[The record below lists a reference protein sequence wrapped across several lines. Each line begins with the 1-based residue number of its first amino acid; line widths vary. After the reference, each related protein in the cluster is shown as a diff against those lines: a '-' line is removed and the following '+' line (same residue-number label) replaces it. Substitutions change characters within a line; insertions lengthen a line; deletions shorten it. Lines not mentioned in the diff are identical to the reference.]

1 MKKCTNNRTMSF
13 RRLLSLLL
21 GLVLF
26 MELLPG
32 GLTVVG
38 DASDAVTVTVDGAKT
53 TQVTLPQ
60 SGRVTLEAAS
70 ETGDTDYQW
79 QIQLDGDWVNIYDAT
94 AATLTLTYAMVSPA
108 LEGGSAAVRCAVG
121 GESASDA
128 VRVTVSYDV
137 EADSADLNRQKDEL
151 AQGMSAAAAP
161 RRTQRRS
168 LRSGAPEYINITVN
182 YLDAVTGLP
191 IYTGFSATINGGKP
205 YSQTVLSPT
214 YLGYA
219 PYWNPGDPDTTD
231 PGAATESAQSLTLS
245 VGADYT
251 GETYTVNVYYKAIA
265 VPYAVR
271 YYFQNIHDDMY
282 TENVDYY
289 RQSSDLTGTIIANDD
304 LKLDEDRARGFTKL
318 YHYPEAV
325 AADGSTVFECYYD
338 RNYYQVKLDA
348 NGGYG
353 SEHVYARY
361 GTPFVATTPT
371 RHGYRFAGWDKL
383 GEDGK
388 GDGKADNPLPTT
400 VPAENASYIAL
411 WESADTTYTVVYWL
425 KKPESNSKL
434 TAECTAEDMTYI
446 TSVTVDA
453 KAGDI
458 VNPRN
463 DPDHMGI
470 YSPKLEES
478 TYICDNRDHMADP
491 NKHTDA
497 CKLGSTLRHYV
508 YDGTQMQVEVQGDGS
523 TVINTV
529 YSRREYTLRFYY
541 GCASN
546 DSGTPHYYVVGGSTY
561 NFGNKDEKTHPCP
574 DVSDYNDMTLLE
586 RVKSVWGEVQVPDG
600 EDMSSL
606 ISEEHRAAYKLGTL
620 PEDGSYNS
628 SQRKYY
634 YLEFTA
640 PYGADISDLWP
651 SEVFDNVPLTD
662 AEKVKHTSNG
672 GSSHLDNDG
681 WGNYAYF
688 AGWNGEFNIKYTQ
701 DHSNSTIKC
710 YYPLLDDTLL
720 YDESRISTYGDHSQ
734 VSFLAFFDNG
744 ANVKWSIPRQWI
756 YKLYVEVLPGHEE
769 DAGVVP
775 RTVDGVPRYY
785 MLYDTVFANDDN
797 TTIGHQTDP
806 PLPGFTCMRDK
817 TGGSEP
823 ETNEPLADGR
833 ESYTANFYYNRNSYT
848 LTAQNYDE
856 IIQYNDV
863 LYQADLDRRMYDLLL
878 MPYPKPL
885 EKYAYELGG
894 WYTSPGC
901 FPGSEYVPG
910 STMPAHNVALY
921 AGWKPVQRTVKMF
934 LSLADMREYQA
945 KGDDAQVHYYT
956 QVVDHGSTLGEIA
969 DPTDPSGHEYTFG
982 GWFYEKSGKKV
993 ALTPTDTAV
1002 KEDLL
1007 VYAEWSHLTAQ
1018 PYLIHYV
1025 LKETAD
1031 AEWKALLGHASLFSP
1046 EDGKAYTV
1054 TNGSGESRTYI
1065 YYAGEGGGYHQQIA
1079 ADSRGYANQ
1088 GSTRTFYPK
1097 AGDPYNQLYSGF
1109 NTGHYPTL
1117 ASHSITMEE
1126 DTPSNPTV
1134 NVFTFYYVHAA
1145 TVSYKVEYRYHDT
1158 GELIESESTGTGSV
1172 EKETS
1177 KAVVTERFAVVK
1189 DCVPDAFYKRL
1200 VLAVVRGEDGTYVGS
1215 PDNVVTFYYTKNI
1228 ENAYYAIHYMLQ
1240 NVDAATDVPQSEGS
1254 GTYSNYTESTVYT
1267 EGIGQISA
1275 TISITPQKFSGFTMR
1290 DTAVVRWGN
1299 SSNTVPV
1306 NAGAFSLTVQ
1316 KEGTELYVFYT
1327 RNTQNYVVRYLR
1339 YGSNP
1344 HTTRP
1349 EDELAAS
1356 KTSSGK
1362 YGAVVSEKAA
1372 TIEGYNCVSNL
1383 SQSIVLRPDN
1393 SQNEIIFYYEPLQY
1407 TVEYRVWAYGGGTLN
1422 NTLEVVEG
1430 KNSFKGATPAAKS
1443 GYTFD
1448 GWYQNAECT
1457 IPVREKGTMDD
1468 ATGKLTPKRSEL
1480 LPAPQTNV
1488 FYARFKAVYGN
1499 VTITREATEDESN
1512 GVGTY
1517 VYRLTS
1523 EDNPAYVVEV
1533 TVAKGGSTTVYD
1545 LPCGSYKVEQVNSW
1559 SWRYADGAQTVEI
1572 QQDKPKT
1579 VTFDGAAVKEK
1590 WLTGSSDAVVNR
1602 REA

>member
-38 DASDAVTVTVDGAKT
+38 DASDAVTVTVDGTKT
-53 TQVTLPQ
+53 AQVTLPQ
-60 SGRVTLEAAS
+60 SGRVTMEAAS
-70 ETGDTDYQW
+70 ETGETDYQW

-94 AATLTLTYAMVSPA
+94 AASLTLTYAMVSPA
-108 LEGGSAAVRCAVG
+108 LEKGSAMVRCAVG
-121 GESASDA
+121 GESASDP
-128 VRVTVSYDV
+128 VKVTVSYDV
-137 EADSADLNRQKDEL
+137 EADAAALNRQRDEL
-151 AQGMSAAAAP
+151 TQETSAAAAAP
-161 RRTQRRS
+161 RRTPRRVS
-168 LRSGAPEYINITVN
+168 RGSAPEYINVTVN
-182 YLDAVTGLP
+182 YLDAVTKLP
-191 IYTGFSATINGGKP
+191 IYTGFSATIKSGEP

-219 PYWNPGDPDTTD
+219 PYWSAEKPDTTD
-231 PGAATESAQSLTLS
+231 PGAATESAQSLDLS
-245 VGADYT
+245 VGAGYT
-251 GETYTVNVYYKAIA
+251 EATYTVNVYYKAIA
-265 VPYAVR
+265 VSYAVR

-289 RQSSDLTGTIIANDD
+289 RQDRALTGTIIANEA
-304 LKLDEDRARGFTKL
+304 LGLGEEQTRGFTKL

-383 GEDGK
+383 NEKGE
-388 GDGKADNPLPTT
+388 GDGKVDELPTT

-411 WESADTTYTVVYWL
+411 WKSADTTYTVVYWL
-425 KKPESNSKL
+425 KNAEGTEYDYMGSQKRPAVAGEVVSGDASWLTADSYICGLTEDAGHTHGEGCKPEL
-434 TAECTAEDMTYI
+434 FRH
-446 TSVTVDA
+446 SVYE
-453 KAGDI
+453 KAD
-458 VNPRN
+458 
-463 DPDHMGI
+463 
-470 YSPKLEES
+470 
-478 TYICDNRDHMADP
+478 RDVTI
-491 NKHTDA
+491 K
-497 CKLGSTLRHYV
+497 
-508 YDGTQMQVEVQGDGS
+508 GDGS
-523 TVINTV
+523 TTV
-529 YSRREYTLRFYY
+529 NIYYTRKSYTLRFYY
-541 GCASN
+541 GHAWN
-546 DSGTPHYYVVGGSTY
+546 DSGTPRYYVVGGSTY
-561 NFGNKDEKTHPCP
+561 NFGNKDEKSHPCP
-574 DVSDYNDMTLLE
+574 DVDSYSDMTLLE
-586 RVKSVWGEVQVPDG
+586 RVKGVWGEVQVPDG

-606 ISEEHRAAYKLGTL
+606 ISEEHKAAYTLGTL

-628 SQRKYY
+628 NQHKYY

-640 PYGADISDLWP
+640 PYGADISNLWP
-651 SEVFDNVPLTD
+651 SEVFNKVPLTD
-662 AEKVKHTSNG
+662 AEKDKHTSNG

-710 YYPLLDDTLL
+710 YSPLLDDTLL
-720 YDESRISTYGDHSQ
+720 YDESRISTYGDSAQ

-756 YKLYVEVLPGHEE
+756 YKLYVEVLPGHEKDE
-769 DAGVVP
+769 GVAE
-775 RTVDGVPRYY
+775 RTVDGVTRYY

-797 TTIGHQTDP
+797 DGIEHQTDP
-806 PLPGFTCMRDK
+806 PLPGFTCMRNK
-817 TGGSEP
+817 TGGSER
-823 ETNEPLADGR
+823 EINEPLADGR

-848 LTAQNYDE
+848 LTAHNYDE
-856 IIQYNDV
+856 INTYDNIP
-863 LYQADLDRRMYDLLL
+863 YQDSLDGWMNILLL
-878 MPYPKPL
+878 MKYPETL
-885 EKYAYELGG
+885 EKYAYTLGG

-901 FPGSEYVPG
+901 FPGSKYVSG
-910 STMPAHNVALY
+910 STMPEHDISLY
-921 AGWKPVQRTVKMF
+921 AKWEPKTYTVRLFKNRKYMETYQTTGDKTLVLYERTVNHG
-934 LSLADMREYQA
+934 LAMD
-945 KGDDAQVHYYT
+945 
-956 QVVDHGSTLGEIA
+956 EID
-969 DPTDPSGHEYTFG
+969 DPTDDWSGHGYSFN
-982 GWFYEKSGKKV
+982 GWFYLKNGKKT
-993 ALTPTDTAV
+993 AFTPTDTAV
-1002 KEDLL
+1002 KDDLL
-1007 VYAEWSHLTAQ
+1007 VYADWGSHKAQ

-1031 AEWKALLGHASLFSP
+1031 EEWRALLDEASLYSP
-1046 EDGKAYTV
+1046 QDGKAYTV

-1065 YYAGEGGGYHQQIA
+1065 YYAGEGGGYHRQIA
-1079 ADSRGYANQ
+1079 GDTRGYANQ

-1097 AGDPYNQLYSGF
+1097 AGDPYNQMYSGF
-1109 NTGHYPTL
+1109 NSGYYPTL
-1117 ASHSITMEE
+1117 ASHSITMGEE
-1126 DTPSNPTV
+1126 PNVAAPTV

-1145 TVSYKVEYRYHDT
+1145 EVSYKVEYRYHDT
-1158 GELIESESTGTGSV
+1158 GELIKSESTGTGSV
-1172 EKETS
+1172 AKSTS

-1189 DCVPDAFYKRL
+1189 DYVPDAFYKRL
-1200 VLAVVRGEDGTYVGS
+1200 VLAVVEDGSGGYVGS
-1215 PDNVVTFYYTKNI
+1215 PDNVVTFYYTNNTG
-1228 ENAYYAIHYMLQ
+1228 NAYYAIHYMLQ
-1240 NVDAATDVPQSEGS
+1240 NVDAATDEPQRVGP
-1254 GTYSNYTESTVYT
+1254 GIYSNYTESNVYT
-1267 EGIGQISA
+1267 EGISEIGAYINV
-1275 TISITPQKFSGFTMR
+1275 TPQKFSGFTMR
-1290 DTAVVRWGN
+1290 DTAVVRWGTDDAN
-1299 SSNTVPV
+1299 RREDTLENDTFTFKVRD
-1306 NAGAFSLTVQ
+1306 
-1316 KEGTELYVFYT
+1316 EGTELYVFYT
-1327 RNTQNYVVRYLR
+1327 RNTQSYVVRYLR
-1339 YGSNP
+1339 YGSAP
-1344 HTTRP
+1344 HSTQEGDVLHEPVRGT
-1349 EDELAAS
+1349 
-1356 KTSSGK
+1356 GK
-1362 YGAVVSEKAA
+1362 YGAVVTAA
-1372 TIEGYNCVSNL
+1372 AESIDGYHCVSTV
-1383 SQSIVLRPDN
+1383 SQSIVLRPDD

-1407 TVEYRVWAYGGGTLN
+1407 TVEYRVWAYNGGTLN

-1448 GWYQNAECT
+1448 GWYQDAACT
-1457 IPVREKGTMDD
+1457 IPVGEKGTVDD
-1468 ATGKLTPKRSEL
+1468 ATDKLTPKHSEL

-1523 EDNPAYVVEV
+1523 KDNPAYVVEV
-1533 TVAKGGSTTVYD
+1533 TVPKGGSTTVYD
-1545 LPCGSYKVEQVNSW
+1545 LPCGSYTVEQVNSW
-1559 SWRYADGAQTVEI
+1559 SWRYSDREQTVEI
-1572 QQDKPKT
+1572 EQDKMKT

>member
-53 TQVTLPQ
+53 AQVTLPQ
-60 SGRVTLEAAS
+60 SGRVTMEAAS
-70 ETGDTDYQW
+70 ETGETDYQW
-79 QIQLDGDWVNIYDAT
+79 QIQLDGDWVSIYDAT
-94 AATLTLTYAMVSPA
+94 AASLTLTYAMVSPA
-108 LEGGSAAVRCAVG
+108 LEKGSAMVRCAVG
-121 GESASDA
+121 GESVSDP
-128 VRVTVSYDV
+128 VKVTVSYDV
-137 EADSADLNRQKDEL
+137 EADAAALNRQRDEL
-151 AQGMSAAAAP
+151 TQETSAAAAP
-161 RRTQRRS
+161 RRTPRRAS
-168 LRSGAPEYINITVN
+168 RSSAPEYINVTVN
-182 YLDAVTGLP
+182 YLDAVTKLP
-191 IYTGFSATINGGKP
+191 IYTGFSATIKSGEP

-219 PYWNPGDPDTTD
+219 PYWNPADPATTD
-231 PGAATESAQSLTLS
+231 PGAATVSAQSLALT
-245 VGADYT
+245 VGAGYT

-265 VPYAVR
+265 VSYAVR

-282 TENVDYY
+282 SENVDYY
-289 RQSSDLTGTIIANDD
+289 RQDSALTGTIIANEA
-304 LKLDEDRARGFTKL
+304 LGLGEEQTRGFTKL

-361 GTPFVATTPT
+361 GTPFVATVPT

-383 GEDGK
+383 DENGV
-388 GDGKADNPLPTT
+388 GDGKAETTLPTT
-400 VPAENASYIAL
+400 VPAENASYKAL

-425 KKPESNSKL
+425 KNAEGTEYDYMGSQKRSAVAGEVVSGDASWLTADSYICGLTEGAGHTHNEGCKPEL
-434 TAECTAEDMTYI
+434 FRH
-446 TSVTVDA
+446 SVYE
-453 KAGDI
+453 KADENVTI
-458 VNPRN
+458 
-463 DPDHMGI
+463 
-470 YSPKLEES
+470 K
-478 TYICDNRDHMADP
+478 
-491 NKHTDA
+491 
-497 CKLGSTLRHYV
+497 
-508 YDGTQMQVEVQGDGS
+508 GDGS
-523 TVINTV
+523 TTV
-529 YSRREYTLRFYY
+529 NVYYTRKSYTLRFYY
-541 GCASN
+541 GHAWN
-546 DSGTPHYYVVGGSTY
+546 DKGTPRYYVVGGSTY
-561 NFGNKDEKTHPCP
+561 NFGNKDEKGHPCP
-574 DVSDYNDMTLLE
+574 DVRDYSDMTLLE
-586 RVKSVWGEVQVPDG
+586 KVKGEWGEVQVPDG

-606 ISEEHRAAYKLGTL
+606 ISEEHRAAYTLGTL

-628 SQRKYY
+628 NQHKYY

-651 SEVFDNVPLTD
+651 SEVFDRVPLTE
-662 AEKVKHTSNG
+662 AEKATHTLNG

-756 YKLYVEVLPGHEE
+756 YKLYVEVLPGHETDE
-769 DAGVVP
+769 GVAA
-775 RTVDGVPRYY
+775 RTVDGVTRYY
-785 MLYDTVFANDDN
+785 MLYNTVFANDDN
-797 TTIGHQTDP
+797 KTIKDQTDP

-817 TGGSEP
+817 DGGSKP

-856 IIQYNDV
+856 IYTYDNIP
-863 LYQADLDRRMYDLLL
+863 YQADLDRRMYDLLL
-878 MPYPKPL
+878 MPYPETL
-885 EKYAYELGG
+885 EKYAYTPGG

-901 FPGSEYVPG
+901 FPGSKYVSG
-910 STMPAHNVALY
+910 STMPEHDISLY
-921 AGWKPVQRTVKMF
+921 AKWEPKTYTVRLFKNQKDMETYQTTGEEALVLYERTVNHG
-934 LSLADMREYQA
+934 LAMD
-945 KGDDAQVHYYT
+945 
-956 QVVDHGSTLGEIA
+956 EID
-969 DPTDPSGHEYTFG
+969 DPTDDWSGHGYSFN
-982 GWFYEKSGKKV
+982 GWFYLKNGKKT
-993 ALTPTDTAV
+993 AFTPADTAV

-1007 VYAEWSHLTAQ
+1007 VYADWGSHKAQ

-1031 AEWKALLGHASLFSP
+1031 AEWRKLLDDASLYSP
-1046 EDGKAYTV
+1046 QDGKAYTV
-1054 TNGSGESRTYI
+1054 TDGSGESRTYI
-1065 YYAGEGGGYHQQIA
+1065 YYAGEGGGYHRQIA
-1079 ADSRGYANQ
+1079 GDTRGYANQ

-1097 AGDPYNQLYSGF
+1097 AGDPYNQMYSGF
-1109 NTGHYPTL
+1109 NSGYYPTL
-1117 ASHSITMEE
+1117 ASHSITMGEE
-1126 DTPSNPTV
+1126 PNVAAPTV

-1145 TVSYKVEYRYHDT
+1145 TVSYKVEYRYHGT
-1158 GELIESESTGTGSV
+1158 GELIVSDATGTGFV

-1189 DCVPDAFYKRL
+1189 DYVPDAFYKRL

-1215 PDNVVTFYYTKNI
+1215 PDNVVTFYYTKDDK
-1228 ENAYYAIHYMLQ
+1228 NAFCAVHYMLQ
-1240 NVDAATDVPQSEGS
+1240 NIDAASDEPSLRPD
-1254 GTYSNYTESTVYT
+1254 GTSANYTESTVYT
-1267 EGIGQISA
+1267 EGIGQIGA
-1275 TISITPQKFSGFTMR
+1275 TLSITPQTFGGFTMR
-1290 DTAVVRWGN
+1290 STASVRWGD
-1299 SSNTVPV
+1299 SSDTVQV

-1327 RNTQNYVVRYLR
+1327 RNTQRYVVRYLR
-1339 YGSNP
+1339 YGSDP
-1344 HTTRP
+1344 HSPPQQGDVLHAPVNGT
-1349 EDELAAS
+1349 
-1356 KTSSGK
+1356 GK
-1362 YGAVVSEKAA
+1362 YGAVVTAA
-1372 TIEGYNCVSNL
+1372 AESIDGYHCVSTV
-1383 SQSIVLRPDN
+1383 SQSIVLRPDDR
-1393 SQNEIIFYYEPLQY
+1393 QNEIIFYYEPLQY
-1407 TVEYRVWAYGGGTLN
+1407 TVEYRVWAYNGGTLD
-1422 NTLEVVEG
+1422 NTLEVVVG
-1430 KNSFKGATPAAKS
+1430 DNAFRGSVPTAKS
-1443 GYTFD
+1443 GYTFV
-1448 GWYQNAECT
+1448 GWYQDAECT
-1457 IPVREKGTMDD
+1457 IPVREKGTVDG
-1468 ATGKLTPKRSEL
+1468 ATGKLTPERGKL

-1523 EDNPAYVVEV
+1523 KDNPAYVVEV
-1533 TVAKGGSTTVYD
+1533 TVPKGGSTTVYD
-1545 LPCGSYKVEQVNSW
+1545 LPCGDYTVEQVNSW
-1559 SWRYADGAQTVEI
+1559 SWRYADGAQTVTVENS
-1572 QQDKPKT
+1572 QTKT
-1579 VTFDGAAVKEK
+1579 VTFAGASTKDK
-1590 WLTGSSDAVVNR
+1590 WLTGSSDVVVNR

>member
-13 RRLLSLLL
+13 RRLLALLL

-53 TQVTLPQ
+53 AQVTLPQ
-60 SGRVTLEAAS
+60 SGRVTMEAAS

-94 AATLTLTYAMVSPA
+94 AASLTLTYAMVSPA
-108 LEGGSAAVRCAVG
+108 LEKGSAMVRCAVG
-121 GESASDA
+121 GESVSDP
-128 VRVTVSYDV
+128 VKVTVSYDV
-137 EADSADLNRQKDEL
+137 EADAAALNRQRDEL
-151 AQGMSAAAAP
+151 TQETSAAAAAP
-161 RRTQRRS
+161 RRTPRRVS
-168 LRSGAPEYINITVN
+168 RSSAPEYINVTVN

-191 IYTGFSATINGGKP
+191 IYTGFSATIKSGEP
-205 YSQTVLSPT
+205 YSQKVLSPT

-219 PYWNPGDPDTTD
+219 PYWDPDDPATTD
-231 PGAATESAQSLTLS
+231 PGAATESAQSLALS
-245 VGADYT
+245 VGEDYT

-265 VPYAVR
+265 VSYAVR

-289 RQSSDLTGTIIANDD
+289 RRDSALTGTIIANEA
-304 LKLDEDRARGFTKL
+304 LGLGEEQTRGFTKL

-388 GDGKADNPLPTT
+388 GDGKADALSST

-411 WESADTTYTVVYWL
+411 WKSADTTYTVVYWL
-425 KKPESNSKL
+425 KNAAGTEYDYMGSQKRSAVAGEVVSGDASWLTADSYICGLTEDGGHTHGEGCKPELFRHSEYEK
-434 TAECTAEDMTYI
+434 ADRD
-446 TSVTVDA
+446 VT
-453 KAGDI
+453 I
-458 VNPRN
+458 
-463 DPDHMGI
+463 
-470 YSPKLEES
+470 E
-478 TYICDNRDHMADP
+478 
-491 NKHTDA
+491 
-497 CKLGSTLRHYV
+497 
-508 YDGTQMQVEVQGDGS
+508 GDGS
-523 TVINTV
+523 TTV
-529 YSRREYTLRFYY
+529 NIYYTRKSYTLRFYY
-541 GCASN
+541 AKEYVSAN
-546 DSGTPHYYVVGGSTY
+546 DTVNSPANPSDTPIYYVVGGSTRPFGFYQETGSCARPKKDGKTVNDVESLLY
-561 NFGNKDEKTHPCP
+561 N
-574 DVSDYNDMTLLE
+574 
-586 RVKSVWGEVQVPDG
+586 VKSGDWGVVAALPTIQQPTGTAYTYTLGTYPDG
-600 EDMSSL
+600 
-606 ISEEHRAAYKLGTL
+606 G
-620 PEDGSYNS
+620 GYNAKGD
-628 SQRKYY
+628 RFH
-634 YLEFTA
+634 YLEFTV
-640 PYGADISDLWP
+640 PYGTDLLHLWP
-651 SEVFDNVPLTD
+651 TEEVFGQIQTARSGYN
-662 AEKVKHTSNG
+662 ANKANE
-672 GSSHLDNDG
+672 HLG
-681 WGNYAYF
+681 EGQWGHYAYF
-688 AGWNGEFNIKYTQ
+688 AGWNGEYNVKYTQ
-701 DHSNSTIKC
+701 EKTNSTIKC
-710 YYPLLDDTLL
+710 LYPVLNDDLL
-720 YDESRISTYGDHSQ
+720 YAEKLIGQWGDAST
-734 VSFLAFFDNG
+734 VNFLGFFDNG
-744 ANVKWSIPRQWI
+744 ADVSWSIPRQWI
-756 YKLYVEVLPGHEE
+756 YKLYVEVLPGHETDE
-769 DAGVVP
+769 GVAA
-775 RTVDGVPRYY
+775 RTVDGVTRYY

-797 TTIGHQTDP
+797 TTIEHQTDP

-817 TGGSEP
+817 DGGSEP
-823 ETNEPLADGR
+823 EPNGTLADGR

-910 STMPAHNVALY
+910 STMPEHDISLY
-921 AGWKPVQRTVKMF
+921 AKWEPVTYTVRLFKNRK
-934 LSLADMREYQA
+934 DMETYQTT
-945 KGDDAQVHYYT
+945 GDETLVHYT

-969 DPTDPSGHEYTFG
+969 DPTDPSEHGYTFG
-982 GWFYEKSGKKV
+982 GWFYEKSGKKT
-993 ALTPTDTAV
+993 AFTPTDTAV
-1002 KEDLL
+1002 KDDLL
-1007 VYAEWSHLTAQ
+1007 VYADWGSHKAQ

-1031 AEWKALLGHASLFSP
+1031 EEWRALLDDASLFSP

-1065 YYAGEGGGYHQQIA
+1065 YYAGEDGGYHRQIA
-1079 ADSRGYANQ
+1079 GDTRGYANQ

-1109 NTGHYPTL
+1109 NSGYYPTL
-1117 ASHSITMEE
+1117 ASHSITMGEE
-1126 DTPSNPTV
+1126 PNVAAPTV

-1145 TVSYKVEYRYHDT
+1145 TVSYKVEYRYHGT
-1158 GELIESESTGTGSV
+1158 GELIVSESTGTGFV

-1215 PDNVVTFYYTKNI
+1215 PDNVVTFYYTKDDK
-1228 ENAYYAIHYMLQ
+1228 NAFCAVHYMLQ
-1240 NVDAATDVPQSEGS
+1240 NIDAVSDEPSLRTD
-1254 GTYSNYTESTVYT
+1254 GTYANYTESTVHT
-1267 EGIGQISA
+1267 EGIGEIGA
-1275 TISITPQKFSGFTMR
+1275 TLSITPQTFGGFTMR
-1290 DTAVVRWGN
+1290 STASVRWGDRN
-1299 SSNTVPV
+1299 DTVQV
-1306 NAGAFSLTVQ
+1306 NNAGAFSLTVQ

-1327 RNTQNYVVRYLR
+1327 RNTQSYVVRYLR
-1339 YGSNP
+1339 YGSDP
-1344 HTTRP
+1344 HSTKPGDVLHAPVSGT
-1349 EDELAAS
+1349 
-1356 KTSSGK
+1356 GK
-1362 YGAVVSEKAA
+1362 YGAVVTAA
-1372 TIEGYNCVSNL
+1372 AESIDGYHCVSTV

-1407 TVEYRVWAYGGGTLN
+1407 TVEYRVWAYNGGTLD

-1430 KNSFKGATPAAKS
+1430 NNAFRGSVPTAKS
-1443 GYTFD
+1443 GYTFV
-1448 GWYQNAECT
+1448 GWYQDAACT
-1457 IPVREKGTMDD
+1457 IPVREKGTVDD
-1468 ATGKLTPKRSEL
+1468 ATGQLTPERSEL

-1488 FYARFKAVYGN
+1488 FYARFKAVYGS
-1499 VTITREATEDESN
+1499 VTITRKATEDESN

-1523 EDNPAYVVEV
+1523 KDNPAYVVEV
-1533 TVAKGGSTTVYD
+1533 TVPKGGSTTVYD
-1545 LPCGSYKVEQVNSW
+1545 LPCGSYTVEQVNSW
-1559 SWRYADGAQTVEI
+1559 SWRYADGAQTVTVEDS
-1572 QQDKPKT
+1572 QTKT
-1579 VTFDGAAVKEK
+1579 VTFDRAAVKEK

-1602 REA
+1602 KGD

>member
-53 TQVTLPQ
+53 AQVTLPQ

-70 ETGDTDYQW
+70 ETGETDYQW
-79 QIQLDGDWVNIYDAT
+79 QILLDGAWVSIYDAT
-94 AATLTLTYAMVSPA
+94 AASLTLTYAMVSPA
-108 LEGGSAAVRCAVG
+108 LEKGSAMVRCAVG
-121 GESASDA
+121 GESASDP
-128 VRVTVSYDV
+128 VKVTVSYDV
-137 EADSADLNRQKDEL
+137 EADAAALNRQRDEL
-151 AQGMSAAAAP
+151 TQETSAAAAAP
-161 RRTQRRS
+161 RRTPRRVS
-168 LRSGAPEYINITVN
+168 RSGAPEYINVTVN

-191 IYTGFSATINGGKP
+191 IYTGFSATIKSGEP
-205 YSQTVLSPT
+205 YSQKVLSPT

-219 PYWNPGDPDTTD
+219 PYWSAEKPDTTD
-231 PGAATESAQSLTLS
+231 PDAATESAQSLALS
-245 VGADYT
+245 VGAGYT
-251 GETYTVNVYYKAIA
+251 EATYTVNVYYKAIA

-271 YYFQNIHDDMY
+271 YYFQNINDDMY
-282 TENVDYY
+282 SENVDYY
-289 RQSSDLTGTIIANDD
+289 RRDSALTGTIIANEA
-304 LKLDEDRARGFTKL
+304 LGLGEEQTRGFTKL

-371 RHGYRFAGWDKL
+371 RHGYSFVGWDKL
-383 GEDGK
+383 NEKGE
-388 GDGKADNPLPTT
+388 GDGKTDALPST

-425 KKPESNSKL
+425 QNAEGTEYDYMGSQKRPAVAGEVVSGDASWLTADSYICGLTEGAGHTHNEGCKPEL
-434 TAECTAEDMTYI
+434 FRH
-446 TSVTVDA
+446 SVYE
-453 KAGDI
+453 KAD
-458 VNPRN
+458 
-463 DPDHMGI
+463 
-470 YSPKLEES
+470 
-478 TYICDNRDHMADP
+478 RDVTI
-491 NKHTDA
+491 K
-497 CKLGSTLRHYV
+497 
-508 YDGTQMQVEVQGDGS
+508 GDGS
-523 TVINTV
+523 TTV
-529 YSRREYTLRFYY
+529 NVYYTRKSYTLRFYY
-541 GCASN
+541 GHAWN
-546 DSGTPHYYVVGGSTY
+546 DKGTPRYYVVGGSTY
-561 NFGNKDEKTHPCP
+561 NFGNKDEKGHPCP
-574 DVSDYNDMTLLE
+574 DAGDYSDMTLLE
-586 RVKSVWGEVQVPDG
+586 KVKGEWGEVQVPDG
-600 EDMSSL
+600 KDMRSL
-606 ISEEHRAAYKLGTL
+606 ISEEHKKAYTLGTL
-620 PEDGSYNS
+620 PEDGSYNNN
-628 SQRKYY
+628 QHKYY

-651 SEVFDNVPLTD
+651 SEVFDRVPLTE
-662 AEKVKHTSNG
+662 AEKATHTLNG

-720 YDESRISTYGDHSQ
+720 YDESRISTYGDSAQ

-756 YKLYVEVLPGHEE
+756 YKLYVEVLPGHEKDE
-769 DAGVVP
+769 GVAA
-775 RTVDGVPRYY
+775 RTVDGVTRYY

-797 TTIGHQTDP
+797 TTIEHQTDP
-806 PLPGFTCMRDK
+806 PLPGFTCMRNK
-817 TGGSEP
+817 TGGSER

-848 LTAQNYDE
+848 LTAHNYDE
-856 IIQYNDV
+856 IKTYDNIPYQDSLDGWVDSTRVQYPDT
-863 LYQADLDRRMYDLLL
+863 
-878 MPYPKPL
+878 L
-885 EKYAYELGG
+885 ERDAYTFGG

-910 STMPAHNVALY
+910 STMPEHDISLY
-921 AGWKPVQRTVKMF
+921 AKWEPVTYTVRLFKNREAMETYQTTGNEALVLYERTVNHG
-934 LSLADMREYQA
+934 LALD
-945 KGDDAQVHYYT
+945 
-956 QVVDHGSTLGEIA
+956 EID
-969 DPTDPSGHEYTFG
+969 DPTDDWSGHGYRFN
-982 GWFYEKSGKKV
+982 GWFYLKNGKKT
-993 ALTPTDTAV
+993 AFTPTDTAV
-1002 KEDLL
+1002 KDNLL
-1007 VYAEWSHLTAQ
+1007 VYADWGSHKAQ

-1031 AEWKALLGHASLFSP
+1031 EEWRKLLDEASLYSP
-1046 EDGKAYTV
+1046 QDGKAYTV

-1065 YYAGEGGGYHQQIA
+1065 YYAGEGGGYHRQIA
-1079 ADSRGYANQ
+1079 GDTRGYANQ

-1097 AGDPYNQLYSGF
+1097 AGDPYNQLYSDF
-1109 NTGHYPTL
+1109 NNSGYYPTL
-1117 ASHSITMEE
+1117 ASHSITMGEE
-1126 DTPSNPTV
+1126 PNVAAPTV

-1145 TVSYKVEYRYHDT
+1145 EVSYKVEYRYHGT
-1158 GELIESESTGTGSV
+1158 GELIESESTDTGSV
-1172 EKETS
+1172 AKSTS

-1189 DCVPDAFYKRL
+1189 DYVPDAFYKRL
-1200 VLAVVRGEDGTYVGS
+1200 VLAVVEDGNGGYVGS
-1215 PDNVVTFYYTKNI
+1215 PDNVVTFYYTKNTG
-1228 ENAYYAIHYMLQ
+1228 NAYYAIHYMLQ
-1240 NVDAATDVPQSEGS
+1240 NVDADTDVPQSVEPGI
-1254 GTYSNYTESTVYT
+1254 YSNYTESTVYT
-1267 EGIGQISA
+1267 EGIGEIGA
-1275 TISITPQKFSGFTMR
+1275 TLSITPQTFGGFTMR
-1290 DTAVVRWGN
+1290 STASVRWGGN
-1299 SSNTVPV
+1299 SSGTVQV
-1306 NAGAFSLTVQ
+1306 NDAGAFSLTVQ

-1327 RNTQNYVVRYLR
+1327 RNTQSYVVRYLR
-1339 YGSNP
+1339 YGSDP
-1344 HTTRP
+1344 HSTQPGDVLHVPVNGT
-1349 EDELAAS
+1349 
-1356 KTSSGK
+1356 GK
-1362 YGAVVSEKAA
+1362 YGAVVTA
-1372 TIEGYNCVSNL
+1372 TAESIDGYHCVSTV

-1393 SQNEIIFYYEPLQY
+1393 NQNEIIFYYEPLQY
-1407 TVEYRVWAYGGGTLN
+1407 TVEYRVWAYGGGTLD

-1430 KNSFKGATPAAKS
+1430 KNSFEGTTPAAKS
-1443 GYTFD
+1443 GYTFV
-1448 GWYQNAECT
+1448 GWYLDAACT
-1457 IPVREKGTMDD
+1457 IPVGEKGTVDD

-1499 VTITREATEDESN
+1499 VTIERKATEDESN

-1523 EDNPAYVVEV
+1523 KDNPAYVVEV
-1533 TVAKGGSTTVYD
+1533 TVPAGGSTTVYD
-1545 LPCGSYKVEQVNSW
+1545 LPCGDYTVEQVNSW
-1559 SWRYADGAQTVEI
+1559 SWRYADGAQTVTVKES
-1572 QQDKPKT
+1572 QTET
-1579 VTFDGAAVKEK
+1579 VTFDRAAVKEK

>member
-108 LEGGSAAVRCAVG
+108 LEKGSAMVRCAVG
-121 GESASDA
+121 GESASDP
-128 VRVTVSYDV
+128 VKVTVAYDV
-137 EADSADLNRQKDEL
+137 EADAAALNRQRDEL
-151 AQGMSAAAAP
+151 TQETSAAAAAP
-161 RRTQRRS
+161 RRTPRRAA
-168 LRSGAPEYINITVN
+168 RSSAPEYINVTVN
-182 YLDAVTGLP
+182 YLDAVTRLP
-191 IYTGFSATINGGKP
+191 IYTGFSATIKGGEL
-205 YSQTVLSPT
+205 YSQPVLSPT

-219 PYWNPGDPDTTD
+219 PYWNPDDPATTD
-231 PGAATESAQSLTLS
+231 PNTATVSAQSLDLS
-245 VGADYT
+245 VGAGYT

-265 VPYAVR
+265 VSYAVR

-282 TENVDYY
+282 SENVDYY
-289 RQSSDLTGTIIANDD
+289 RRGSALTGTIIANDD
-304 LKLDEDRARGFTKL
+304 LKLDEVRARGFTKL

-371 RHGYRFAGWDKL
+371 RHGYRFVGWDKL
-383 GEDGK
+383 GEDGM
-388 GDGKADNPLPTT
+388 GDGKVDELPTT

-425 KKPESNSKL
+425 KNAAGTEYDYTGSQKRSAVAGEVVSGDASWLTADSYICGLTGDAGHTHNEGCKPELFRHSQYEKADEN
-434 TAECTAEDMTYI
+434 
-446 TSVTVDA
+446 VT
-453 KAGDI
+453 I
-458 VNPRN
+458 
-463 DPDHMGI
+463 
-470 YSPKLEES
+470 E
-478 TYICDNRDHMADP
+478 
-491 NKHTDA
+491 
-497 CKLGSTLRHYV
+497 
-508 YDGTQMQVEVQGDGS
+508 GDGS
-523 TVINTV
+523 TTV
-529 YSRREYTLRFYY
+529 NIYYTRKSYTLRFYY
-541 GCASN
+541 AKEYVSAN
-546 DSGTPHYYVVGGSTY
+546 DTVNSPANPSDTPVYSVVGGSTRPFGFYQETGACARPQKDGKTVNDVESLLY
-561 NFGNKDEKTHPCP
+561 NVRSGD
-574 DVSDYNDMTLLE
+574 
-586 RVKSVWGEVQVPDG
+586 WGEVAELPTIQQPTGTAYTYTLGTYPDG
-600 EDMSSL
+600 
-606 ISEEHRAAYKLGTL
+606 G
-620 PEDGSYNS
+620 GYNAKGD
-628 SQRKYY
+628 RFH
-634 YLEFTA
+634 YLEFTV
-640 PYGADISDLWP
+640 PYGTDLLHLWP
-651 SEVFDNVPLTD
+651 TEEVFGQIKTARSGYGANK
-662 AEKVKHTSNG
+662 ANE
-672 GSSHLDNDG
+672 HLG
-681 WGNYAYF
+681 EGQWGNYAYF
-688 AGWNGEFNIKYTQ
+688 AGWNGEYNVKYTQ
-701 DHSNSTIKC
+701 EKSNSTIKC
-710 YYPLLDDTLL
+710 LYPVLNDDLL
-720 YDESRISTYGDHSQ
+720 YAEKLIGQWGDAST
-734 VSFLAFFDNG
+734 VNFLGFFDNG
-744 ANVKWSIPRQWI
+744 ANVSWSIPRQWI

-775 RTVDGVPRYY
+775 RTVDGVERYY
-785 MLYDTVFANDDN
+785 TLYDTVFANDDN
-797 TTIGHQTDP
+797 TTIGHQTAP

-817 TGGSEP
+817 DGGSEP

-885 EKYAYELGG
+885 EKYAYKLGG

-910 STMPAHNVALY
+910 STMPEHDISLY
-921 AGWKPVQRTVKMF
+921 AKWEPVTYTVRLFKNRK
-934 LSLADMREYQA
+934 DMETYQTTG
-945 KGDDAQVHYYT
+945 KEELVYHT

-1025 LKETAD
+1025 LKETA
-1031 AEWKALLGHASLFSP
+1031 APEWKKLLDEASLYSP
-1046 EDGKAYTV
+1046 EGGKAYTV

-1065 YYAGEGGGYHQQIA
+1065 YYAGEGGYHRQIA

-1109 NTGHYPTL
+1109 NSGYYPTL

-1134 NVFTFYYVHAA
+1134 NVFTFYYVRAA

-1158 GELIESESTGTGSV
+1158 GELIKSESTGTGSV
-1172 EKETS
+1172 AKSTS
-1177 KAVVTERFAVVK
+1177 KAVITERFAVVK

-1200 VLAVVRGEDGTYVGS
+1200 VLAVVEDGNGGYMGS

-1228 ENAYYAIHYMLQ
+1228 ENAYYAVHYMLQ
-1240 NVDAATDVPQSEGS
+1240 NVDAATDELSLKQD
-1254 GTYSNYTESTVYT
+1254 GTYANYTESTVYT
-1267 EGIGQISA
+1267 EGIGEIGA
-1275 TISITPQKFSGFTMR
+1275 TISITPQKFSGFTMHS
-1290 DTAVVRWGN
+1290 TASVRWGD
-1299 SSNTVPV
+1299 SSDTVQV

-1327 RNTQNYVVRYLR
+1327 RNTQSYVVRYLR
-1339 YGSNP
+1339 YGSDP
-1344 HTTRP
+1344 HSTQPVDVLHEPVSGT
-1349 EDELAAS
+1349 
-1356 KTSSGK
+1356 GK
-1362 YGAVVSEKAA
+1362 YGEVVTAA
-1372 TIEGYNCVSNL
+1372 AEYIDGYNCVSNL

-1443 GYTFD
+1443 GYTFV
-1448 GWYQNAECT
+1448 GWYQDAACT
-1457 IPVREKGTMDD
+1457 IPVGEKGMVDD
-1468 ATGKLTPKRSEL
+1468 ATGKLTPERSEL

-1499 VTITREATEDESN
+1499 VTIERKATEDESN
-1512 GVGTY
+1512 GDGTY

-1523 EDNPAYVVEV
+1523 KDNPAYVVEV
-1533 TVAKGGSTTVYD
+1533 TVPKGGSTTVYD
-1545 LPCGSYKVEQVNSW
+1545 LPCGDYTVEQVNSW
-1559 SWRYADGAQTVEI
+1559 SWRYADGAQTVTVE
-1572 QQDKPKT
+1572 DGKPKT
-1579 VTFDGAAVKEK
+1579 VTFAGAAVKEK

-1602 REA
+1602 MEA

>member
-70 ETGDTDYQW
+70 ETGGADYQW

-108 LEGGSAAVRCAVG
+108 LEKGSAMVRCAAG
-121 GESASDA
+121 GESVSDA
-128 VRVTVSYDV
+128 VKVTVSYDV
-137 EADSADLNRQKDEL
+137 EADSADLNRQRDEL
-151 AQGMSAAAAP
+151 TQETSAAAAAP
-161 RRTQRRS
+161 RRTPRRAS
-168 LRSGAPEYINITVN
+168 RSSAPEYINVTVN

-191 IYTGFSATINGGKP
+191 IYTGFSATIKSGEP

-219 PYWNPGDPDTTD
+219 PYWNPADPATAD
-231 PGAATESAQSLTLS
+231 PGAATESAQSLALT

-271 YYFQNIHDDMY
+271 YYFQNINDDMY

-289 RQSSDLTGTIIANDD
+289 RQDRALTGTIIANEA
-304 LKLDEDRARGFTKL
+304 LGLGEEQTRGFTKL

-383 GEDGK
+383 DENGV
-388 GDGKADNPLPTT
+388 GDGKADTPPST

-411 WESADTTYTVVYWL
+411 WKSADTTYTVVYWL
-425 KKPESNSKL
+425 KNAAGTEYDYMGSEKRSAVAGEVVSGDASWLTADSYICGLTEDAGHTHGEGCKPEL
-434 TAECTAEDMTYI
+434 FRH
-446 TSVTVDA
+446 SVYE
-453 KAGDI
+453 KA
-458 VNPRN
+458 
-463 DPDHMGI
+463 
-470 YSPKLEES
+470 
-478 TYICDNRDHMADP
+478 
-491 NKHTDA
+491 
-497 CKLGSTLRHYV
+497 
-508 YDGTQMQVEVQGDGS
+508 DGNVTIEGDGS
-523 TVINTV
+523 TTV
-529 YSRREYTLRFYY
+529 NIYYTRKSYTLRFYY
-541 GCASN
+541 GHAWN
-546 DSGTPHYYVVGGSTY
+546 DSGTPRYYVVGGSTY
-561 NFGNKDEKTHPCP
+561 NFGNKDEKGHPCP
-574 DVSDYNDMTLLE
+574 DADSYNDMTLLE
-586 RVKSVWGEVQVPDG
+586 KVKGEWGEVQVPAG

-606 ISEEHRAAYKLGTL
+606 ISEEHRAAYTLGTL

-628 SQRKYY
+628 NQHKYY

-651 SEVFDNVPLTD
+651 SEVFNKVPLTD
-662 AEKVKHTSNG
+662 AEKEKHTSNG
-672 GSSHLDNDG
+672 GSDHLDNDG

-720 YDESRISTYGDHSQ
+720 YDESRISTYGDSDR

-744 ANVKWSIPRQWI
+744 ANVRWSIPRQWI
-756 YKLYVEVLPGHEE
+756 YKLYVEVLPGHEKDE
-769 DAGVVP
+769 GVAA
-775 RTVDGVPRYY
+775 RTVDGVTRYY

-797 TTIGHQTDP
+797 KDIEHQTDP
-806 PLPGFTCMRDK
+806 PLPGFTCMRNK
-817 TGGSEP
+817 TGGSER

-848 LTAQNYDE
+848 LTAHNYDQ
-856 IIQYNDV
+856 IIPYNDV
-863 LYQADLDRRMYDLLL
+863 LYQDDLDRRMYDLLL
-878 MPYPKPL
+878 MPYPETL
-885 EKYAYELGG
+885 EKGAYTQGG

-901 FPGSEYVPG
+901 FPGSEYVSG
-910 STMPAHNVALY
+910 STMPEHDISLY
-921 AGWKPVQRTVKMF
+921 AKWEPKTYTVRLFKNREAMETYQTTGDEELVLWKRTVNHG
-934 LSLADMREYQA
+934 LVLDEI
-945 KGDDAQVHYYT
+945 DDPI
-956 QVVDHGSTLGEIA
+956 D
-969 DPTDPSGHEYTFG
+969 DWSGHGYSFN
-982 GWFYEKSGKKV
+982 GWFYLKNGKKT
-993 ALTPTDTAV
+993 AFTPADTAV
-1002 KEDLL
+1002 KDDLL
-1007 VYAEWSHLTAQ
+1007 VYADWGSHKAQ

-1031 AEWKALLGHASLFSP
+1031 AEWKALLDDASLFSP

-1065 YYAGEGGGYHQQIA
+1065 YYAGEGGGYHRQIA

-1097 AGDPYNQLYSGF
+1097 AGDPYNQMYSGF
-1109 NTGHYPTL
+1109 NSGYYPTL

-1134 NVFTFYYVHAA
+1134 NVFTFYYVRAA

-1158 GELIESESTGTGSV
+1158 GELIESDATGTGFV

-1200 VLAVVRGEDGTYVGS
+1200 VLAVVEDGSGGYVGS

-1228 ENAYYAIHYMLQ
+1228 ENAYYAVHYMLQ
-1240 NVDAATDVPQSEGS
+1240 NVDAVTDEPSLQPD
-1254 GTYSNYTESTVYT
+1254 GTYANYTESTVYT
-1267 EGIGQISA
+1267 EGIGVIGA
-1275 TISITPQKFSGFTMR
+1275 PLSITPQEFSGFTMR
-1290 DTAVVRWGN
+1290 STASVRCGG
-1299 SSNTVPV
+1299 SSGTVQV
-1306 NAGAFSLTVQ
+1306 NDAGAFSLTVQ

-1339 YGSNP
+1339 YGSDP

-1356 KTSSGK
+1356 KTGNGK
-1362 YGAVVSEKAA
+1362 YGAVVTAA
-1372 TIEGYNCVSNL
+1372 AESIDGYHCVSTV

-1407 TVEYRVWAYGGGTLN
+1407 TVEYRVWSYGGGTLN
-1422 NTLEVVEG
+1422 NTLEVVVE
-1430 KNSFKGATPAAKS
+1430 KNPFKGATPAAKS

-1457 IPVREKGTMDD
+1457 IPVGEKGTVDD
-1468 ATGKLTPKRSEL
+1468 ATGKLTPERSKL

-1499 VTITREATEDESN
+1499 VTITREAREDESN

-1533 TVAKGGSTTVYD
+1533 TVPKGGSTTVYD
-1545 LPCGSYKVEQVNSW
+1545 LPCGSYTVEQVDSW
-1559 SWRYADGAQTVEI
+1559 SWRYADGAQTVTVEDS
-1572 QQDKPKT
+1572 QTKT
-1579 VTFDGAAVKEK
+1579 VTFDRAAVKEK

>member
-60 SGRVTLEAAS
+60 SGRVTLETAS

-121 GESASDA
+121 GESVSDA

-137 EADSADLNRQKDEL
+137 EADSADLNRQRDEL
-151 AQGMSAAAAP
+151 TQGMSAAAAP
-161 RRTQRRS
+161 RRTPRRVS
-168 LRSGAPEYINITVN
+168 RSSAPEYINVTVN
-182 YLDAVTGLP
+182 YLDAVTKLP
-191 IYTGFSATINGGKP
+191 IYTGFSATIKSGET
-205 YSQTVLSPT
+205 YSQKVLSPT

-219 PYWNPGDPDTTD
+219 PYWNPDDPDTTD
-231 PGAATESAQSLTLS
+231 PGTATVSAQSLALS

-304 LKLDEDRARGFTKL
+304 LKLDENRARGFTKL

-371 RHGYRFAGWDKL
+371 RHGYRFTGWDKL

-388 GDGKADNPLPTT
+388 GDGKADPLPTT

-411 WESADTTYTVVYWL
+411 WVSADTTYTVVYWL
-425 KKPESNSKL
+425 KNAAGTEYDYMGSQKRSAVAGEVVSGDASWLKADSYICGLTEDAGHTHNEGCKPELFRHSQYEKADEN
-434 TAECTAEDMTYI
+434 
-446 TSVTVDA
+446 VT
-453 KAGDI
+453 I
-458 VNPRN
+458 
-463 DPDHMGI
+463 
-470 YSPKLEES
+470 E
-478 TYICDNRDHMADP
+478 
-491 NKHTDA
+491 
-497 CKLGSTLRHYV
+497 
-508 YDGTQMQVEVQGDGS
+508 GDGS
-523 TVINTV
+523 TTV
-529 YSRREYTLRFYY
+529 NIYYTRKSYTLRFYY
-541 GCASN
+541 AKEYVPAN
-546 DSGTPHYYVVGGSTY
+546 DTVNSPANPSDTPVYSVVGGSTRPFGFYQETGACARPQKDGKTVNDVESLLY
-561 NFGNKDEKTHPCP
+561 NVRSGD
-574 DVSDYNDMTLLE
+574 
-586 RVKSVWGEVQVPDG
+586 WGEVAELPTIQQPTGTAYTYTLGTYPDG
-600 EDMSSL
+600 
-606 ISEEHRAAYKLGTL
+606 G
-620 PEDGSYNS
+620 GYNAKGD
-628 SQRKYY
+628 RFH
-634 YLEFTA
+634 YLEFTV
-640 PYGADISDLWP
+640 PYGTDLLHLWP
-651 SEVFDNVPLTD
+651 TEEVFGQIKTARSGYN
-662 AEKVKHTSNG
+662 ANKANE
-672 GSSHLDNDG
+672 HLG
-681 WGNYAYF
+681 EGQWGNYAYF
-688 AGWNGEFNIKYTQ
+688 AGWNGEYNVKYTQ
-701 DHSNSTIKC
+701 EKINSTIKC
-710 YYPLLDDTLL
+710 LYPVLNDDLL
-720 YDESRISTYGDHSQ
+720 YAEKLIGQWGDAST
-734 VSFLAFFDNG
+734 VNFLGFFDNG
-744 ANVKWSIPRQWI
+744 ANVSWSIPRQWI

-769 DAGVVP
+769 DEGVAA
-775 RTVDGVPRYY
+775 RKVDGVTRYY

-797 TTIGHQTDP
+797 KDIEHQTDP

-817 TGGSEP
+817 VGGSEQEP
-823 ETNEPLADGR
+823 NEPLADGR
-833 ESYTANFYYNRNSYT
+833 ESYTANFYYNRNRYT

-910 STMPAHNVALY
+910 STMPEHDISLY
-921 AGWKPVQRTVKMF
+921 AKWEPVTYTVRLFKNRK
-934 LSLADMREYQA
+934 DMETYQTTGNEA
-945 KGDDAQVHYYT
+945 LVYHT

-969 DPTDPSGHEYTFG
+969 DPIDPSGHGYTFG

-1031 AEWKALLGHASLFSP
+1031 AKWKALLGEASLYSP

-1065 YYAGEGGGYHQQIA
+1065 YSGKDGGYHRQIA

-1097 AGDPYNQLYSGF
+1097 AGDPYNQLYSDF
-1109 NTGHYPTL
+1109 NTGYYPTL

-1172 EKETS
+1172 VKSTS

-1189 DCVPDAFYKRL
+1189 DHVPDAFYKRL
-1200 VLAVVRGEDGTYVGS
+1200 VLAVVEDGSGGYVGS

-1254 GTYSNYTESTVYT
+1254 GIYSNYTESNVYT
-1267 EGIGQISA
+1267 EGIGEIGA
-1275 TISITPQKFSGFTMR
+1275 DINVTPQKFSGFTMR
-1290 DTAVVRWGN
+1290 STASVRWGDR
-1299 SSNTVPV
+1299 SDTVQV
-1306 NAGAFSLTVQ
+1306 NDAGAFSLTVQ

-1339 YGSNP
+1339 YGSDPNSAQEGDVLHAP
-1344 HTTRP
+1344 VNG
-1349 EDELAAS
+1349 
-1356 KTSSGK
+1356 KGK
-1362 YGAVVSEKAA
+1362 YGAVVTAA
-1372 TIEGYNCVSNL
+1372 AESIDGYHCVSAV

-1422 NTLEVVEG
+1422 KTLEVVEE
-1430 KNSFKGATPAAKS
+1430 KNPFEGATPAAKS
-1443 GYTFD
+1443 GYTFV
-1448 GWYQNAECT
+1448 GWYQDAECT
-1457 IPVREKGTMDD
+1457 IPVGEKGKVDTD
-1468 ATGKLTPKRSEL
+1468 TKKLMPERSEL

-1499 VTITREATEDESN
+1499 VTITRKATEDESN

-1523 EDNPAYVVEV
+1523 KDNPAYVVEV
-1533 TVAKGGSTTVYD
+1533 TVPKGGSTTVYD
-1545 LPCGSYKVEQVNSW
+1545 LPCGSYTVEQVDSW
-1559 SWRYADGAQTVEI
+1559 SWRYSDREQTVEI
-1572 QQDKPKT
+1572 EKDETKT
-1579 VTFDGAAVKEK
+1579 VTFDRSAVKEK

>member
-13 RRLLSLLL
+13 RRLLALLL

-53 TQVTLPQ
+53 AQVTLPQ
-60 SGRVTLEAAS
+60 SGRVTMEAAS

-79 QIQLDGDWVNIYDAT
+79 QILLDGAWVSIYDAT
-94 AATLTLTYAMVSPA
+94 AASLTLTYAMVSPA
-108 LEGGSAAVRCAVG
+108 LEKGSAMVRCAVG
-121 GESASDA
+121 GESASDP
-128 VRVTVSYDV
+128 VKVTISYDV
-137 EADSADLNRQKDEL
+137 EADAAALNRQRDEL
-151 AQGMSAAAAP
+151 TQETSAAAAAP
-161 RRTQRRS
+161 RRTPRRVS
-168 LRSGAPEYINITVN
+168 RSGAPEYINVTVN
-182 YLDAVTGLP
+182 YLDAVTRLP
-191 IYTGFSATINGGKP
+191 IYTGFSATIKSGKP
-205 YSQTVLSPT
+205 YSQKVLSPT

-219 PYWNPGDPDTTD
+219 PYWNPTDPATTD
-231 PGAATESAQSLTLS
+231 PNTATESAQSLALS
-245 VGADYT
+245 VGAGYT

-265 VPYAVR
+265 VSYAVR

-282 TENVDYY
+282 TENVDLYS
-289 RQSSDLTGTIIANDD
+289 RGSALTGTIIANEA
-304 LKLDEDRARGFTKL
+304 LGLDEKQTRGFTKL

-371 RHGYRFAGWDKL
+371 RHGYSFVGWDKL
-383 GEDGK
+383 NEKGE
-388 GDGKADNPLPTT
+388 GDGKVDELPTT

-425 KKPESNSKL
+425 KNAAGTEYDYMGSQKRSAVAGEVVSGDASWLTADSYICGLTEDAGHTHGEGCKPEL
-434 TAECTAEDMTYI
+434 FRH
-446 TSVTVDA
+446 SVYE
-453 KAGDI
+453 KA
-458 VNPRN
+458 
-463 DPDHMGI
+463 
-470 YSPKLEES
+470 
-478 TYICDNRDHMADP
+478 
-491 NKHTDA
+491 
-497 CKLGSTLRHYV
+497 
-508 YDGTQMQVEVQGDGS
+508 DGNVTIKGDGS
-523 TVINTV
+523 TTV
-529 YSRREYTLRFYY
+529 NLYYTRKSYTLRFYY
-541 GCASN
+541 GHAWN
-546 DSGTPHYYVVGGSTY
+546 DKGTPRYYVVGGSTY
-561 NFGNKDEKTHPCP
+561 NFGNKDEKSHPCP
-574 DVSDYNDMTLLE
+574 DVDSYSDMTLLE
-586 RVKSVWGEVQVPDG
+586 RVKGVWGEVQVPDG
-600 EDMSSL
+600 EDMRSL

-620 PEDGSYNS
+620 PEDGSYNN
-628 SQRKYY
+628 QHKYY

-651 SEVFDNVPLTD
+651 SEVFDRVPLTE
-662 AEKVKHTSNG
+662 AEKATHTLNG
-672 GSSHLDNDG
+672 GASHLDNDG

-720 YDESRISTYGDHSQ
+720 YDESRISTYGDSAQ

-769 DAGVVP
+769 DEGVAA
-775 RTVDGVPRYY
+775 RTVDGVERYY
-785 MLYDTVFANDDN
+785 MLYNTVFANDDN
-797 TTIGHQTDP
+797 TTIEHQTDP

-817 TGGSEP
+817 VGGSLQE
-823 ETNEPLADGR
+823 ENGTLADGR

-856 IIQYNDV
+856 INTYDNIP
-863 LYQADLDRRMYDLLL
+863 YQDSLDDWMNILLL
-878 MPYPKPL
+878 MPYPKTL
-885 EKYAYELGG
+885 EEHAYKPGG

-901 FPGSEYVPG
+901 FPGSEYVSG
-910 STMPAHNVALY
+910 STMPEHDISLY
-921 AGWKPVQRTVKMF
+921 AKWEPVTYTVRLFKNREAMETYQRT
-934 LSLADMREYQA
+934 
-945 KGDDAQVHYYT
+945 GDKTLVLYERT
-956 QVVDHGSTLGEIA
+956 VDHGSTLGEIA
-969 DPTDPSGHEYTFG
+969 DPTDPSEHGYTFG
-982 GWFYEKSGKKV
+982 GWFYEKSGKKT
-993 ALTPTDTAV
+993 AFTPTDTAV
-1002 KEDLL
+1002 KDDLL
-1007 VYAEWSHLTAQ
+1007 VYADWGSHKAQ

-1031 AEWKALLGHASLFSP
+1031 AEWKVLLNDASLFSP
-1046 EDGKAYTV
+1046 QDGKAYTV

-1065 YYAGEGGGYHQQIA
+1065 YYAGEGGGYHRQIA
-1079 ADSRGYANQ
+1079 GDTRGYANQ

-1097 AGDPYNQLYSGF
+1097 AGDPYNQMYSDF
-1109 NTGHYPTL
+1109 NSGYYPTL
-1117 ASHSITMEE
+1117 ASHSITMGEE
-1126 DTPSNPTV
+1126 PNVAAPTV

-1145 TVSYKVEYRYHDT
+1145 EVSYKVEYRYHGT
-1158 GELIESESTGTGSV
+1158 GELIASTTADGTGQV
-1172 EKETS
+1172 TKYTG

-1215 PDNVVTFYYTKNI
+1215 PDNVVTFYYTKDDK
-1228 ENAYYAIHYMLQ
+1228 NAFCAVHYMLQ
-1240 NVDAATDVPQSEGS
+1240 NIDAASDEPSLRPD
-1254 GTYSNYTESTVYT
+1254 GTYANYTESTVHT
-1267 EGIGQISA
+1267 EGIGEIGA
-1275 TISITPQKFSGFTMR
+1275 TLSITPQTFGGFTMR
-1290 DTAVVRWGN
+1290 STASVRWGD
-1299 SSNTVPV
+1299 SSGTVQV

-1327 RNTQNYVVRYLR
+1327 RNTQRYVVRYLR
-1339 YGSNP
+1339 YGSDP
-1344 HTTRP
+1344 HSTQQGDVLHAPVSGT
-1349 EDELAAS
+1349 
-1356 KTSSGK
+1356 GK
-1362 YGAVVSEKAA
+1362 YGAVVTAA
-1372 TIEGYNCVSNL
+1372 AESIDGYHCVSTV

-1393 SQNEIIFYYEPLQY
+1393 RQNEIIFYYEPLQY
-1407 TVEYRVWAYGGGTLN
+1407 TVEYRVWAYNGGTLN

-1430 KNSFKGATPAAKS
+1430 DNAFRGSVPTAKS
-1443 GYTFD
+1443 GYTFV
-1448 GWYQNAECT
+1448 GWYQDAECT
-1457 IPVREKGTMDD
+1457 IPVREKGTVDD
-1468 ATGKLTPKRSEL
+1468 ATGKLTPERSEL

-1499 VTITREATEDESN
+1499 VTIERKATEDESN

-1523 EDNPAYVVEV
+1523 KDNPAYVVEV
-1533 TVAKGGSTTVYD
+1533 TVPKGGSTTVYD
-1545 LPCGSYKVEQVNSW
+1545 LPCGSYKVEQVISW
-1559 SWRYADGAQTVEI
+1559 SWRYSDREQTVEI
-1572 QQDKPKT
+1572 EKDETKT
-1579 VTFDGAAVKEK
+1579 VTFDGAAVKKK

-1602 REA
+1602 KGD

>member
-121 GESASDA
+121 GESVSDA

-137 EADSADLNRQKDEL
+137 EADSADLNRQKEAL

-161 RRTQRRS
+161 RRTQRQS
-168 LRSGAPEYINITVN
+168 PRSGTPEYINVTVN
-182 YLDAVTGLP
+182 YLDAVTSLP
-191 IYTGFSATINGGKP
+191 IYTGFSATIKGGEL
-205 YSQTVLSPT
+205 YSQKVLSPT

-219 PYWNPGDPDTTD
+219 PYWNPDDPDTTD
-231 PGAATESAQSLTLS
+231 PGTAKESAQSLDLS
-245 VGADYT
+245 VGENYT

-271 YYFQNIHDDMY
+271 YYFQNINDDMY

-289 RQSSDLTGTIIANDD
+289 RRGSALTGTIIANDD
-304 LKLDEDRARGFTKL
+304 LKLDEVRARGFTKL

-383 GEDGK
+383 NEKGE
-388 GDGKADNPLPTT
+388 GDGKADALPST

-425 KKPESNSKL
+425 KNAAGTEYDYMGSQKRSAVAGEVVSGDASWLTADSNICGLTEDGGHTHNKDCKPELFRHSQYEKADEN
-434 TAECTAEDMTYI
+434 
-446 TSVTVDA
+446 VT
-453 KAGDI
+453 I
-458 VNPRN
+458 
-463 DPDHMGI
+463 
-470 YSPKLEES
+470 E
-478 TYICDNRDHMADP
+478 
-491 NKHTDA
+491 
-497 CKLGSTLRHYV
+497 
-508 YDGTQMQVEVQGDGS
+508 GDGS
-523 TVINTV
+523 TTV
-529 YSRREYTLRFYY
+529 NIYYTRKSYTLRFYY
-541 GCASN
+541 AKEYVSAKDTVN
-546 DSGTPHYYVVGGSTY
+546 SPANPSDTPVYSVVGGSTRPFGFYQETGVCVRPQKDGKTVNDVESLLY
-561 NFGNKDEKTHPCP
+561 NVQSGDWGKVAELPTIQQPTGTA
-574 DVSDYNDMTLLE
+574 YTYTL
-586 RVKSVWGEVQVPDG
+586 GTYPDG
-600 EDMSSL
+600 
-606 ISEEHRAAYKLGTL
+606 G
-620 PEDGSYNS
+620 GYNAKGD
-628 SQRKYY
+628 RFH
-634 YLEFTA
+634 YLEFTV
-640 PYGADISDLWP
+640 PYGTDLLHLWP
-651 SEVFDNVPLTD
+651 SEVFNKVPLTD

-688 AGWNGEFNIKYTQ
+688 AGWNGEYNVKYTQ
-701 DHSNSTIKC
+701 EKINSTIKC
-710 YYPLLDDTLL
+710 LYPVLNDDLL
-720 YDESRISTYGDHSQ
+720 YAEKLIGQWGDAST
-734 VSFLAFFDNG
+734 VNFLGFFDNG
-744 ANVKWSIPRQWI
+744 ANVSWSIPRQWI

-775 RTVDGVPRYY
+775 RTVDGVERYY

-797 TTIGHQTDP
+797 TTIEHQTDP

-833 ESYTANFYYNRNSYT
+833 ESYTANFYYNRNRYT

-901 FPGSEYVPG
+901 FPGSKYVPG
-910 STMPAHNVALY
+910 STMPEHDISLY
-921 AGWKPVQRTVKMF
+921 AKWEPVTYTVRLFKNRK
-934 LSLADMREYQA
+934 DMETYQTT
-945 KGDDAQVHYYT
+945 GDETLVHYT

-1031 AEWKALLGHASLFSP
+1031 AEWKALLDEASLYSP

-1065 YYAGEGGGYHQQIA
+1065 YYAGEDGGYHRQIA

-1158 GELIESESTGTGSV
+1158 GELIESDATGGTGVV

-1189 DCVPDAFYKRL
+1189 DYVPDAFYKRL
-1200 VLAVVRGEDGTYVGS
+1200 VLAVVEDGNGGYMGS
-1215 PDNVVTFYYTKNI
+1215 PDNVVTFYYTKNTK
-1228 ENAYYAIHYMLQ
+1228 NTYYAIHYMLQ
-1240 NVDAATDVPQSEGS
+1240 NVDAATDEPSLQPD
-1254 GTYSNYTESTVYT
+1254 GTYANYTESTVYT
-1267 EGIGQISA
+1267 EGIGEIGA
-1275 TISITPQKFSGFTMR
+1275 PLSITPQEFSGFTMR
-1290 DTAVVRWGN
+1290 DTAVVRWGTDDAN
-1299 SSNTVPV
+1299 RREDTLENGTFTFKVRD
-1306 NAGAFSLTVQ
+1306 
-1316 KEGTELYVFYT
+1316 EGTELYVFYT

-1339 YGSNP
+1339 YGSDP
-1344 HTTRP
+1344 HSTKPGDVLHAPVSGT
-1349 EDELAAS
+1349 
-1356 KTSSGK
+1356 GK
-1362 YGAVVSEKAA
+1362 YGAVVTAA
-1372 TIEGYNCVSNL
+1372 AESIDGYNCVSNL
-1383 SQSIVLRPDN
+1383 SQSIVLRPDDK
-1393 SQNEIIFYYEPLQY
+1393 QNYIIFYYEPLQY

-1457 IPVREKGTMDD
+1457 IPVGEKGTMD

-1499 VTITREATEDESN
+1499 VTIIREAREDESN
-1512 GVGTY
+1512 GDGTY

-1523 EDNPAYVVEV
+1523 KDNPAYVVEV
-1533 TVAKGGSTTVYD
+1533 TVPKGGSTTVYD
-1545 LPCGSYKVEQVNSW
+1545 LPCGSYTVEQVKSW
-1559 SWRYADGAQTVEI
+1559 SWRYADGAQTVTVEES
-1572 QQDKPKT
+1572 QTET
-1579 VTFDGAAVKEK
+1579 VTFDRAAVKEK

>member
-53 TQVTLPQ
+53 AQVTLPQ
-60 SGRVTLEAAS
+60 SGRVTMEAAS

-108 LEGGSAAVRCAVG
+108 LEKGSAMVRCAVG
-121 GESASDA
+121 GESTSDA
-128 VRVTVSYDV
+128 VKVTVSYDV
-137 EADSADLNRQKDEL
+137 EADAAALNRQRDEL
-151 AQGMSAAAAP
+151 TQETSAAAAP
-161 RRTQRRS
+161 RRTPRRVS
-168 LRSGAPEYINITVN
+168 RSSAPEYINVTVN

-191 IYTGFSATINGGKP
+191 IYTGFSATIKSGKP
-205 YSQTVLSPT
+205 YSQKVLSPT

-219 PYWNPGDPDTTD
+219 PYWSAEKPDTTD
-231 PGAATESAQSLTLS
+231 PDAATESAQSLALS

-265 VPYAVR
+265 VSYAVR

-282 TENVDYY
+282 SENVDYY
-289 RQSSDLTGTIIANDD
+289 RRGSALTGTIIANDD
-304 LKLDEDRARGFTKL
+304 LKLDEVRARGFTKL

-383 GEDGK
+383 GENGV
-388 GDGKADNPLPTT
+388 GDGKTDALPST

-425 KKPESNSKL
+425 KKPESNSKP

-446 TSVTVDA
+446 ANVTVDA

-458 VNPRN
+458 VNPRS
-463 DPDHMGI
+463 DPDQTGI

-491 NKHTDA
+491 SQHTDA

-508 YDGTQMQVEVQGDGS
+508 YESTQMQVEVQGDGS

-541 GCASN
+541 GHAWN
-546 DSGTPHYYVVGGSTY
+546 DNGTPRYYVVGGSTY
-561 NFGNKDEKTHPCP
+561 NFGNIAHQCP

-586 RVKSVWGEVQVPDG
+586 RVKDVWGEVQVPDG
-600 EDMSSL
+600 KDMSSL
-606 ISEEHRAAYKLGTL
+606 ISEEHKAAYTLGTL
-620 PEDGSYNS
+620 PENGSYNN
-628 SQRKYY
+628 QHKYY

-651 SEVFDNVPLTD
+651 SEVFDRVPLTE
-662 AEKVKHTSNG
+662 AEKATHTLNG

-744 ANVKWSIPRQWI
+744 ANVKWSIPIAWHYELYLPTLDNKETEGSVLKNGVYYTL
-756 YKLYVEVLPGHEE
+756 YKTVE
-769 DAGVVP
+769 
-775 RTVDGVPRYY
+775 
-785 MLYDTVFANDDN
+785 ANDNNYD
-797 TTIGHQTDP
+797 IGQQTCP
-806 PLPGFTCMRDK
+806 PLPGFTAPASKDGTKIVHEEGM
-817 TGGSEP
+817 S
-823 ETNEPLADGR
+823 DGR
-833 ESYTANFYYNRNSYT
+833 PSI
-848 LTAQNYDE
+848 TAQYYYTRNEYKLTLQNHNQIE
-856 IIQYNDV
+856 TKTL
-863 LYQADLDRRMYDLLL
+863 LYGDDLDGWVDSTHVQ
-878 MPYPKPL
+878 YPDTL
-885 EKYAYELGG
+885 ERDAYTFSG
-894 WYTSPGC
+894 WYTSSGHYE
-901 FPGSEYVPG
+901 GSEYVRG

-934 LSLADMREYQA
+934 LSLADMREYQETGKEA
-945 KGDDAQVHYYT
+945 LVYRT

-969 DPTDPSGHEYTFG
+969 DPTDPSEHGYTFG
-982 GWFYEKSGKKV
+982 GWFYEKSGKKT
-993 ALTPTDTAV
+993 AFTPTDTAV
-1002 KEDLL
+1002 KDDLL
-1007 VYAEWSHLTAQ
+1007 VYADWGSHKAQ

-1031 AEWKALLGHASLFSP
+1031 EEWRPLLNDASLFSP
-1046 EDGKAYTV
+1046 QDGKAYTV

-1065 YYAGEGGGYHQQIA
+1065 YYAGEGGGYHRQIA
-1079 ADSRGYANQ
+1079 ADTRGYANQ
-1088 GSTRTFYPK
+1088 GSTRTFHPK

-1109 NTGHYPTL
+1109 NSGYYPTL
-1117 ASHSITMEE
+1117 ASHSITMGEE
-1126 DTPSNPTV
+1126 PNVAAPTV

-1145 TVSYKVEYRYHDT
+1145 KVSYKVEYRYHGT

-1172 EKETS
+1172 AKSTS

-1189 DCVPDAFYKRL
+1189 DYVPDAFYKRL
-1200 VLAVVRGEDGTYVGS
+1200 VLAVVEDGKGGYVGS

-1240 NVDAATDVPQSEGS
+1240 NVDAATDEPQRVGP
-1254 GTYSNYTESTVYT
+1254 GIYSNYTESNVYT
-1267 EGIGQISA
+1267 EGIGEIG
-1275 TISITPQKFSGFTMR
+1275 TTLSITPQTFGGFTMR
-1290 DTAVVRWGN
+1290 STASVRWGD
-1299 SSNTVPV
+1299 SSDTVQV
-1306 NAGAFSLTVQ
+1306 NAAGAFSLTVQ

-1327 RNTQNYVVRYLR
+1327 RNTQSYVVRYLR
-1339 YGSNP
+1339 YGSDPHHNP
-1344 HTTRP
+1344 QPGDVLHAPVNGT
-1349 EDELAAS
+1349 
-1356 KTSSGK
+1356 GK
-1362 YGAVVSEKAA
+1362 YGEVVTAA
-1372 TIEGYNCVSNL
+1372 AESIDGYHCVSTV

-1393 SQNEIIFYYEPLQY
+1393 RQNEIIFYYEPLQY
-1407 TVEYRVWAYGGGTLN
+1407 TVEYRVWAYNGGTLN

-1430 KNSFKGATPAAKS
+1430 DNAFRGSVPTAKS
-1443 GYTFD
+1443 GYTFV
-1448 GWYQNAECT
+1448 GWYQDAECT
-1457 IPVREKGTMDD
+1457 IPVREKGTVDD
-1468 ATGKLTPKRSEL
+1468 ATGKLTPERSEL
-1480 LPAPQTNV
+1480 LPAPRTNV

-1499 VTITREATEDESN
+1499 VTITREAREDESN
-1512 GVGTY
+1512 GDGTY

-1523 EDNPAYVVEV
+1523 KDTPAYVVEV
-1533 TVAKGGSTTVYD
+1533 TVPKGGSTTVYD

-1559 SWRYADGAQTVEI
+1559 SWRYSDREQTVEI
-1572 QQDKPKT
+1572 EKDETKT
-1579 VTFDGAAVKEK
+1579 VKFDGAAVKKK

-1602 REA
+1602 KGD

>member
-38 DASDAVTVTVDGAKT
+38 DASDAVTVTVNGAKT
-53 TQVTLPQ
+53 AQVTLPQ
-60 SGRVTLEAAS
+60 SGRVTMEAAS

-79 QIQLDGDWVNIYDAT
+79 QILLDGAWVSIYDAT

-108 LEGGSAAVRCAVG
+108 LEKGSAMVRCAVG
-121 GESASDA
+121 GESASDP
-128 VRVTVSYDV
+128 VKVTVAYDV
-137 EADSADLNRQKDEL
+137 EADAAALNRQRDEL
-151 AQGMSAAAAP
+151 TQETSAAAAAP
-161 RRTQRRS
+161 RRTPRRAA
-168 LRSGAPEYINITVN
+168 RSSAPEYINVTVN
-182 YLDAVTGLP
+182 YLDAVTRLP
-191 IYTGFSATINGGKP
+191 IYTGFSATIKGGEA
-205 YSQTVLSPT
+205 YSQKVLSPT

-219 PYWNPGDPDTTD
+219 PYWNPADPATAD
-231 PGAATESAQSLTLS
+231 PGAATESAQSLALT
-245 VGADYT
+245 VGTDYT

-289 RQSSDLTGTIIANDD
+289 RQDRALTGTIIANEA
-304 LKLDEDRARGFTKL
+304 LGLDEEQTRGFTKL

-353 SEHVYARY
+353 SEHIYARF
-361 GTPFVATTPT
+361 GTPFVATVPT

-383 GEDGK
+383 DENGK
-388 GDGKADNPLPTT
+388 GDGKADALPST

-411 WESADTTYTVVYWL
+411 WESTDTTFTAVYWL
-425 KKPESNSKL
+425 KNAAGTEYDYMGSQKRPAVAGEVVSGDASWLTADSNICGLTEDAGHTHNEGCKPELFRHSEYEKADEN
-434 TAECTAEDMTYI
+434 
-446 TSVTVDA
+446 VT
-453 KAGDI
+453 I
-458 VNPRN
+458 
-463 DPDHMGI
+463 
-470 YSPKLEES
+470 E
-478 TYICDNRDHMADP
+478 
-491 NKHTDA
+491 
-497 CKLGSTLRHYV
+497 
-508 YDGTQMQVEVQGDGS
+508 GDGS
-523 TVINTV
+523 TTV
-529 YSRREYTLRFYY
+529 NIYYTRKSYTLRFYY
-541 GCASN
+541 GHAWN
-546 DSGTPHYYVVGGSTY
+546 DSGTPRYYVVGGSTY
-561 NFGNKDEKTHPCP
+561 NFGNKDEKGHPCP
-574 DVSDYNDMTLLE
+574 DADSYNDMTLLE
-586 RVKSVWGEVQVPDG
+586 KVKGEWGEVQVPDG

-606 ISEEHRAAYKLGTL
+606 ISEEHKAAYTLGTL

-628 SQRKYY
+628 NQHKYY

-640 PYGADISDLWP
+640 PYGADISALWP
-651 SEVFDNVPLTD
+651 SEVFNKVPLTD
-662 AEKVKHTSNG
+662 AEKATHTSNG
-672 GSSHLDNDG
+672 GSGHLDNDG

-720 YDESRISTYGDHSQ
+720 YDESRISTYGDPGR

-744 ANVKWSIPRQWI
+744 ANVRWSIPRQWI

-769 DAGVVP
+769 DEGVAA
-775 RTVDGVPRYY
+775 REVDGVTRYY

-797 TTIGHQTDP
+797 TTIKEQTAP

-823 ETNEPLADGR
+823 GTNEPLADGR

-848 LTAQNYDE
+848 LTAHNYDQ
-856 IIQYNDV
+856 IIPYNDV
-863 LYQADLDRRMYDLLL
+863 LYQDSLDRRMYDLLL
-878 MPYPKPL
+878 MPYPETL
-885 EKYAYELGG
+885 EKGAYTQGG

-910 STMPAHNVALY
+910 STMPEHDISLY
-921 AGWKPVQRTVKMF
+921 AKWEPVTYTVRLFKNRN
-934 LSLADMREYQA
+934 DMETYQDT
-945 KGDDAQVHYYT
+945 GDETLVLDKKTVN
-956 QVVDHGSTLGEIA
+956 HGLVLDEID
-969 DPTDPSGHEYTFG
+969 DPTDDWSGHGYSFN
-982 GWFYEKSGKKV
+982 GWFYLKNGKKT
-993 ALTPTDTAV
+993 AFTPADTAV
-1002 KEDLL
+1002 KDNLL
-1007 VYAEWSHLTAQ
+1007 VYADWGSHKAQ

-1031 AEWKALLGHASLFSP
+1031 AEWRALLDDASLFSP

-1065 YYAGEGGGYHQQIA
+1065 YYAGEGGGYHRQIA
-1079 ADSRGYANQ
+1079 GDTRGYANQ

-1097 AGDPYNQLYSGF
+1097 AGDPYNQMYSGF
-1109 NTGHYPTL
+1109 NSGYYPTL
-1117 ASHSITMEE
+1117 ASHSITMGEE
-1126 DTPSNPTV
+1126 PNVAAPTV

-1158 GELIESESTGTGSV
+1158 GELIVSESTGTGFV

-1200 VLAVVRGEDGTYVGS
+1200 VLAVVEDANGDYVGS
-1215 PDNVVTFYYTKNI
+1215 PDNVVTFYYTKDDK
-1228 ENAYYAIHYMLQ
+1228 NAFCAVHYMLQ
-1240 NVDAATDVPQSEGS
+1240 NIDAVSDEPSLQPD
-1254 GTYSNYTESTVYT
+1254 GTYANYTESTVYT
-1267 EGIGQISA
+1267 EGIGEIGA
-1275 TISITPQKFSGFTMR
+1275 TLSITPQTFGGFTMR
-1290 DTAVVRWGN
+1290 STASVRWGDN
-1299 SSNTVPV
+1299 SATVQV

-1327 RNTQNYVVRYLR
+1327 RNTQSYVVRYLR
-1339 YGSNP
+1339 YGSDP
-1344 HTTRP
+1344 HSTQPGDVLHAPVSGT
-1349 EDELAAS
+1349 
-1356 KTSSGK
+1356 GK
-1362 YGAVVSEKAA
+1362 YGAVVTAA
-1372 TIEGYNCVSNL
+1372 AESIDGYHCVSTV
-1383 SQSIVLRPDN
+1383 SQSIVLRPDDR
-1393 SQNEIIFYYEPLQY
+1393 QNEIIFYYEPLQY
-1407 TVEYRVWAYGGGTLN
+1407 TVEYRVWAYNGGTLD

-1430 KNSFKGATPAAKS
+1430 NNAFRGSVPTAKS

-1448 GWYQNAECT
+1448 GWYQDAACT
-1457 IPVREKGTMDD
+1457 IPVGEKGTVDD
-1468 ATGKLTPKRSEL
+1468 ATGKLTPERSEL

-1523 EDNPAYVVEV
+1523 KDNPACVVEV
-1533 TVAKGGSTTVYD
+1533 TVPAGGSTTVYD

-1559 SWRYADGAQTVEI
+1559 SWRYSDSVQTVEI
-1572 QQDKPKT
+1572 EQDQTKT
-1579 VTFDGAAVKEK
+1579 VKFDGAAVKKK

>member
-38 DASDAVTVTVDGAKT
+38 DASDAVTVTVNGAKT
-53 TQVTLPQ
+53 AQVTLPQ

-108 LEGGSAAVRCAVG
+108 LEGGSAAVRCAAG
-121 GESASDA
+121 DESVSDA

-137 EADSADLNRQKDEL
+137 EADAAALNRQRDEL
-151 AQGMSAAAAP
+151 TQGMSAAAAP
-161 RRTQRRS
+161 RRTQRRAS
-168 LRSGAPEYINITVN
+168 RSGAPEYINVTVN
-182 YLDAVTGLP
+182 YLDAVTSLP
-191 IYTGFSATINGGKP
+191 IYTGFSATIKGGEL
-205 YSQTVLSPT
+205 YSQKVLSPT

-219 PYWNPGDPDTTD
+219 PYWSAEKPDTTD
-231 PGAATESAQSLTLS
+231 PNTATESAQSLALS
-245 VGADYT
+245 VEAGYT

-265 VPYAVR
+265 VSYAVR

-289 RQSSDLTGTIIANDD
+289 RQDRALTGTIIANEA
-304 LKLDEDRARGFTKL
+304 LGLGEEQTRGFTKL

-383 GEDGK
+383 DENGK
-388 GDGKADNPLPTT
+388 GDGKDDALPST

-425 KKPESNSKL
+425 KNAAGTEYDYMGSQKRPAVAGQVVSGDASWLTADSYICGLTEDAGHTHNEGCKPEL
-434 TAECTAEDMTYI
+434 FRH
-446 TSVTVDA
+446 SVYE
-453 KAGDI
+453 KA
-458 VNPRN
+458 
-463 DPDHMGI
+463 
-470 YSPKLEES
+470 
-478 TYICDNRDHMADP
+478 
-491 NKHTDA
+491 
-497 CKLGSTLRHYV
+497 
-508 YDGTQMQVEVQGDGS
+508 DGNVTIEGDGS
-523 TVINTV
+523 TTV
-529 YSRREYTLRFYY
+529 NIYYTRKSYTLRFYY
-541 GCASN
+541 GHAWN
-546 DSGTPHYYVVGGSTY
+546 DSGTPRYYVVGGSTY
-561 NFGNKDEKTHPCP
+561 NFGNKDEKSHPCP
-574 DVSDYNDMTLLE
+574 DVDSYNDMTLLE
-586 RVKSVWGEVQVPDG
+586 RVKGVWGEVQVPDG

-606 ISEEHRAAYKLGTL
+606 ISEEHKAAYTLGTL

-628 SQRKYY
+628 NQHKYY

-640 PYGADISDLWP
+640 PYGADISNLWP
-651 SEVFDNVPLTD
+651 SEVFDRVPLTE
-662 AEKVKHTSNG
+662 AEKATHTSNG
-672 GSSHLDNDG
+672 GSGHLDNDG

-720 YDESRISTYGDHSQ
+720 YDESRISTYGDPDR

-744 ANVKWSIPRQWI
+744 ADVKWSIPRQWI

-769 DAGVVP
+769 DEGVAA
-775 RTVDGVPRYY
+775 RTVDGVTRYY

-797 TTIGHQTDP
+797 TTIGHQTAP

-817 TGGSEP
+817 VGGSEQEP
-823 ETNEPLADGR
+823 NEPLADGR
-833 ESYTANFYYNRNSYT
+833 ESYTANFYYNRNRYT

-863 LYQADLDRRMYDLLL
+863 LYQADLDRKMYDLLL

-885 EKYAYELGG
+885 EKYAYKLGG

-910 STMPAHNVALY
+910 STMPEHDISLY
-921 AGWKPVQRTVKMF
+921 AKWEPVTYTVRLFKNRN
-934 LSLADMREYQA
+934 DMETYQTT
-945 KGDDAQVHYYT
+945 GDEALVHHT

-969 DPTDPSGHEYTFG
+969 DPTDPSEHGYTFG

-1031 AEWKALLGHASLFSP
+1031 EEWKALLDEASLYSP

-1065 YYAGEGGGYHQQIA
+1065 YYAGEGGGYHRQIA

-1134 NVFTFYYVHAA
+1134 NVFTFYYVRAA
-1145 TVSYKVEYRYHDT
+1145 KVSYKVQYRYHDT
-1158 GELIESESTGTGSV
+1158 GKLIESDATGTGSV

-1177 KAVVTERFAVVK
+1177 KAVVTERFAVVE
-1189 DCVPDAFYKRL
+1189 DYVPDAFYKRL
-1200 VLAVVRGEDGTYVGS
+1200 VLAVVEDGNGGYMGS

-1228 ENAYYAIHYMLQ
+1228 ENAYYAVHYMLQ
-1240 NVDAATDVPQSEGS
+1240 NVDAATDEPQSVGP
-1254 GTYSNYTESTVYT
+1254 GIYSNYTESTVYT
-1267 EGIGQISA
+1267 EGISA
-1275 TISITPQKFSGFTMR
+1275 INAYINVTPQTFSGFTMR
-1290 DTAVVRWGN
+1290 DTAVVRWGTDDAN
-1299 SSNTVPV
+1299 RREDTLENGTFTFKVRD
-1306 NAGAFSLTVQ
+1306 
-1316 KEGTELYVFYT
+1316 EGTELYVFYT
-1327 RNTQNYVVRYLR
+1327 RNTQTYTTYYLR

-1344 HTTRP
+1344 HSTQPGDVLHAPVSGT
-1349 EDELAAS
+1349 
-1356 KTSSGK
+1356 GK
-1362 YGAVVSEKAA
+1362 YGAVVTA
-1372 TIEGYNCVSNL
+1372 TAESIDGYHCVSTV

-1430 KNSFKGATPAAKS
+1430 NNAFRGSVPTAKS
-1443 GYTFD
+1443 GYTFV
-1448 GWYQNAECT
+1448 GWYQDAECT
-1457 IPVREKGTMDD
+1457 IPVGEKGTVDD
-1468 ATGKLTPKRSEL
+1468 ATGQLKPERSKL

-1499 VTITREATEDESN
+1499 VTIERKATEDESN

-1523 EDNPAYVVEV
+1523 QADPTYIVEV
-1533 TVAKGGSTTVYD
+1533 TVPKGGSTTVYD
-1545 LPCGSYKVEQVNSW
+1545 LPCGDYTVEQVNSW
-1559 SWRYADGAQTVEI
+1559 SWRYADGAQTVTVENS
-1572 QQDKPKT
+1572 QTKT
-1579 VTFDGAAVKEK
+1579 VTFDGASTKDK

>member
-13 RRLLSLLL
+13 RRLLALLL

-53 TQVTLPQ
+53 AQVTLPQ
-60 SGRVTLEAAS
+60 SGRVTMEAAS

-94 AATLTLTYAMVSPA
+94 AASLTLTYAMVSPA
-108 LEGGSAAVRCAVG
+108 LEKGSAMVRCAVG
-121 GESASDA
+121 GESVSDP
-128 VRVTVSYDV
+128 VKVTVSYDV
-137 EADSADLNRQKDEL
+137 EADAAALNRQRDEL
-151 AQGMSAAAAP
+151 TQETSAAAAAP
-161 RRTQRRS
+161 RRTQRRAS
-168 LRSGAPEYINITVN
+168 RSSAPEYINVTVN

-191 IYTGFSATINGGKP
+191 IYTGFSATIKGGEP
-205 YSQTVLSPT
+205 YSQKVLSPT

-219 PYWNPGDPDTTD
+219 PYWDPDDPATTD
-231 PGAATESAQSLTLS
+231 PDAATVSAQSLTLS

-265 VPYAVR
+265 VSYAVR
-271 YYFQNIHDDMY
+271 YYFQNINDDMY
-282 TENVDYY
+282 SENVDYY
-289 RQSSDLTGTIIANDD
+289 RRDSALTGTIIANEA
-304 LKLDEDRARGFTKL
+304 LGLNEEQTRGFTKL

-371 RHGYRFAGWDKL
+371 RHGYRFVGWDKL
-383 GEDGK
+383 NEKGE
-388 GDGKADNPLPTT
+388 GDGKVDELPTT

-425 KKPESNSKL
+425 KKPESNSKP
-434 TAECTAEDMTYI
+434 TADCTAEDMTYI
-446 TSVTVDA
+446 ANVTVDA

-458 VNPRN
+458 VNPRS
-463 DPDHMGI
+463 DPDQTGI

-491 NKHTDA
+491 SQHTDA

-508 YDGTQMQVEVQGDGS
+508 YESTQMQVEVQGDGS

-529 YSRREYTLRFYY
+529 YSRRAYTLRFYY
-541 GCASN
+541 GHAWN
-546 DSGTPHYYVVGGSTY
+546 DNGTPHYYVVGGSTY
-561 NFGNKDEKTHPCP
+561 NFGNIAHQCP

-586 RVKSVWGEVQVPDG
+586 RVKGVWGEVQVLDG

-651 SEVFDNVPLTD
+651 SEVFDKVPLTD
-662 AEKVKHTSNG
+662 AEKATHTLNG

-744 ANVKWSIPRQWI
+744 ANVSWSIPIAWHYELYLPTLDNKETEGSVLKNGVYYTL
-756 YKLYVEVLPGHEE
+756 YKTVE
-769 DAGVVP
+769 
-775 RTVDGVPRYY
+775 
-785 MLYDTVFANDDN
+785 ANDNNYD
-797 TTIGHQTDP
+797 IGQQTCP
-806 PLPGFTCMRDK
+806 PLPGFTAPASKDGTKIDHEAGM
-817 TGGSEP
+817 S
-823 ETNEPLADGR
+823 DGR
-833 ESYTANFYYNRNSYT
+833 PSI
-848 LTAQNYDE
+848 TAQYYYTRNEYKLTLQNHNQIKTETLPYGD
-856 IIQYNDV
+856 
-863 LYQADLDRRMYDLLL
+863 DLDGWVDSTRVQ
-878 MPYPKPL
+878 YPDTL
-885 EKYAYELGG
+885 ERDAYTFSG
-894 WYTSPGC
+894 WYTSSGHYE
-901 FPGSEYVPG
+901 GSEYVRG

-921 AGWKPVQRTVKMF
+921 AGWMPVQRTVKMF
-934 LSLADMREYQA
+934 LSLADMREYQSN
-945 KGDDAQVHYYT
+945 GDEALVHRT

-969 DPTDPSGHEYTFG
+969 DPTDPSEHGYTFG
-982 GWFYEKSGKKV
+982 GWFYEKSGKKT
-993 ALTPTDTAV
+993 AFTPTDTAV

-1007 VYAEWSHLTAQ
+1007 VYADWGSHKAQ

-1031 AEWKALLGHASLFSP
+1031 AEWRALLDDASLFSP

-1065 YYAGEGGGYHQQIA
+1065 YYAGEGGGYHRQIA
-1079 ADSRGYANQ
+1079 GDTRGYANQ

-1097 AGDPYNQLYSGF
+1097 AGDPYNQLYSDF
-1109 NTGHYPTL
+1109 NTGYYPTL
-1117 ASHSITMEE
+1117 ASHSITMGEE
-1126 DTPSNPTV
+1126 PNVAAPTV

-1158 GELIESESTGTGSV
+1158 GELIVSESTGTGFV

-1215 PDNVVTFYYTKNI
+1215 PDNVVTFYYTKDDK
-1228 ENAYYAIHYMLQ
+1228 NAFCAVHYMLQ
-1240 NVDAATDVPQSEGS
+1240 NIDAASDEPSLQPD
-1254 GTYSNYTESTVYT
+1254 GTYANYTESTVHT
-1267 EGIGQISA
+1267 EGIGEIG
-1275 TISITPQKFSGFTMR
+1275 TTLSITPQTFGGFTMR
-1290 DTAVVRWGN
+1290 DTAVVRWGTDDAN
-1299 SSNTVPV
+1299 RREDTLENGTFTFKVRD
-1306 NAGAFSLTVQ
+1306 
-1316 KEGTELYVFYT
+1316 EGTELYVFYT
-1327 RNTQNYVVRYLR
+1327 RNTQSYVVRYLR
-1339 YGSNP
+1339 YGSDP
-1344 HTTRP
+1344 HSTQEGDVLHEPVRDT
-1349 EDELAAS
+1349 
-1356 KTSSGK
+1356 GK
-1362 YGAVVSEKAA
+1362 YGAVVTAA
-1372 TIEGYNCVSNL
+1372 AESIDGYHCVSTV

-1393 SQNEIIFYYEPLQY
+1393 RQNEIIFYYEPLQY
-1407 TVEYRVWAYGGGTLN
+1407 TVEYRVWAYGGGTLD

-1430 KNSFKGATPAAKS
+1430 KNSFEGTTPAAKS

-1448 GWYQNAECT
+1448 GWYQDAACT
-1457 IPVREKGTMDD
+1457 IPVREKGTVD
-1468 ATGKLTPKRSEL
+1468 ATGKLTPERSKL
-1480 LPAPQTNV
+1480 TPAPQTNV

-1523 EDNPAYVVEV
+1523 KDNPAYVVEV
-1533 TVAKGGSTTVYD
+1533 TVPKGGSTTVYD
-1545 LPCGSYKVEQVNSW
+1545 LPCGSYTVEQVNSW
-1559 SWRYADGAQTVEI
+1559 SWRYSDREQTVEI
-1572 QQDKPKT
+1572 EKDKTKT
-1579 VTFDGAAVKEK
+1579 VTFAGTSTKDK

>member
-53 TQVTLPQ
+53 TQVTLSQ

-108 LEGGSAAVRCAVG
+108 LEGGSAAVRCAAG
-121 GESASDA
+121 DESVSDA

-151 AQGMSAAAAP
+151 TQGMSAAAAP

-182 YLDAVTGLP
+182 YLDAVTSLP
-191 IYTGFSATINGGKP
+191 IYTGFSATINGGKA
-205 YSQTVLSPT
+205 YSQKVLSPT

-219 PYWNPGDPDTTD
+219 PYWNPTDPATTD
-231 PGAATESAQSLTLS
+231 PGTATESAQSLALS

-251 GETYTVNVYYKAIA
+251 EAAYTVNVYYKAIA

-271 YYFQNIHDDMY
+271 YYFQNINDDMY

-289 RQSSDLTGTIIANDD
+289 RQDRALTGTIIANDD
-304 LKLDEDRARGFTKL
+304 LKLGEEQARGFTKL

-383 GEDGK
+383 NEKGE
-388 GDGKADNPLPTT
+388 GDGKVDELPTT

-425 KKPESNSKL
+425 KNAAGTEYDYMGSQKRSAVAGEVVSGDASWLTADSYICGLTEDAGHTHNEGCKPELFRHSQYEKADEN
-434 TAECTAEDMTYI
+434 
-446 TSVTVDA
+446 VT
-453 KAGDI
+453 I
-458 VNPRN
+458 
-463 DPDHMGI
+463 
-470 YSPKLEES
+470 E
-478 TYICDNRDHMADP
+478 
-491 NKHTDA
+491 
-497 CKLGSTLRHYV
+497 
-508 YDGTQMQVEVQGDGS
+508 GDGS
-523 TVINTV
+523 TTV
-529 YSRREYTLRFYY
+529 NIYYTRKSYTLRFYY
-541 GCASN
+541 AKEYVSAN
-546 DSGTPHYYVVGGSTY
+546 DTVNSPANPSDTPVYSVVGGSTRPFGFYQETGVCARPKKDGKTVNDVESLLY
-561 NFGNKDEKTHPCP
+561 N
-574 DVSDYNDMTLLE
+574 
-586 RVKSVWGEVQVPDG
+586 VKSGDWGEVAELPTIQQPTGTAYTYTLGTYPDG
-600 EDMSSL
+600 
-606 ISEEHRAAYKLGTL
+606 G
-620 PEDGSYNS
+620 GYNAKGD
-628 SQRKYY
+628 RFH
-634 YLEFTA
+634 YLEFTV
-640 PYGADISDLWP
+640 PYGTDLLHLWP
-651 SEVFDNVPLTD
+651 TEEVFGQIKTARSGYGQNN
-662 AEKVKHTSNG
+662 ANE
-672 GSSHLDNDG
+672 HLG
-681 WGNYAYF
+681 EGQWGNYAYF
-688 AGWNGEFNIKYTQ
+688 AGWNGEYNVKYTQ
-701 DHSNSTIKC
+701 EKINSTIKC
-710 YYPLLDDTLL
+710 LYPVLNDDLL
-720 YDESRISTYGDHSQ
+720 YAEKLIGQWGDAST
-734 VSFLAFFDNG
+734 VNFLGFFDNG
-744 ANVKWSIPRQWI
+744 ANVSWSIPRQWI

-769 DAGVVP
+769 DEGVVA

-817 TGGSEP
+817 VGGSEP

-848 LTAQNYDE
+848 LTAHNYDE

-901 FPGSEYVPG
+901 FPGSKYVPG
-910 STMPAHNVALY
+910 STMPEHDISLY
-921 AGWKPVQRTVKMF
+921 AKWEPVTYTVRMF
-934 LSLADMREYQA
+934 KNRNDMETYQSTGNEA
-945 KGDDAQVHYYT
+945 LVYHT

-1031 AEWKALLGHASLFSP
+1031 KEWKALLDYASLYSP

-1065 YYAGEGGGYHQQIA
+1065 YYAGEGGGYHRQIA

-1109 NTGHYPTL
+1109 NSGYYPTL

-1145 TVSYKVEYRYHDT
+1145 TVSYTVEYRYHDT
-1158 GELIESESTGTGSV
+1158 GKRIESTTADGTGFV
-1172 EKETS
+1172 KKETS

-1189 DCVPDAFYKRL
+1189 DYVPDAFYKRL
-1200 VLAVVRGEDGTYVGS
+1200 VLAVVEDGNGGYMGS
-1215 PDNVVTFYYTKNI
+1215 PDNVVTFYYTKNTK
-1228 ENAYYAIHYMLQ
+1228 NTYYAIHYMLQ
-1240 NVDAATDVPQSEGS
+1240 NVDAATDELSLKQD
-1254 GTYSNYTESTVYT
+1254 GTYANYTESTVYT
-1267 EGIGQISA
+1267 EGISEIGA
-1275 TISITPQKFSGFTMR
+1275 TLSITPQKFSGFTMR
-1290 DTAVVRWGN
+1290 DTAVVRWGTDDAN
-1299 SSNTVPV
+1299 RREDTLENGTFTFKVRD
-1306 NAGAFSLTVQ
+1306 
-1316 KEGTELYVFYT
+1316 EGTELFVFYT
-1327 RNTQNYVVRYLR
+1327 RNTQSYTTYYLR
-1339 YGSNP
+1339 YGSDP
-1344 HTTRP
+1344 HSTQPGDVLHEPVSGT
-1349 EDELAAS
+1349 
-1356 KTSSGK
+1356 GK
-1362 YGAVVSEKAA
+1362 YGAVVTAA
-1372 TIEGYNCVSNL
+1372 AESIDGYNCVSNL

-1422 NTLEVVEG
+1422 NTLEVVE
-1430 KNSFKGATPAAKS
+1430 KKDPFEGATPAAKS
-1443 GYTFD
+1443 GYTFV
-1448 GWYQNAECT
+1448 GWYQDAACT
-1457 IPVREKGTMDD
+1457 IPVGGE
-1468 ATGKLTPKRSEL
+1468 
-1480 LPAPQTNV
+1480 
-1488 FYARFKAVYGN
+1488 GN
-1499 VTITREATEDESN
+1499 
-1512 GVGTY
+1512 
-1517 VYRLTS
+1517 
-1523 EDNPAYVVEV
+1523 
-1533 TVAKGGSTTVYD
+1533 GG
-1545 LPCGSYKVEQVNSW
+1545 
-1559 SWRYADGAQTVEI
+1559 
-1572 QQDKPKT
+1572 
-1579 VTFDGAAVKEK
+1579 
-1590 WLTGSSDAVVNR
+1590 
-1602 REA
+1602 

>member
-108 LEGGSAAVRCAVG
+108 LEGGSAAVRCAAG
-121 GESASDA
+121 GESVSDA

-137 EADSADLNRQKDEL
+137 EADSADLNRQKEAL

-191 IYTGFSATINGGKP
+191 IYTGFSATIKGGEL

-219 PYWNPGDPDTTD
+219 PYWNPTDPATTD
-231 PGAATESAQSLTLS
+231 PGTAKESAQSLALS
-245 VGADYT
+245 VGAGYT
-251 GETYTVNVYYKAIA
+251 GATYTVNVYYKAIA

-271 YYFQNIHDDMY
+271 YYFQNINDDMY

-289 RQSSDLTGTIIANDD
+289 RRGSALTGTIIANDD
-304 LKLDEDRARGFTKL
+304 LKLGEDQARGFTKL

-371 RHGYRFAGWDKL
+371 RHGYRFVGWDKL
-383 GEDGK
+383 NEKGE
-388 GDGKADNPLPTT
+388 GDGKVDELPTT

-425 KKPESNSKL
+425 KNAAGTEYDYMGSQKRSAVAGEVVSGDASWLTADSYICGLTEDGGHTHNKDCKPELFRHSQYEKADEN
-434 TAECTAEDMTYI
+434 
-446 TSVTVDA
+446 VT
-453 KAGDI
+453 I
-458 VNPRN
+458 
-463 DPDHMGI
+463 
-470 YSPKLEES
+470 E
-478 TYICDNRDHMADP
+478 
-491 NKHTDA
+491 
-497 CKLGSTLRHYV
+497 
-508 YDGTQMQVEVQGDGS
+508 GDGS
-523 TVINTV
+523 TTV
-529 YSRREYTLRFYY
+529 NIYYTRKSYTLRFYY
-541 GCASN
+541 AKEYVSAN
-546 DSGTPHYYVVGGSTY
+546 DTVNSPANPSDTPVYSVVGGSTRPFGFYQETGACARPQKDGKTVNDVESLLY
-561 NFGNKDEKTHPCP
+561 N
-574 DVSDYNDMTLLE
+574 
-586 RVKSVWGEVQVPDG
+586 VKSGDWGEVAELPTIQQPTGTAYTYTLGTYPDG
-600 EDMSSL
+600 
-606 ISEEHRAAYKLGTL
+606 G
-620 PEDGSYNS
+620 GYNAKGD
-628 SQRKYY
+628 RFH
-634 YLEFTA
+634 YLEFTV
-640 PYGADISDLWP
+640 PYGTDLLHLWP
-651 SEVFDNVPLTD
+651 TEEVFGQIKTARSGYGANK
-662 AEKVKHTSNG
+662 ANEHRG
-672 GSSHLDNDG
+672 EGQ
-681 WGNYAYF
+681 WGHYAYF
-688 AGWNGEFNIKYTQ
+688 AGWNGEYNVKYTQ
-701 DHSNSTIKC
+701 EKINSTIKC
-710 YYPLLDDTLL
+710 LYPVLNDDLL
-720 YDESRISTYGDHSQ
+720 YAEKLIGQWGDAST
-734 VSFLAFFDNG
+734 VNFLGFFDNG
-744 ANVKWSIPRQWI
+744 ANVSWSIPRQWI

-769 DAGVVP
+769 DEGVAA
-775 RTVDGVPRYY
+775 RTVDGVRRYY

-817 TGGSEP
+817 VGGSEP

-863 LYQADLDRRMYDLLL
+863 LYQADLDRKMYDLLL

-885 EKYAYELGG
+885 EKYAYKLGG

-910 STMPAHNVALY
+910 STMPEHDISLY
-921 AGWKPVQRTVKMF
+921 AKWEPVTYTVRLFKNRN
-934 LSLADMREYQA
+934 DMETYQTTGKEA
-945 KGDDAQVHYYT
+945 LVYHT

-969 DPTDPSGHEYTFG
+969 DPTDPSEHGYTFG

-1031 AEWKALLGHASLFSP
+1031 PEWKALLDEASLYSP

-1065 YYAGEGGGYHQQIA
+1065 YYAGEGGGYHRQIA

-1109 NTGHYPTL
+1109 NTGYYPTL

-1145 TVSYKVEYRYHDT
+1145 TVSYKVEYRYHGT
-1158 GELIESESTGTGSV
+1158 GELIESDATGGTGVV

-1189 DCVPDAFYKRL
+1189 DYVPDAFYKRL
-1200 VLAVVRGEDGTYVGS
+1200 VLAVVEDGKGGYMGS

-1228 ENAYYAIHYMLQ
+1228 ENAYYAVHYMLQ
-1240 NVDAATDVPQSEGS
+1240 NVDAATDELSLQPD
-1254 GTYSNYTESTVYT
+1254 GTYANYTESTVYT
-1267 EGIGQISA
+1267 EGISA
-1275 TISITPQKFSGFTMR
+1275 INAYINVTPQTFSGFTMR
-1290 DTAVVRWGN
+1290 DTAVVRWGTDDAN
-1299 SSNTVPV
+1299 RREDTLKNGTFTFKVRD
-1306 NAGAFSLTVQ
+1306 
-1316 KEGTELYVFYT
+1316 EGTELYVFYT
-1327 RNTQNYVVRYLR
+1327 RNTQTYTTYYLR

-1344 HTTRP
+1344 HSTQPGDVLHAPVSGT
-1349 EDELAAS
+1349 
-1356 KTSSGK
+1356 GK
-1362 YGAVVSEKAA
+1362 YGAVVTAA
-1372 TIEGYNCVSNL
+1372 AESIDGYNCVSSA

-1430 KNSFKGATPAAKS
+1430 KKSFKGATPAAKS

-1457 IPVREKGTMDD
+1457 IPVGEKGKVDTD
-1468 ATGKLTPKRSEL
+1468 TKKLMPERSEL

-1523 EDNPAYVVEV
+1523 KDNPAYVVEV
-1533 TVAKGGSTTVYD
+1533 TVPKGGSTTVYD
-1545 LPCGSYKVEQVNSW
+1545 LPCGSYTVEQVNSW
-1559 SWRYADGAQTVEI
+1559 SWRYADGAQTVMVEDR
-1572 QQDKPKT
+1572 QTKT
-1579 VTFDGAAVKEK
+1579 VTFDRAAVKEK

>member
-70 ETGDTDYQW
+70 ETGDTGYQW

-108 LEGGSAAVRCAVG
+108 LEKGSAMVRCAVG
-121 GESASDA
+121 GESASDP
-128 VRVTVSYDV
+128 VKVTVSYDV
-137 EADSADLNRQKDEL
+137 EADAAALNRRRDEL
-151 AQGMSAAAAP
+151 TQETSAAAAP
-161 RRTQRRS
+161 RRTPRRAS
-168 LRSGAPEYINITVN
+168 RSSAPEYINVTVN
-182 YLDAVTGLP
+182 YLDAVTKLP
-191 IYTGFSATINGGKP
+191 IYTGFSATIKSGEP
-205 YSQTVLSPT
+205 YSQKVLSPT

-219 PYWNPGDPDTTD
+219 PYWDPDDPATAD
-231 PGAATESAQSLTLS
+231 PGAATESAQSLALS

-271 YYFQNIHDDMY
+271 YYFQNINDDMY

-289 RQSSDLTGTIIANDD
+289 RQDRALTGTIIANEA
-304 LKLDEDRARGFTKL
+304 LGLGEEQTRGFTKL

-383 GEDGK
+383 DENGV
-388 GDGKADNPLPTT
+388 GDGKADALPSAI
-400 VPAENASYIAL
+400 PAENASYIAL

-425 KKPESNSKL
+425 KNAAGTEYDYMGSQKRSAVAGEVVSGDASWLTSDSYICGLTEDAGHTHNEGCKPEL
-434 TAECTAEDMTYI
+434 FRH
-446 TSVTVDA
+446 SVYE
-453 KAGDI
+453 KA
-458 VNPRN
+458 
-463 DPDHMGI
+463 
-470 YSPKLEES
+470 
-478 TYICDNRDHMADP
+478 
-491 NKHTDA
+491 
-497 CKLGSTLRHYV
+497 
-508 YDGTQMQVEVQGDGS
+508 DGNVTIEGDGS
-523 TVINTV
+523 TTV
-529 YSRREYTLRFYY
+529 NIYYTRKSYTLRFYY
-541 GCASN
+541 GHAWN
-546 DSGTPHYYVVGGSTY
+546 DSGTPRYYVVGGSTY
-561 NFGNKDEKTHPCP
+561 NFGNKDEKGHPCP
-574 DVSDYNDMTLLE
+574 DADSYSDMTLLE
-586 RVKSVWGEVQVPDG
+586 RVKGEWGEVQVPDG

-606 ISEEHRAAYKLGTL
+606 ISEEHKAAYTLGTL

-628 SQRKYY
+628 NQHKYY

-651 SEVFDNVPLTD
+651 SEVFNKVPLTD
-662 AEKVKHTSNG
+662 AEKATHTSNG
-672 GSSHLDNDG
+672 GSDHLDNDG

-688 AGWNGEFNIKYTQ
+688 AGWNGEFNIKCTQ

-720 YDESRISTYGDHSQ
+720 YDESRISTYGDRSQ

-744 ANVKWSIPRQWI
+744 ANVRWSIPRQWI
-756 YKLYVEVLPGHEE
+756 YKLYVEVLPGHEGDE
-769 DAGVVP
+769 GVAA
-775 RTVDGVPRYY
+775 RTVDGVTRYY

-797 TTIGHQTDP
+797 KDIEHQTDP
-806 PLPGFTCMRDK
+806 PLPGFTCMRNK

-823 ETNEPLADGR
+823 EPNGTLADGR

-910 STMPAHNVALY
+910 STMPEHDISLY
-921 AGWKPVQRTVKMF
+921 AKWEPVTYTVRLFKN
-934 LSLADMREYQA
+934 REAMETYQTT
-945 KGDDAQVHYYT
+945 GDEALVHYT

-1025 LKETAD
+1025 LKETVD
-1031 AEWKALLGHASLFSP
+1031 AEWKALLDDASLFSP

-1065 YYAGEGGGYHQQIA
+1065 YYAGEGGGYHRQIA

-1097 AGDPYNQLYSGF
+1097 AGDPYNQMYSGF
-1109 NTGHYPTL
+1109 NSGYYPTL
-1117 ASHSITMEE
+1117 ASHSITMGEE
-1126 DTPSNPTV
+1126 PNVAAPTV

-1145 TVSYKVEYRYHDT
+1145 TVSYKVEYRYHGT
-1158 GELIESESTGTGSV
+1158 GELIVSESTGTGFV

-1189 DCVPDAFYKRL
+1189 DYVPDAFYKRL
-1200 VLAVVRGEDGTYVGS
+1200 VLAVVEDANGDYVGS
-1215 PDNVVTFYYTKNI
+1215 PDNVVTFYYTKNTG
-1228 ENAYYAIHYMLQ
+1228 NAYYAIHYMLQ
-1240 NVDAATDVPQSEGS
+1240 NVDAATDEPSLRTD
-1254 GTYSNYTESTVYT
+1254 GTYANYTESTVHT
-1267 EGIGQISA
+1267 EGISEIGAYINV
-1275 TISITPQKFSGFTMR
+1275 TPQKFSGFTMR
-1290 DTAVVRWGN
+1290 DTAVVRWGTDDAN
-1299 SSNTVPV
+1299 RREDTLENGTFTFKVRD
-1306 NAGAFSLTVQ
+1306 
-1316 KEGTELYVFYT
+1316 EGTELYVFYT
-1327 RNTQNYVVRYLR
+1327 RNTQSYVVRYLR
-1339 YGSNP
+1339 YGSDP
-1344 HTTRP
+1344 HSTQPVDVLHAPVSGT
-1349 EDELAAS
+1349 
-1356 KTSSGK
+1356 GK
-1362 YGAVVSEKAA
+1362 YGAVVTAA
-1372 TIEGYNCVSNL
+1372 AESIDGYHCVSTV

-1407 TVEYRVWAYGGGTLN
+1407 TVEYRVWAYGGGTLD

-1430 KNSFKGATPAAKS
+1430 KNSFEGTTPAAKS

-1448 GWYQNAECT
+1448 GWYQDAECT
-1457 IPVREKGTMDD
+1457 IPVREKGTVDD
-1468 ATGKLTPKRSEL
+1468 ATGKLKPERSEL
-1480 LPAPQTNV
+1480 LPAPRTNV

-1512 GVGTY
+1512 GDGTY

-1523 EDNPAYVVEV
+1523 KDNPAYVVEV
-1533 TVAKGGSTTVYD
+1533 TVPKGGSTTVYD

-1559 SWRYADGAQTVEI
+1559 SWRYSDREQTVEI
-1572 QQDKPKT
+1572 EKDQTKT
-1579 VTFDGAAVKEK
+1579 VTFAGASTKDK

-1602 REA
+1602 KGD

>member
-53 TQVTLPQ
+53 AQVTLPQ

-79 QIQLDGDWVNIYDAT
+79 QILLDGDWVNIYDAT
-94 AATLTLTYAMVSPA
+94 AATLTLTYAMVSPT
-108 LEGGSAAVRCAVG
+108 LEKGSAMVRCAVG
-121 GESASDA
+121 GESASDP
-128 VRVTVSYDV
+128 VKVTVSYDV
-137 EADSADLNRQKDEL
+137 EADAAALNRQREEL
-151 AQGMSAAAAP
+151 TQETSAAAAAP
-161 RRTQRRS
+161 RRTPRRVS
-168 LRSGAPEYINITVN
+168 RSSAPEYINVTVN

-191 IYTGFSATINGGKP
+191 IYTGFSATIKSGEP
-205 YSQTVLSPT
+205 YSQKVLSPT

-219 PYWNPGDPDTTD
+219 PYWNPDDPATTD
-231 PGAATESAQSLTLS
+231 PNTATESAQSLDLS

-271 YYFQNIHDDMY
+271 YYFQNINDDMY

-289 RQSSDLTGTIIANDD
+289 RQDRALTGTIIANEA
-304 LKLDEDRARGFTKL
+304 LGLGEEQTRGFTKL

-361 GTPFVATTPT
+361 GTPFVATVPT

-383 GEDGK
+383 DENGV
-388 GDGKADNPLPTT
+388 GDGKADTPPST

-425 KKPESNSKL
+425 KNAEGTEYDYMGSQKRPAVAGEVVSGDASWLTADSYICGLTEDAGHTHGEGCKPEL
-434 TAECTAEDMTYI
+434 FRH
-446 TSVTVDA
+446 SVYE
-453 KAGDI
+453 KA
-458 VNPRN
+458 
-463 DPDHMGI
+463 
-470 YSPKLEES
+470 
-478 TYICDNRDHMADP
+478 
-491 NKHTDA
+491 
-497 CKLGSTLRHYV
+497 
-508 YDGTQMQVEVQGDGS
+508 DGNVTIKGDGS
-523 TVINTV
+523 TTV
-529 YSRREYTLRFYY
+529 NLYYTRKSYTLRFYY
-541 GCASN
+541 AKEHVPAKDTDNPG
-546 DSGTPHYYVVGGSTY
+546 DSDTPIYSVVGGSTRPFGFYQETGSCARPEKDGKTVNDVESLLY
-561 NFGNKDEKTHPCP
+561 N
-574 DVSDYNDMTLLE
+574 
-586 RVKSVWGEVQVPDG
+586 VKSGDWGVVAALPTIQQPTGTAYTYTLGTYPDG
-600 EDMSSL
+600 
-606 ISEEHRAAYKLGTL
+606 G
-620 PEDGSYNS
+620 GYNAKGD
-628 SQRKYY
+628 RFH
-634 YLEFTA
+634 YLEFTV
-640 PYGADISDLWP
+640 PYGTDLLHLWP
-651 SEVFDNVPLTD
+651 TEEVFGQIQTARSGYN
-662 AEKVKHTSNG
+662 ANKANEHRG
-672 GSSHLDNDG
+672 DG
-681 WGNYAYF
+681 QWGNYAYF

-720 YDESRISTYGDHSQ
+720 YDESRISTYGDPDR

-744 ANVKWSIPRQWI
+744 ANVRWSIPRQWI
-756 YKLYVEVLPGHEE
+756 YKLYVEVLPGHEGDE
-769 DAGVVP
+769 GVAA
-775 RTVDGVPRYY
+775 RTVDGVTRYY

-797 TTIGHQTDP
+797 KDIEHQTDP

-817 TGGSEP
+817 AGGSEP

-833 ESYTANFYYNRNSYT
+833 ESYTANFYYNRNRYT

-885 EKYAYELGG
+885 EKYAYKLGG

-910 STMPAHNVALY
+910 STMPEHDISLY
-921 AGWKPVQRTVKMF
+921 AKWEPVTYTVRLFKNRN
-934 LSLADMREYQA
+934 DMETYQTTG
-945 KGDDAQVHYYT
+945 KEELVYHT

-969 DPTDPSGHEYTFG
+969 DPTDPSGHGYTFG

-1002 KEDLL
+1002 KENLL

-1031 AEWKALLGHASLFSP
+1031 EEWKALLGEASLYSP

-1054 TNGSGESRTYI
+1054 TSTSGESRTYI
-1065 YYAGEGGGYHQQIA
+1065 YYAGEDGGYHRQIA

-1158 GELIESESTGTGSV
+1158 GKLIESESTGTGSV
-1172 EKETS
+1172 AKSTS

-1189 DCVPDAFYKRL
+1189 DYVPDAFYKRL
-1200 VLAVVRGEDGTYVGS
+1200 VLAVVEDGKGGYVGS

-1228 ENAYYAIHYMLQ
+1228 ENAYYAVHYMLQ
-1240 NVDAATDVPQSEGS
+1240 NVDAATDEPSLKPD
-1254 GTYSNYTESTVYT
+1254 GTYANYTESTVYT
-1267 EGIGQISA
+1267 EGISEIGAYINV
-1275 TISITPQKFSGFTMR
+1275 TPQKFSGFTMR
-1290 DTAVVRWGN
+1290 DTAVVRWGTDDAN
-1299 SSNTVPV
+1299 RREDTLENGTFTFKVRD
-1306 NAGAFSLTVQ
+1306 
-1316 KEGTELYVFYT
+1316 EGTELYVFYT

-1339 YGSNP
+1339 YGSAP
-1344 HTTRP
+1344 HKP
-1349 EDELAAS
+1349 QPGDVLHAPVNG
-1356 KTSSGK
+1356 KGK
-1362 YGAVVSEKAA
+1362 YGAVVTAA
-1372 TIEGYNCVSNL
+1372 AESIDGYHCVSTV

-1407 TVEYRVWAYGGGTLN
+1407 TVEYRVWSYGGGTLN
-1422 NTLEVVEG
+1422 NTLEVVVE
-1430 KNSFKGATPAAKS
+1430 KNPFKGATPTAKS

-1448 GWYQNAECT
+1448 GWYQDAECT
-1457 IPVREKGTMDD
+1457 IPVGEKGTVDD
-1468 ATGKLTPKRSEL
+1468 ATDKLTPKRSEL

-1499 VTITREATEDESN
+1499 VTIERKATEDESN

-1523 EDNPAYVVEV
+1523 KDNPAYVVEV
-1533 TVAKGGSTTVYD
+1533 TVPKGGSTTVYD
-1545 LPCGSYKVEQVNSW
+1545 LPCGDYTVEQVKSW
-1559 SWRYADGAQTVEI
+1559 SWRYSDREQTVEI
-1572 QQDKPKT
+1572 EKDQTKT
-1579 VTFDGAAVKEK
+1579 VTFDGAAVKKK

>member
-1 MKKCTNNRTMSF
+1 MKKCINNRTMSF

-60 SGRVTLEAAS
+60 SDRVTLEAAS
-70 ETGDTDYQW
+70 ETGDTGYQW
-79 QIQLDGDWVNIYDAT
+79 QIQLDGDWVSIYNAT

-121 GESASDA
+121 GESVSDA

-137 EADSADLNRQKDEL
+137 EADSADLNRQKEAL

-161 RRTQRRS
+161 RRTQRRAS
-168 LRSGAPEYINITVN
+168 RSGAPEYINVTVN
-182 YLDAVTGLP
+182 YLDAVTSLP
-191 IYTGFSATINGGKP
+191 IYTGFSATIKGGEP
-205 YSQTVLSPT
+205 YSQKVLSPT

-219 PYWNPGDPDTTD
+219 PYWNPDDPDTTD
-231 PGAATESAQSLTLS
+231 PNTATVSAQSLDLS
-245 VGADYT
+245 VGEDYT
-251 GETYTVNVYYKAIA
+251 GATYTVNVYYKAIA

-304 LKLDEDRARGFTKL
+304 LKLDENRARGFTKL

-371 RHGYRFAGWDKL
+371 RHGYRFVGWDKL
-383 GEDGK
+383 GEDGM
-388 GDGKADNPLPTT
+388 GDGKVEALPST
-400 VPAENASYIAL
+400 VPAENASYVAL

-425 KKPESNSKL
+425 KNAAGTEYDYMGSQKRSAVAGEVVSGDASWLTADSNICGLTEDGGHTHNKDCKPELFRHSQYEKADEN
-434 TAECTAEDMTYI
+434 
-446 TSVTVDA
+446 VT
-453 KAGDI
+453 I
-458 VNPRN
+458 
-463 DPDHMGI
+463 
-470 YSPKLEES
+470 E
-478 TYICDNRDHMADP
+478 
-491 NKHTDA
+491 
-497 CKLGSTLRHYV
+497 
-508 YDGTQMQVEVQGDGS
+508 GDGS
-523 TVINTV
+523 TTV
-529 YSRREYTLRFYY
+529 NIYYTRKSYTLRFYY
-541 GCASN
+541 AKEYVPAN
-546 DSGTPHYYVVGGSTY
+546 DTVNSPANPSDTPVYSVVGGSTRPFGFYQETGVCARPQKDGKTVNDVESLLY
-561 NFGNKDEKTHPCP
+561 NVRSGD
-574 DVSDYNDMTLLE
+574 
-586 RVKSVWGEVQVPDG
+586 WGEVAELPTIQQPTGTAYTYTLGTYPDG
-600 EDMSSL
+600 
-606 ISEEHRAAYKLGTL
+606 G
-620 PEDGSYNS
+620 GYNAKGD
-628 SQRKYY
+628 RFH
-634 YLEFTA
+634 YLEFTV
-640 PYGADISDLWP
+640 PYGTDLLHLWP
-651 SEVFDNVPLTD
+651 TEEVFGQIKTARSGYN
-662 AEKVKHTSNG
+662 ANKANE
-672 GSSHLDNDG
+672 HLG
-681 WGNYAYF
+681 EGQLGNYAYF
-688 AGWNGEFNIKYTQ
+688 AGWNGEYNVKYTQ
-701 DHSNSTIKC
+701 EKSNSTIKC
-710 YYPLLDDTLL
+710 LYPVLNDDLL
-720 YDESRISTYGDHSQ
+720 YAEELIGQWGDAST
-734 VSFLAFFDNG
+734 VNFLGFFDNG
-744 ANVKWSIPRQWI
+744 ANVSWSIPRQWI

-769 DAGVVP
+769 DAGVAA
-775 RTVDGVPRYY
+775 RTVDGVTRYY

-797 TTIGHQTDP
+797 KDIEHQTDP

-817 TGGSEP
+817 DGGSEP
-823 ETNEPLADGR
+823 EPNEPLADGR

-910 STMPAHNVALY
+910 STMPEHDISLY
-921 AGWKPVQRTVKMF
+921 AKWEPVTYTVRLFKNRK
-934 LSLADMREYQA
+934 DMETYQTTG
-945 KGDDAQVHYYT
+945 KEELVYHT

-969 DPTDPSGHEYTFG
+969 DPTDPSGHGYTFG

-1031 AEWKALLGHASLFSP
+1031 EEWKALLDHASLFSP

-1065 YYAGEGGGYHQQIA
+1065 YYAGEDGGYHRQIA

-1109 NTGHYPTL
+1109 NSGYYPTL

-1145 TVSYKVEYRYHDT
+1145 TVSYKVEYRYHGT
-1158 GELIESESTGTGSV
+1158 GELIESDATGGTGSV

-1189 DCVPDAFYKRL
+1189 DYVPDAFYKRL
-1200 VLAVVRGEDGTYVGS
+1200 VLAVVEDGKGGYVGS
-1215 PDNVVTFYYTKNI
+1215 PDNVVTFYYTKNTK
-1228 ENAYYAIHYMLQ
+1228 NTYYAIHYMLQ
-1240 NVDAATDVPQSEGS
+1240 NVDAATDELSLQPD
-1254 GTYSNYTESTVYT
+1254 GTYTNYTESTVYT
-1267 EGIGQISA
+1267 EGISEIGAYINV
-1275 TISITPQKFSGFTMR
+1275 TPQKFSGFTMR
-1290 DTAVVRWGN
+1290 NTAVVRWGTDDAN
-1299 SSNTVPV
+1299 RREDTLENGTFTFKVRD
-1306 NAGAFSLTVQ
+1306 
-1316 KEGTELYVFYT
+1316 EGTELYVFYT

-1344 HTTRP
+1344 HSTQV

-1356 KTSSGK
+1356 KTGSGK
-1362 YGAVVSEKAA
+1362 YGAVVTA
-1372 TIEGYNCVSNL
+1372 TEESIDGYNCVSNL

-1407 TVEYRVWAYGGGTLN
+1407 TVEYRVWAYNGGTLN

-1430 KNSFKGATPAAKS
+1430 NNAFRGSVPTAKS
-1443 GYTFD
+1443 GYTFV
-1448 GWYQNAECT
+1448 GWYQDAECT
-1457 IPVREKGTMDD
+1457 IPVGEKGTVDD
-1468 ATGKLTPKRSEL
+1468 ATGQLTPERSEL

-1499 VTITREATEDESN
+1499 VTIERKATEDESN
-1512 GVGTY
+1512 GDGTY

-1523 EDNPAYVVEV
+1523 KDNPAYVVEV
-1533 TVAKGGSTTVYD
+1533 TVPAGGSTTVYD
-1545 LPCGSYKVEQVNSW
+1545 LPCGDYTVEQVDSW
-1559 SWRYADGAQTVEI
+1559 SWRYADGAQTVTVKES
-1572 QQDKPKT
+1572 QTET
-1579 VTFDGAAVKEK
+1579 VTFAGVAVKEK

>member
-1 MKKCTNNRTMSF
+1 MKKCTNNRTMGF

-121 GESASDA
+121 GESVSDA

-137 EADSADLNRQKDEL
+137 EADSAALNRQRDEL
-151 AQGMSAAAAP
+151 TQGMSAAAAP

-182 YLDAVTGLP
+182 YLDAVTSLP
-191 IYTGFSATINGGKP
+191 IYTGFSATIKGGEP

-219 PYWNPGDPDTTD
+219 PYWYPDDPDTTD
-231 PGAATESAQSLTLS
+231 PGAATVSAQSLALS
-245 VGADYT
+245 VGAGYT
-251 GETYTVNVYYKAIA
+251 EATYTVNVYYKAIA

-304 LKLDEDRARGFTKL
+304 LKLDEEQARGFTKL

-371 RHGYRFAGWDKL
+371 RHGYRFVGWDKL

-388 GDGKADNPLPTT
+388 GDGKADDPLPTT

-425 KKPESNSKL
+425 KNAEGTEYDYMGSQKRSAVAGEVVSGDASWLTADSYICGLTEDAGHTHNEGCKPELFRHSQYEKADEN
-434 TAECTAEDMTYI
+434 
-446 TSVTVDA
+446 VT
-453 KAGDI
+453 I
-458 VNPRN
+458 
-463 DPDHMGI
+463 
-470 YSPKLEES
+470 E
-478 TYICDNRDHMADP
+478 
-491 NKHTDA
+491 
-497 CKLGSTLRHYV
+497 
-508 YDGTQMQVEVQGDGS
+508 GDGS
-523 TVINTV
+523 TTV
-529 YSRREYTLRFYY
+529 NIYYTRKSYTLRFYY
-541 GCASN
+541 GHAWN
-546 DSGTPHYYVVGGSTY
+546 DSGTPRYYVVGGSTY
-561 NFGNKDEKTHPCP
+561 NFGNIAHQCP

-586 RVKSVWGEVQVPDG
+586 RVKGEWGEVQVPDG

-606 ISEEHRAAYKLGTL
+606 ISEEHRAAYTLGTL

-628 SQRKYY
+628 NQHKYY

-651 SEVFDNVPLTD
+651 SEVFKEVPLTD
-662 AEKVKHTSNG
+662 AEKATHTLNG
-672 GSSHLDNDG
+672 GSSHLDKNG

-688 AGWNGEFNIKYTQ
+688 AGWNGEFNIKYTR

-720 YDESRISTYGDHSQ
+720 YDESRISTYGDPNR

-756 YKLYVEVLPGHEE
+756 YKLYVEVLPGHEKDE
-769 DAGVVP
+769 GVVA

-885 EKYAYELGG
+885 EKYAYKLGG

-910 STMPAHNVALY
+910 STMPEHDISLY
-921 AGWKPVQRTVKMF
+921 AKWEPVTYTVRLFKNRK
-934 LSLADMREYQA
+934 DMETYQTTG
-945 KGDDAQVHYYT
+945 KEELVYHT

-969 DPTDPSGHEYTFG
+969 DPIDPSGHEYTFG

-1031 AEWKALLGHASLFSP
+1031 AEWKKLLDDESLFSP

-1109 NTGHYPTL
+1109 NSGYYPTL

-1145 TVSYKVEYRYHDT
+1145 TVSYKVEYRYHGT
-1158 GELIESESTGTGSV
+1158 GELIESDATGGTGVV

-1189 DCVPDAFYKRL
+1189 DYVPDAFYKRL
-1200 VLAVVRGEDGTYVGS
+1200 VLAVVEDGSGGYVGS

-1228 ENAYYAIHYMLQ
+1228 ENAYYAVHYMLQ
-1240 NVDAATDVPQSEGS
+1240 NVDAATDELSLKPD
-1254 GTYSNYTESTVYT
+1254 GTYANYTESTVYT
-1267 EGIGQISA
+1267 EGIGQIGA

-1290 DTAVVRWGN
+1290 DTASVRCGG
-1299 SSNTVPV
+1299 SSGTVQV
-1306 NAGAFSLTVQ
+1306 NDAGAFSLTVQ

-1327 RNTQNYVVRYLR
+1327 RNTQTYTTYYLR
-1339 YGSNP
+1339 YGSDP
-1344 HTTRP
+1344 HSTKPGDVLHAPVSGT
-1349 EDELAAS
+1349 
-1356 KTSSGK
+1356 GK
-1362 YGAVVSEKAA
+1362 YGAVVTA
-1372 TIEGYNCVSNL
+1372 TAESIDGYHCVSNL

-1422 NTLEVVEG
+1422 NTLEVVEE
-1430 KNSFKGATPAAKS
+1430 KNSFEGATPAAKS

-1457 IPVREKGTMDD
+1457 IPVGEKGKVDTD
-1468 ATGKLTPKRSEL
+1468 TKKLMPERSEL

-1499 VTITREATEDESN
+1499 VTIERKATEDESN
-1512 GVGTY
+1512 GDGTY

-1523 EDNPAYVVEV
+1523 KDNPAYVVEV
-1533 TVAKGGSTTVYD
+1533 TVPTGGSTTVYD
-1545 LPCGSYKVEQVNSW
+1545 LPCGDYTVEQVNSW
-1559 SWRYADGAQTVEI
+1559 SWRYSDRAQTVEI
-1572 QQDKPKT
+1572 EQDQTKT
-1579 VTFDGAAVKEK
+1579 VTFDRAAVKEK

>member
-70 ETGDTDYQW
+70 ETGGADYQW
-79 QIQLDGDWVNIYDAT
+79 QILLDGDWVNIYDAT

-108 LEGGSAAVRCAVG
+108 LEKGSAMVRCAVG
-121 GESASDA
+121 GESVSDP
-128 VRVTVSYDV
+128 VKVTVSYDV
-137 EADSADLNRQKDEL
+137 EADAAALNRQRDEL
-151 AQGMSAAAAP
+151 TQETSAAAAP
-161 RRTQRRS
+161 RRTQRRAS
-168 LRSGAPEYINITVN
+168 RSSAPEYINVTVN
-182 YLDAVTGLP
+182 YLDAVTRLP
-191 IYTGFSATINGGKP
+191 IYTGFSATIKSGEP
-205 YSQTVLSPT
+205 YSQKVLSPT

-219 PYWNPGDPDTTD
+219 PYWNPADPATAD
-231 PGAATESAQSLTLS
+231 PGAATVSAQSLALT

-271 YYFQNIHDDMY
+271 YYFQNINDDMY

-289 RQSSDLTGTIIANDD
+289 RQDRALTGTIIANEA
-304 LKLDEDRARGFTKL
+304 LGLGEEQTRGFTKL

-383 GEDGK
+383 DENGV
-388 GDGKADNPLPTT
+388 GDGKADALPSAI
-400 VPAENASYIAL
+400 PAENASYIAL

-425 KKPESNSKL
+425 KNAAGTEYDYMGSQKRSAVAGEVVSGDASWLTSDSYICGLTEDAGHTHNEGCKPEL
-434 TAECTAEDMTYI
+434 FRH
-446 TSVTVDA
+446 SVYE
-453 KAGDI
+453 KA
-458 VNPRN
+458 
-463 DPDHMGI
+463 
-470 YSPKLEES
+470 
-478 TYICDNRDHMADP
+478 
-491 NKHTDA
+491 
-497 CKLGSTLRHYV
+497 
-508 YDGTQMQVEVQGDGS
+508 DGNVTIEGDGS
-523 TVINTV
+523 TTV
-529 YSRREYTLRFYY
+529 NIYYTRKSYTLRFYY
-541 GCASN
+541 GHAWN
-546 DSGTPHYYVVGGSTY
+546 DSGTPRYYVVGGSTY
-561 NFGNKDEKTHPCP
+561 NFGNKDEKGHPCP
-574 DVSDYNDMTLLE
+574 DADSYSDMTLLE
-586 RVKSVWGEVQVPDG
+586 RVKGEWGEVQVPDG

-606 ISEEHRAAYKLGTL
+606 ISEEHKAAYTLGTL

-628 SQRKYY
+628 NQHKYY

-651 SEVFDNVPLTD
+651 SEVFNKVPLTD
-662 AEKVKHTSNG
+662 AEKATHTSNG
-672 GSSHLDNDG
+672 GSDHLDNDG

-720 YDESRISTYGDHSQ
+720 YDESRISTYGDRSQ

-744 ANVKWSIPRQWI
+744 ANVRWSIPRQWI
-756 YKLYVEVLPGHEE
+756 YKLYVEVLPGHEGDE
-769 DAGVVP
+769 GVAA
-775 RTVDGVPRYY
+775 RTVDGVTRYY

-797 TTIGHQTDP
+797 KDIEHQTDP
-806 PLPGFTCMRDK
+806 PLPGFTCMRNK

-823 ETNEPLADGR
+823 EPNGTLADGR

-910 STMPAHNVALY
+910 STMPEHDISLY
-921 AGWKPVQRTVKMF
+921 AKWEPVTYTVRLFKN
-934 LSLADMREYQA
+934 REAMETYQTT
-945 KGDDAQVHYYT
+945 GDEALVHYT

-1031 AEWKALLGHASLFSP
+1031 AEWKALLDDASLFSP

-1065 YYAGEGGGYHQQIA
+1065 YYAGEGGGYHRQIA

-1097 AGDPYNQLYSGF
+1097 AGDPYNQMYSGF
-1109 NTGHYPTL
+1109 NSGYYPTL
-1117 ASHSITMEE
+1117 ASHSITMGEE
-1126 DTPSNPTV
+1126 PNVAAPTV

-1158 GELIESESTGTGSV
+1158 GELIESESTGTGFV

-1200 VLAVVRGEDGTYVGS
+1200 VLAVVEDGSGGYVGS
-1215 PDNVVTFYYTKNI
+1215 PDNVVTFYYTKNT

-1240 NVDAATDVPQSEGS
+1240 NVDAATDEPSLKPD
-1254 GTYSNYTESTVYT
+1254 GTYANYTESNVYT
-1267 EGIGQISA
+1267 EGIGEIGA
-1275 TISITPQKFSGFTMR
+1275 TLSITPQEFSGFTMR
-1290 DTAVVRWGN
+1290 DTASVRWGD
-1299 SSNTVPV
+1299 SSDTVQV

-1339 YGSNP
+1339 YGSDP
-1344 HTTRP
+1344 HKPQPGDVLHAPVNGT
-1349 EDELAAS
+1349 
-1356 KTSSGK
+1356 GK
-1362 YGAVVSEKAA
+1362 YGAVVTAA
-1372 TIEGYNCVSNL
+1372 AESIDGYHCVSTV
-1383 SQSIVLRPDN
+1383 SQSIVLRPDDR
-1393 SQNEIIFYYEPLQY
+1393 QNEIIFYYEPLQY

-1422 NTLEVVEG
+1422 NTLEVVVE
-1430 KNSFKGATPAAKS
+1430 KNPFKGATPAAKS

-1457 IPVREKGTMDD
+1457 IPVGEKGTVDD
-1468 ATGKLTPKRSEL
+1468 ATDKLTPKRSEL

-1499 VTITREATEDESN
+1499 VTIERKATEDESN

-1523 EDNPAYVVEV
+1523 KDNPAYVVEV
-1533 TVAKGGSTTVYD
+1533 TVPAGGSTTVYD
-1545 LPCGSYKVEQVNSW
+1545 LPCGGYTVEQVNSW
-1559 SWRYADGAQTVEI
+1559 SWRYADGAQTVTVE
-1572 QQDKPKT
+1572 DGKTET
-1579 VTFDGAAVKEK
+1579 VTFAGAAVKEK

-1602 REA
+1602 KGD

>member
-60 SGRVTLEAAS
+60 SGRVTLEATS

-108 LEGGSAAVRCAVG
+108 LEKGSAMVRCAAG
-121 GESASDA
+121 DESASDP
-128 VRVTVSYDV
+128 VKVTVSYDV
-137 EADSADLNRQKDEL
+137 EADAAALNRQRDEL
-151 AQGMSAAAAP
+151 TQETSAAAAAP
-161 RRTQRRS
+161 RRTPRRVS
-168 LRSGAPEYINITVN
+168 RSSAPEYINVTVN

-191 IYTGFSATINGGKP
+191 IYTGFSATIKSGEP
-205 YSQTVLSPT
+205 YSQKVLSPT

-219 PYWNPGDPDTTD
+219 PYWYPDDPATTD
-231 PGAATESAQSLTLS
+231 PGAATESAQSLALS
-245 VGADYT
+245 VGTDYT
-251 GETYTVNVYYKAIA
+251 EATYTVNVYYKAIA

-271 YYFQNIHDDMY
+271 YYFQNINDDMY
-282 TENVDYY
+282 SENVDYY
-289 RQSSDLTGTIIANDD
+289 RQDSALTGTIIANEA
-304 LKLDEDRARGFTKL
+304 LGLGEEQTRGFTKL

-383 GEDGK
+383 GENGE
-388 GDGKADNPLPTT
+388 GDGKADTPPST

-425 KKPESNSKL
+425 KNAEGTEYDYMGSQKHSAVAGEVVSGDASWLTADSYICGLTEDAGHTHNEGCKPELFRHSQYEKADEN
-434 TAECTAEDMTYI
+434 
-446 TSVTVDA
+446 VT
-453 KAGDI
+453 I
-458 VNPRN
+458 
-463 DPDHMGI
+463 
-470 YSPKLEES
+470 E
-478 TYICDNRDHMADP
+478 
-491 NKHTDA
+491 
-497 CKLGSTLRHYV
+497 
-508 YDGTQMQVEVQGDGS
+508 GDGS
-523 TVINTV
+523 TTV
-529 YSRREYTLRFYY
+529 NIYYTRKSYTLRFYY
-541 GCASN
+541 AKEYVPAKDTVNSPAN
-546 DSGTPHYYVVGGSTY
+546 PSDTPVYSVVGGSTRPFGSGDYARPQKDGKTVNDVESLLY
-561 NFGNKDEKTHPCP
+561 NVRSGDWGVVAELPTIQQPTGTA
-574 DVSDYNDMTLLE
+574 YTYTL
-586 RVKSVWGEVQVPDG
+586 GTYPDG
-600 EDMSSL
+600 
-606 ISEEHRAAYKLGTL
+606 G
-620 PEDGSYNS
+620 GYNAKGD
-628 SQRKYY
+628 RFH
-634 YLEFTA
+634 YLEFTV
-640 PYGADISDLWP
+640 PYGTDLLHLWP
-651 SEVFDNVPLTD
+651 TEEVFGQIKTARSGYN
-662 AEKVKHTSNG
+662 ANKANEHRG
-672 GSSHLDNDG
+672 EGQ

-688 AGWNGEFNIKYTQ
+688 AGWNGEYNVKYTQ

-710 YYPLLDDTLL
+710 LYPVLNDDLL
-720 YDESRISTYGDHSQ
+720 YAEKLIGQWGDAST
-734 VSFLAFFDNG
+734 VNFLGFFDNG
-744 ANVKWSIPRQWI
+744 ADVKWSIPRQWI

-769 DAGVVP
+769 DEGVVA

-833 ESYTANFYYNRNSYT
+833 ESYTANFYYNRNRYT

-910 STMPAHNVALY
+910 STMPEHDISLY
-921 AGWKPVQRTVKMF
+921 AKWEPVTYTVRLFKNRK
-934 LSLADMREYQA
+934 DMETYQTTG
-945 KGDDAQVHYYT
+945 KEELVYHT

-1031 AEWKALLGHASLFSP
+1031 EEWRALLGEASLYSP

-1065 YYAGEGGGYHQQIA
+1065 YYAGEDGGYHRQIA

-1097 AGDPYNQLYSGF
+1097 GGDPYNQMYSGF
-1109 NTGHYPTL
+1109 NSGYYPTL

-1145 TVSYKVEYRYHDT
+1145 TVSYKVEYRYHGT
-1158 GELIESESTGTGSV
+1158 GELIESDATGGTGVV

-1189 DCVPDAFYKRL
+1189 DYVPDAFYKRL
-1200 VLAVVRGEDGTYVGS
+1200 VLAVVEDGNGGYMGS
-1215 PDNVVTFYYTKNI
+1215 SDNVVTFYYTKNI
-1228 ENAYYAIHYMLQ
+1228 ENAYYAVHYMLQ
-1240 NVDAATDVPQSEGS
+1240 NVDAATDELSLKPD
-1254 GTYSNYTESTVYT
+1254 GTYANYTESTVYT
-1267 EGIGQISA
+1267 EGIGEIGA
-1275 TISITPQKFSGFTMR
+1275 TLSITPQEFSGFTMR
-1290 DTAVVRWGN
+1290 STASVRWGD
-1299 SSNTVPV
+1299 SSDTVQV

-1339 YGSNP
+1339 YGSDP

-1356 KTSSGK
+1356 KTDSGK
-1362 YGAVVSEKAA
+1362 YGAVVTA
-1372 TIEGYNCVSNL
+1372 TAESIDGYHCVSNL

-1393 SQNEIIFYYEPLQY
+1393 RQNEIIFYYEPLQY

-1430 KNSFKGATPAAKS
+1430 KKSFKGATPAAKS

-1457 IPVREKGTMDD
+1457 IPVGEKGKVDTD
-1468 ATGKLTPKRSEL
+1468 TKKLMPERSEL

-1499 VTITREATEDESN
+1499 VTITRKATEDESN

-1523 EDNPAYVVEV
+1523 KDNPAYVVEV
-1533 TVAKGGSTTVYD
+1533 TVPAGGSTTVHD
-1545 LPCGSYKVEQVNSW
+1545 LPCGDYTVEQVNSW
-1559 SWRYADGAQTVEI
+1559 SWRYSDREQTVEI
-1572 QQDKPKT
+1572 EQDQTKT

>member
-53 TQVTLPQ
+53 AQVTLPQ
-60 SGRVTLEAAS
+60 SGRVTMEAAS

-94 AATLTLTYAMVSPA
+94 AASLTLTYAMVSPA
-108 LEGGSAAVRCAVG
+108 LEKGSAMVRCAVG
-121 GESASDA
+121 GESVSDP
-128 VRVTVSYDV
+128 VKVTVSYDV
-137 EADSADLNRQKDEL
+137 EADAAALNRQRDEL
-151 AQGMSAAAAP
+151 TQETSAAAAAP
-161 RRTQRRS
+161 RRTPRRVS
-168 LRSGAPEYINITVN
+168 RSSAPEYINVTVN

-191 IYTGFSATINGGKP
+191 IYTGFSATIKSGEP
-205 YSQTVLSPT
+205 YSQKVLSPT

-219 PYWNPGDPDTTD
+219 PYWDPDDPATTD
-231 PGAATESAQSLTLS
+231 PGAATESAQSLALT

-265 VPYAVR
+265 VSYAVR

-282 TENVDYY
+282 SENVDLY
-289 RQSSDLTGTIIANDD
+289 RRDSALTGTIIANEA
-304 LKLDEDRARGFTKL
+304 LGLNEEQTRGFTKL

-371 RHGYRFAGWDKL
+371 RHGYSFVGWDKL
-383 GEDGK
+383 NEKGE
-388 GDGKADNPLPTT
+388 GDGKVDELPTT
-400 VPAENASYIAL
+400 VPAENASYVAL
-411 WESADTTYTVVYWL
+411 WKSADTTYTVVYWL
-425 KKPESNSKL
+425 KNAAGTGYDYMGSQKRPAVAGQVVSGDASWLTADSYICGLTEDAGHTHNEGCKPEL
-434 TAECTAEDMTYI
+434 FRH
-446 TSVTVDA
+446 SVYE
-453 KAGDI
+453 KADENVTI
-458 VNPRN
+458 
-463 DPDHMGI
+463 
-470 YSPKLEES
+470 K
-478 TYICDNRDHMADP
+478 
-491 NKHTDA
+491 
-497 CKLGSTLRHYV
+497 
-508 YDGTQMQVEVQGDGS
+508 GDGS
-523 TVINTV
+523 TTV
-529 YSRREYTLRFYY
+529 NLYYTRKSYTLRFYY
-541 GCASN
+541 AKEYVSAEDTVN
-546 DSGTPHYYVVGGSTY
+546 SPANPSDTPVYYVVGGSTRPFGFYQETGSCARPKKDGKPVNDVESLLY
-561 NFGNKDEKTHPCP
+561 N
-574 DVSDYNDMTLLE
+574 
-586 RVKSVWGEVQVPDG
+586 VKSGDWGVVAALPTIQQPTGTAYTYTLGTYPDG
-600 EDMSSL
+600 
-606 ISEEHRAAYKLGTL
+606 G
-620 PEDGSYNS
+620 GYNAKGD
-628 SQRKYY
+628 RFH
-634 YLEFTA
+634 YLEFTV
-640 PYGADISDLWP
+640 PYGTDLLHLWP
-651 SEVFDNVPLTD
+651 TEEVFGQIQTARSGYN
-662 AEKVKHTSNG
+662 ANKANEHRG
-672 GSSHLDNDG
+672 EGQ

-688 AGWNGEFNIKYTQ
+688 AGWNGEYNVKYTQ
-701 DHSNSTIKC
+701 EKTNSTIKC
-710 YYPLLDDTLL
+710 LYPVLNDDLL
-720 YDESRISTYGDHSQ
+720 YAKELIGQWGDAST
-734 VSFLAFFDNG
+734 VNFLGFFDNG
-744 ANVKWSIPRQWI
+744 ADVSWSIPRQWI
-756 YKLYVEVLPGHEE
+756 YKLYVEVLPGHETDE
-769 DAGVVP
+769 GVAA
-775 RTVDGVPRYY
+775 RTVDGVTRYY

-797 TTIGHQTDP
+797 TTIKDQTDP

-817 TGGSEP
+817 DGGSER
-823 ETNEPLADGR
+823 EINGTLADGR

-910 STMPAHNVALY
+910 STMPEHDISLY
-921 AGWKPVQRTVKMF
+921 AKWEPVTYTVRLFKNREAMETYQTTGDEALVWEKRTVNHG
-934 LSLADMREYQA
+934 LALD
-945 KGDDAQVHYYT
+945 
-956 QVVDHGSTLGEIA
+956 EI
-969 DPTDPSGHEYTFG
+969 DEPTDDWSGHGYSFN
-982 GWFYEKSGKKV
+982 GWFYLKNGKKT
-993 ALTPTDTAV
+993 AFTPTDTAV

-1007 VYAEWSHLTAQ
+1007 VYADWGSHKAQ

-1031 AEWKALLGHASLFSP
+1031 AEWRALLDDASLFSA

-1065 YYAGEGGGYHQQIA
+1065 YYAGEGGGYHRQIA
-1079 ADSRGYANQ
+1079 GDTRGYANQ

-1097 AGDPYNQLYSGF
+1097 AGDPYNQLYSDF
-1109 NTGHYPTL
+1109 NNSGYYPTL
-1117 ASHSITMEE
+1117 ASHSITMGEE
-1126 DTPSNPTV
+1126 PNVAAPTV

-1145 TVSYKVEYRYHDT
+1145 EVSYKVEYRYHGT
-1158 GELIESESTGTGSV
+1158 GELIKSESTGTGSV
-1172 EKETS
+1172 AKSTS

-1189 DCVPDAFYKRL
+1189 DYVPDAFYKRL
-1200 VLAVVRGEDGTYVGS
+1200 VLAVVEDGKGGYVGS

-1240 NVDAATDVPQSEGS
+1240 NVDAATDEPSLRTD
-1254 GTYSNYTESTVYT
+1254 GTYANYTESTVYT
-1267 EGIGQISA
+1267 EGIGEIGA
-1275 TISITPQKFSGFTMR
+1275 TLSITPQTFGGFTMR

-1299 SSNTVPV
+1299 SSDTVPV

-1327 RNTQNYVVRYLR
+1327 RNTQSYIVRYLR
-1339 YGSNP
+1339 YGSDPDNP
-1344 HTTRP
+1344 KPGDVLHAPVSDT
-1349 EDELAAS
+1349 
-1356 KTSSGK
+1356 GK
-1362 YGAVVSEKAA
+1362 YGAVVTAA
-1372 TIEGYNCVSNL
+1372 AESIDGYHCVSTV
-1383 SQSIVLRPDN
+1383 SQSIVLRPDDR
-1393 SQNEIIFYYEPLQY
+1393 QNEIIFYYEPLQY
-1407 TVEYRVWAYGGGTLN
+1407 TVEYRVWSYGGGTLN
-1422 NTLEVVEG
+1422 NTLEVVVE
-1430 KNSFKGATPAAKS
+1430 KNPFKGATPAAKS

-1448 GWYQNAECT
+1448 GWYQDAECT
-1457 IPVREKGTMDD
+1457 IPVREKGTVDD
-1468 ATGKLTPKRSEL
+1468 ATGKLTPERGEL
-1480 LPAPQTNV
+1480 TPAPQTNV

-1499 VTITREATEDESN
+1499 VTIERNATEDESN
-1512 GVGTY
+1512 GDGTY

-1523 EDNPAYVVEV
+1523 KDNPAYVVEV
-1533 TVAKGGSTTVYD
+1533 TVPKGGSTTVYD
-1545 LPCGSYKVEQVNSW
+1545 LPCGDYTVEQVKSW
-1559 SWRYADGAQTVEI
+1559 SWRYADGAQTVTVKES
-1572 QQDKPKT
+1572 QTET

>member
-38 DASDAVTVTVDGAKT
+38 DASDAVTVTVDGTKT
-53 TQVTLPQ
+53 AQVTLPQ
-60 SGRVTLEAAS
+60 SGRVTMEAAS

-79 QIQLDGDWVNIYDAT
+79 QIQLDGAWVSIYDAT
-94 AATLTLTYAMVSPA
+94 AASLTLTYAMVSPA
-108 LEGGSAAVRCAVG
+108 LEKGSAMVRCAVG
-121 GESASDA
+121 GESVSDP
-128 VRVTVSYDV
+128 VKVTVSYDV
-137 EADSADLNRQKDEL
+137 EADAAALNRQRDEL
-151 AQGMSAAAAP
+151 TQETSAAAAP
-161 RRTQRRS
+161 RRTPRRAS
-168 LRSGAPEYINITVN
+168 RSSAPEYINVTVN
-182 YLDAVTGLP
+182 YLDAVTKLP
-191 IYTGFSATINGGKP
+191 IYTGFSATIKSGEP

-219 PYWNPGDPDTTD
+219 PYWDPDDPATTD
-231 PGAATESAQSLTLS
+231 PDAATVSAQSLALS

-265 VPYAVR
+265 VSYAVR

-289 RQSSDLTGTIIANDD
+289 RQGSALTGTIIANDD
-304 LKLDEDRARGFTKL
+304 LKLDEVRARGFTKL

-371 RHGYRFAGWDKL
+371 RHGYLFAGWDKL
-383 GEDGK
+383 DENGE
-388 GDGKADNPLPTT
+388 GDGKVDELPTT

-411 WESADTTYTVVYWL
+411 WKSADTTYTAVYWL
-425 KKPESNSKL
+425 KNAEGTEYDYMGSQKRSAVAGEVVSGDASWLTADSYICGLTEEDGHTHNEGCKPEL
-434 TAECTAEDMTYI
+434 FRH
-446 TSVTVDA
+446 SVYE
-453 KAGDI
+453 KA
-458 VNPRN
+458 
-463 DPDHMGI
+463 
-470 YSPKLEES
+470 
-478 TYICDNRDHMADP
+478 
-491 NKHTDA
+491 
-497 CKLGSTLRHYV
+497 
-508 YDGTQMQVEVQGDGS
+508 DGNVTIKGDGS
-523 TVINTV
+523 TTV
-529 YSRREYTLRFYY
+529 NVYYTRKSYTLRFYY
-541 GCASN
+541 GHAWN
-546 DSGTPHYYVVGGSTY
+546 DKGTPRYYVVGGSTY
-561 NFGNKDEKTHPCP
+561 NFGNKDEKGHPCP
-574 DVSDYNDMTLLE
+574 DVRDYSDMTLLE
-586 RVKSVWGEVQVPDG
+586 KVKGEWGEVQVPDG

-606 ISEEHRAAYKLGTL
+606 ISEEHKAAYTLGTL
-620 PEDGSYNS
+620 PEDGSYNNN
-628 SQRKYY
+628 QHKYY

-651 SEVFDNVPLTD
+651 SEVFDRVPLTE
-662 AEKVKHTSNG
+662 AEKATHTLNG

-720 YDESRISTYGDHSQ
+720 YDESRISTYGDSAQ

-756 YKLYVEVLPGHEE
+756 YKLYVEVLPGHETDE
-769 DAGVVP
+769 GVAA
-775 RTVDGVPRYY
+775 RTVDGVTRYY
-785 MLYDTVFANDDN
+785 MLYNTVFANDNN
-797 TTIGHQTDP
+797 TTIKDQTDP

-817 TGGSEP
+817 DGGSLREEN
-823 ETNEPLADGR
+823 ETLADGR

-910 STMPAHNVALY
+910 STMPEHDISLY
-921 AGWKPVQRTVKMF
+921 AKWEPVTYTVRLFKNRKDMETYQTTGNEALVWEKRTVNHG
-934 LSLADMREYQA
+934 LALD
-945 KGDDAQVHYYT
+945 
-956 QVVDHGSTLGEIA
+956 EI
-969 DPTDPSGHEYTFG
+969 DEPTDDWSGHGYSFN
-982 GWFYEKSGKKV
+982 GWFYLKNGKKT

-1007 VYAEWSHLTAQ
+1007 VYADWGSHKAQ

-1031 AEWKALLGHASLFSP
+1031 EEWRPLLDKASLYSP
-1046 EDGKAYTV
+1046 QDGKAYTV

-1065 YYAGEGGGYHQQIA
+1065 YYAGEGGGYHRQIA
-1079 ADSRGYANQ
+1079 GDTRGYANQ

-1097 AGDPYNQLYSGF
+1097 AGDPYNQLYSDF
-1109 NTGHYPTL
+1109 NNSGYYPTL
-1117 ASHSITMEE
+1117 ASHSITMGEE
-1126 DTPSNPTV
+1126 PNVAAPTV

-1145 TVSYKVEYRYHDT
+1145 EVSYKVEYRYHGT
-1158 GELIESESTGTGSV
+1158 GELIESTTADGTGFV
-1172 EKETS
+1172 EKKTS

-1189 DCVPDAFYKRL
+1189 DYVPDAFYKRL
-1200 VLAVVRGEDGTYVGS
+1200 VLAVVEDGSGGYVGS
-1215 PDNVVTFYYTKNI
+1215 PDNVVTFYYTKNTG
-1228 ENAYYAIHYMLQ
+1228 NAYYAIHYMLQ
-1240 NVDAATDVPQSEGS
+1240 NVDADTDEPSLQPD
-1254 GTYSNYTESTVYT
+1254 GTYANYTESNVYT
-1267 EGIGQISA
+1267 EGIGEIGA
-1275 TISITPQKFSGFTMR
+1275 TLSITPQEFSGFTMR
-1290 DTAVVRWGN
+1290 STASVRWGD
-1299 SSNTVPV
+1299 SSDTVQV
-1306 NAGAFSLTVQ
+1306 NAAGAFSLTVQ

-1327 RNTQNYVVRYLR
+1327 RNTQSYVVRYLR
-1339 YGSNP
+1339 YGSDPHHNP
-1344 HTTRP
+1344 QPGDVLHAPVNGT
-1349 EDELAAS
+1349 
-1356 KTSSGK
+1356 GK
-1362 YGAVVSEKAA
+1362 YGEVVTAA
-1372 TIEGYNCVSNL
+1372 AESIDGYHCVSTV
-1383 SQSIVLRPDN
+1383 SQSIVLRPDDR
-1393 SQNEIIFYYEPLQY
+1393 QNEIIFYYEPLQY
-1407 TVEYRVWAYGGGTLN
+1407 TVEYRVWAYNGGTLD
-1422 NTLEVVEG
+1422 NTLEVVVVG
-1430 KNSFKGATPAAKS
+1430 DNAFRGSVPTAKS

-1448 GWYQNAECT
+1448 GWYQDAACT
-1457 IPVREKGTMDD
+1457 IPVREKETVDD
-1468 ATGKLTPKRSEL
+1468 ATDKLMPERSKL

-1523 EDNPAYVVEV
+1523 KDNPAYVVEV
-1533 TVAKGGSTTVYD
+1533 TVPKGGSTTVYD
-1545 LPCGSYKVEQVNSW
+1545 LPCGSYTVEQVNSW
-1559 SWRYADGAQTVEI
+1559 SWRYSDREQTVEI
-1572 QQDKPKT
+1572 EKDETKT
-1579 VTFDGAAVKEK
+1579 VKFDGAAVKKK

>member
-1 MKKCTNNRTMSF
+1 MKKCTNNRTISF

-53 TQVTLPQ
+53 TQVMLPQ
-60 SGRVTLEAAS
+60 SGRVTMEAAS

-79 QIQLDGDWVNIYDAT
+79 QILLDGDWVNIYDAT
-94 AATLTLTYAMVSPA
+94 AASLTLTYAMVSPA

-121 GESASDA
+121 GESVSDA

-137 EADSADLNRQKDEL
+137 EADSAALNRQKEAL

-161 RRTQRRS
+161 RRTQRRAS
-168 LRSGAPEYINITVN
+168 RSGAPEYINVTVN
-182 YLDAVTGLP
+182 YLDAVTSLP
-191 IYTGFSATINGGKP
+191 IYTGFSATIKGGEP
-205 YSQTVLSPT
+205 YSQKVLSPT

-219 PYWNPGDPDTTD
+219 PYWNPDDPDTTD
-231 PGAATESAQSLTLS
+231 PNTATVSAQSLALS
-245 VGADYT
+245 VGEDYT
-251 GETYTVNVYYKAIA
+251 GATYTVNVYYKAIA

-271 YYFQNIHDDMY
+271 YYFQNINDDMY

-289 RQSSDLTGTIIANDD
+289 RRGSALTGTIIANDD
-304 LKLDEDRARGFTKL
+304 LKLDEEQARGFTKL

-383 GEDGK
+383 NENGV
-388 GDGKADNPLPTT
+388 GDGEEDELPTT
-400 VPAENASYIAL
+400 VPAENASYVAL

-425 KKPESNSKL
+425 KNAAGTEYDYMGSQKRPAVAGEVVSGDASWLTADSYICGLTEDAGHTHNEGCKPELFRHSQYEKADEN
-434 TAECTAEDMTYI
+434 
-446 TSVTVDA
+446 VT
-453 KAGDI
+453 I
-458 VNPRN
+458 
-463 DPDHMGI
+463 
-470 YSPKLEES
+470 E
-478 TYICDNRDHMADP
+478 
-491 NKHTDA
+491 
-497 CKLGSTLRHYV
+497 
-508 YDGTQMQVEVQGDGS
+508 GDGS
-523 TVINTV
+523 TTV
-529 YSRREYTLRFYY
+529 NIYYTRKSYTLRFYY
-541 GCASN
+541 AKEHVPAN
-546 DSGTPHYYVVGGSTY
+546 DTVNPGDSDTPIYSVVGGSTRPFGFYQETGSCARPKKDGNTVNDVESLLY
-561 NFGNKDEKTHPCP
+561 N
-574 DVSDYNDMTLLE
+574 
-586 RVKSVWGEVQVPDG
+586 VKSGDWGVVAGLPTIQQPTGTAYTYTLGTYPDG
-600 EDMSSL
+600 
-606 ISEEHRAAYKLGTL
+606 G
-620 PEDGSYNS
+620 GYNAKGD
-628 SQRKYY
+628 RFH
-634 YLEFTA
+634 YLEFTV
-640 PYGADISDLWP
+640 PYGTDLLHLWP
-651 SEVFDNVPLTD
+651 TEEVFGQIQTARSGYN
-662 AEKVKHTSNG
+662 ANKANEHRG
-672 GSSHLDNDG
+672 DG
-681 WGNYAYF
+681 QWGHYAYF
-688 AGWNGEFNIKYTQ
+688 AGWNGEYNVKYTQ
-701 DHSNSTIKC
+701 EKTNSTIKC
-710 YYPLLDDTLL
+710 LYPVLNDDLL
-720 YDESRISTYGDHSQ
+720 YAEKLIGQWGDAST
-734 VSFLAFFDNG
+734 VNFLGFFDNG
-744 ANVKWSIPRQWI
+744 ANVSWSIPRQWI

-769 DAGVVP
+769 DAGVAA
-775 RTVDGVPRYY
+775 RTVDGVTRYY

-797 TTIGHQTDP
+797 TTIGHQTAP

-817 TGGSEP
+817 DGGSEP

-910 STMPAHNVALY
+910 STMPEHDISLY
-921 AGWKPVQRTVKMF
+921 AKWKPVTYTVRLFKNRN
-934 LSLADMREYQA
+934 DMETYQTTGNEA
-945 KGDDAQVHYYT
+945 LVYHT

-969 DPTDPSGHEYTFG
+969 DPIDPSGHGYTFG

-1031 AEWKALLGHASLFSP
+1031 EEWKALLDHASLFSP

-1065 YYAGEGGGYHQQIA
+1065 YYAGEGGGYHRQIA

-1134 NVFTFYYVHAA
+1134 NVFTFYYVRAA
-1145 TVSYKVEYRYHDT
+1145 TVSYKVEYRYHGT
-1158 GELIESESTGTGSV
+1158 GKLIESDATGGTGVV

-1189 DCVPDAFYKRL
+1189 DYVPDAFYKRL
-1200 VLAVVRGEDGTYVGS
+1200 VLAVVEDGKGGYVGS

-1228 ENAYYAIHYMLQ
+1228 ENAYYAVHYMLQ
-1240 NVDAATDVPQSEGS
+1240 NVDAATDELSLKQD
-1254 GTYSNYTESTVYT
+1254 GTYANYTESTVYT
-1267 EGIGQISA
+1267 EGIGQIGA
-1275 TISITPQKFSGFTMR
+1275 TISITPQEFSGFTMR
-1290 DTAVVRWGN
+1290 STASVRCGGSSDTVQ
-1299 SSNTVPV
+1299 V
-1306 NAGAFSLTVQ
+1306 NDAGAFSLTVQ

-1327 RNTQNYVVRYLR
+1327 RNTQSYTTYYLR
-1339 YGSNP
+1339 YGADINKL
-1344 HTTRP
+1344 T
-1349 EDELAAS
+1349 EGDELADS

-1362 YGAVVSEKAA
+1362 YGAVVTA
-1372 TIEGYNCVSNL
+1372 TAESIDGYNCVSNL
-1383 SQSIVLRPDN
+1383 SQSIVLRPDDK
-1393 SQNEIIFYYEPLQY
+1393 QNYIIFYYEPLQY

-1422 NTLEVVEG
+1422 NTLEVVE
-1430 KNSFKGATPAAKS
+1430 KKDPFEGATPAAKS
-1443 GYTFD
+1443 GYTFV

-1457 IPVREKGTMDD
+1457 IPVGEKGKVDTD
-1468 ATGKLTPKRSEL
+1468 TKKLMPERSKL

-1523 EDNPAYVVEV
+1523 KDNPAYVVEV

-1559 SWRYADGAQTVEI
+1559 SWRYADGAQTVTVKDGKTE
-1572 QQDKPKT
+1572 T
-1579 VTFDGAAVKEK
+1579 VTFDRDAVKEK

>member
-108 LEGGSAAVRCAVG
+108 LEKGSAMVRCAVG
-121 GESASDA
+121 GESASDP
-128 VRVTVSYDV
+128 VKVTVSYDV
-137 EADSADLNRQKDEL
+137 EADAADLNRQRDEL
-151 AQGMSAAAAP
+151 TQGMSAAAAP
-161 RRTQRRS
+161 RRTPRRVS
-168 LRSGAPEYINITVN
+168 RSSAPEYINVTVN
-182 YLDAVTGLP
+182 YLDAVTRLP
-191 IYTGFSATINGGKP
+191 IYTGFSATIKSGEP
-205 YSQTVLSPT
+205 YSQKVLSPT

-219 PYWNPGDPDTTD
+219 PYWNPDDPATTD
-231 PGAATESAQSLTLS
+231 PGAATVSAQSLALS
-245 VGADYT
+245 VGAGYT

-271 YYFQNIHDDMY
+271 YYFQNINDDMY
-282 TENVDYY
+282 SEDVDRY
-289 RQSSDLTGTIIANDD
+289 RRGSALTGTIIANEA
-304 LKLDEDRARGFTKL
+304 LGLGEEQTRGFTKL

-383 GEDGK
+383 DENGK
-388 GDGKADNPLPTT
+388 GDGKADALPST

-425 KKPESNSKL
+425 KNAAGTEYDYMGSQKRSAVAGEVVSGDASWLTADSYICGLTEDAGHTHNEGCKPEL
-434 TAECTAEDMTYI
+434 FRH
-446 TSVTVDA
+446 SVYE
-453 KAGDI
+453 KA
-458 VNPRN
+458 
-463 DPDHMGI
+463 
-470 YSPKLEES
+470 
-478 TYICDNRDHMADP
+478 
-491 NKHTDA
+491 
-497 CKLGSTLRHYV
+497 
-508 YDGTQMQVEVQGDGS
+508 DGNVTIEGDGS
-523 TVINTV
+523 TTV
-529 YSRREYTLRFYY
+529 NIYYTRKSYTLRFYY
-541 GCASN
+541 AKEYVSAN
-546 DSGTPHYYVVGGSTY
+546 DTVNSPANPSDTPVYSVVGGSTRPFGFYQETGACARPKKDGKTVNDVESLLY
-561 NFGNKDEKTHPCP
+561 NVQSGDWGVVAELPTIQQPTGTA
-574 DVSDYNDMTLLE
+574 YTYTL
-586 RVKSVWGEVQVPDG
+586 GTYPDG
-600 EDMSSL
+600 
-606 ISEEHRAAYKLGTL
+606 G
-620 PEDGSYNS
+620 GYNAKGD
-628 SQRKYY
+628 RFH
-634 YLEFTA
+634 YLEFTV
-640 PYGADISDLWP
+640 PYGTDLLHLWP
-651 SEVFDNVPLTD
+651 SEVFNKVPLTD
-662 AEKVKHTSNG
+662 AEKEKHKSNG
-672 GSSHLDNDG
+672 GSDHLDNNG

-688 AGWNGEFNIKYTQ
+688 AGWNGEYNVKYTQ
-701 DHSNSTIKC
+701 EKINSTIKC
-710 YYPLLDDTLL
+710 LYPVLNDDLL
-720 YDESRISTYGDHSQ
+720 YAEKLIGQWGDAST
-734 VSFLAFFDNG
+734 VNFLGFFDNG
-744 ANVKWSIPRQWI
+744 ANVSWSIPRQWI

-769 DAGVVP
+769 DEGVAA
-775 RTVDGVPRYY
+775 RTVDGVTRYY

-797 TTIGHQTDP
+797 TTIEHQTDP

-817 TGGSEP
+817 TGGSER
-823 ETNEPLADGR
+823 EPNGTLADGR

-848 LTAQNYDE
+848 LTAHNYDE
-856 IIQYNDV
+856 INTYDNIP
-863 LYQADLDRRMYDLLL
+863 YQDSLDDWMNILLL

-885 EKYAYELGG
+885 EEHAYKLGG

-910 STMPAHNVALY
+910 STMPEHDISLY
-921 AGWKPVQRTVKMF
+921 AKWEPKTYTVRLFKNREAMETYQTTGDETLVIEKRTVN
-934 LSLADMREYQA
+934 
-945 KGDDAQVHYYT
+945 
-956 QVVDHGSTLGEIA
+956 HGLVLDEI
-969 DPTDPSGHEYTFG
+969 DEPTDDWSGHGYSFN
-982 GWFYEKSGKKV
+982 GWFYLKNGKKT
-993 ALTPTDTAV
+993 AFTPADTAV
-1002 KEDLL
+1002 KDDLL
-1007 VYAEWSHLTAQ
+1007 VYADWGSHKAQ

-1031 AEWKALLGHASLFSP
+1031 AEWRALLDDASLFSP

-1054 TNGSGESRTYI
+1054 TSASGESRTYI
-1065 YYAGEGGGYHQQIA
+1065 YYAGEGGGYHRQIA

-1097 AGDPYNQLYSGF
+1097 AGDPYNQMYSGF
-1109 NTGHYPTL
+1109 NSGYYPTL
-1117 ASHSITMEE
+1117 ASHSITMGEE
-1126 DTPSNPTV
+1126 PNVAAPTV

-1145 TVSYKVEYRYHDT
+1145 TVSYTVEYRYHDT
-1158 GELIESESTGTGSV
+1158 GKLIESDATGTGSV

-1200 VLAVVRGEDGTYVGS
+1200 VLAVVEDGNGGYMGS
-1215 PDNVVTFYYTKNI
+1215 PDNVVTFYYTKNT

-1240 NVDAATDVPQSEGS
+1240 NVDAATDVPSLRTD
-1254 GTYSNYTESTVYT
+1254 GTYANYTESTVHT
-1267 EGIGQISA
+1267 EGIGEIGA
-1275 TISITPQKFSGFTMR
+1275 TLSITPQTFGGFTMR
-1290 DTAVVRWGN
+1290 STASVRWGDN
-1299 SSNTVPV
+1299 SGTVQV

-1316 KEGTELYVFYT
+1316 EEGTELYVFYT

-1339 YGSNP
+1339 YGSDP
-1344 HTTRP
+1344 HSTQPGDVLHAPMNGT
-1349 EDELAAS
+1349 
-1356 KTSSGK
+1356 GK
-1362 YGAVVSEKAA
+1362 YGAVVTAA
-1372 TIEGYNCVSNL
+1372 AESIDGYHCVSTV

-1430 KNSFKGATPAAKS
+1430 DNAFRGSVPTAKS
-1443 GYTFD
+1443 GYTFV
-1448 GWYQNAECT
+1448 GWYQDAECT
-1457 IPVREKGTMDD
+1457 IPVGEKGRVDD
-1468 ATGKLTPKRSEL
+1468 ATGQLTPERSKL

-1523 EDNPAYVVEV
+1523 KDNPAYVVEV
-1533 TVAKGGSTTVYD
+1533 TVPKGGSTTVYD
-1545 LPCGSYKVEQVNSW
+1545 LPCGDYTVEQVNSW
-1559 SWRYADGAQTVEI
+1559 SWRYSDSAQTVEI
-1572 QQDKPKT
+1572 QQDQPKT
-1579 VTFDGAAVKEK
+1579 VTFAGAAVKEK

>member
-60 SGRVTLEAAS
+60 SSRVTLEAAS

-108 LEGGSAAVRCAVG
+108 LEKGSAMVRCAVG
-121 GESASDA
+121 GESASDP
-128 VRVTVSYDV
+128 VKVTVAYDV
-137 EADSADLNRQKDEL
+137 EADSADLNRQKEAL
-151 AQGMSAAAAP
+151 AQETSAAAAP
-161 RRTQRRS
+161 RRTPRRVS
-168 LRSGAPEYINITVN
+168 RSGAPEYINVTVN
-182 YLDAVTGLP
+182 YLDAVTRLP
-191 IYTGFSATINGGKP
+191 IYTGFSATIKSGKP
-205 YSQTVLSPT
+205 YSQKVLSPT

-219 PYWNPGDPDTTD
+219 PYWSAEDPDTTD
-231 PGAATESAQSLTLS
+231 PGAATESAQSLALS

-265 VPYAVR
+265 VSYAVR

-282 TENVDYY
+282 SENVDYY
-289 RQSSDLTGTIIANDD
+289 RRDSALTGTIIANEA
-304 LKLDEDRARGFTKL
+304 LGLGEEQTRGFTKL

-383 GEDGK
+383 NENGV
-388 GDGKADNPLPTT
+388 GDGKADALPSA

-425 KKPESNSKL
+425 KKPESNSKP
-434 TAECTAEDMTYI
+434 TADCTAEDMTYI
-446 TSVTVDA
+446 ANVTVDA

-458 VNPRN
+458 VNPRS
-463 DPDHMGI
+463 DPDQTGI

-491 NKHTDA
+491 SQHTDA

-508 YDGTQMQVEVQGDGS
+508 YDSTQMQVEVQGDGS

-541 GCASN
+541 GHAWN
-546 DSGTPHYYVVGGSTY
+546 DNGTPHYYVVGGSTY

-701 DHSNSTIKC
+701 DNSNSTIKC

-744 ANVKWSIPRQWI
+744 ANVKWSIPIAWHYELYLPTLDNKETEGSVLKNGVYYTL
-756 YKLYVEVLPGHEE
+756 YKTVE
-769 DAGVVP
+769 
-775 RTVDGVPRYY
+775 
-785 MLYDTVFANDDN
+785 ANDNNYD
-797 TTIGHQTDP
+797 IGQQTCP
-806 PLPGFTCMRDK
+806 PLPGFTAPASKDGTKIVHEEGM
-817 TGGSEP
+817 S
-823 ETNEPLADGR
+823 DGR
-833 ESYTANFYYNRNSYT
+833 PSI
-848 LTAQNYDE
+848 TAQYYYTRNEYKLTLQNHNQIE
-856 IIQYNDV
+856 TKTL
-863 LYQADLDRRMYDLLL
+863 LYGDDLDGWVDSTRVQ
-878 MPYPKPL
+878 YPDTL
-885 EKYAYELGG
+885 ERDAYTFSG
-894 WYTSPGC
+894 WYTSSGHYE
-901 FPGSEYVPG
+901 GSEYVRG

-934 LSLADMREYQA
+934 LSLADMREYQETGKEA
-945 KGDDAQVHYYT
+945 LVYRT

-969 DPTDPSGHEYTFG
+969 DPTDPSEHGYTFG

-1002 KEDLL
+1002 KDDLL
-1007 VYAEWSHLTAQ
+1007 VYADWGSHKAQ

-1031 AEWKALLGHASLFSP
+1031 EEWRPLLDEASLYSP
-1046 EDGKAYTV
+1046 QDGKAYTV

-1065 YYAGEGGGYHQQIA
+1065 YYAGEGGGYHRQIA
-1079 ADSRGYANQ
+1079 GDTRGYANQ

-1097 AGDPYNQLYSGF
+1097 AGDPYNQMYSGF
-1109 NTGHYPTL
+1109 NSGYYPTL
-1117 ASHSITMEE
+1117 ASHSITMGEE
-1126 DTPSNPTV
+1126 PNVAAPTV

-1145 TVSYKVEYRYHDT
+1145 EVSYKVEYRYHGT
-1158 GELIESESTGTGSV
+1158 GELIVSESTGTGFV

-1200 VLAVVRGEDGTYVGS
+1200 VLAVVEDGSGGYVGS

-1240 NVDAATDVPQSEGS
+1240 NVDAATDEPQSVGP
-1254 GTYSNYTESTVYT
+1254 GIYSNYTESNVYT
-1267 EGIGQISA
+1267 EGISEIGAYINV
-1275 TISITPQKFSGFTMR
+1275 TPQKFSGFTMR
-1290 DTAVVRWGN
+1290 DTAVVRWGTDDEN
-1299 SSNTVPV
+1299 RREDTLENGTFTFKVRD
-1306 NAGAFSLTVQ
+1306 
-1316 KEGTELYVFYT
+1316 EGTELYVFYT
-1327 RNTQNYVVRYLR
+1327 RNTQSYVVRYLR
-1339 YGSNP
+1339 YGSAPHNP
-1344 HTTRP
+1344 LPSDVLHAPVNGT
-1349 EDELAAS
+1349 
-1356 KTSSGK
+1356 GK
-1362 YGAVVSEKAA
+1362 YGAVVTAA
-1372 TIEGYNCVSNL
+1372 AESIDGYHCVSTV
-1383 SQSIVLRPDN
+1383 SQSIVLRPDDR
-1393 SQNEIIFYYEPLQY
+1393 QNEIIFYYEPLQY
-1407 TVEYRVWAYGGGTLN
+1407 TVEYRVWAYNGGTLD

-1430 KNSFKGATPAAKS
+1430 NNAFRGSVPTAKS
-1443 GYTFD
+1443 GYTFV
-1448 GWYQNAECT
+1448 GWYQDAECT
-1457 IPVREKGTMDD
+1457 IPVEEKGAVDTN
-1468 ATGKLTPKRSEL
+1468 TKKLTPERGKLT
-1480 LPAPQTNV
+1480 PAPQTNV

-1523 EDNPAYVVEV
+1523 KDNPAYVVEV
-1533 TVAKGGSTTVYD
+1533 TVPKGGSTTVYD
-1545 LPCGSYKVEQVNSW
+1545 LPCGSYTVEQVNSW
-1559 SWRYADGAQTVEI
+1559 SWRYADGAQTVTVE
-1572 QQDKPKT
+1572 DGKTET
-1579 VTFDGAAVKEK
+1579 VTFDRSAVKEK

>member
-108 LEGGSAAVRCAVG
+108 LEGGSAAVRCAAG
-121 GESASDA
+121 GESVSDA
-128 VRVTVSYDV
+128 VKVTVSYDV
-137 EADSADLNRQKDEL
+137 EADSADLNRQRDEL
-151 AQGMSAAAAP
+151 TQGMSAAAAP
-161 RRTQRRS
+161 RRTPRRVS
-168 LRSGAPEYINITVN
+168 RSSAPEYINVTVN

-191 IYTGFSATINGGKP
+191 IYTGFSATIKSGEP

-219 PYWNPGDPDTTD
+219 PYWNPNDPDTAD
-231 PGAATESAQSLTLS
+231 PGAATESAQSLALS
-245 VGADYT
+245 VGAGYT

-271 YYFQNIHDDMY
+271 YYFQNINDDMY

-289 RQSSDLTGTIIANDD
+289 RQDRALTGTIIANEA
-304 LKLDEDRARGFTKL
+304 LGLGEEQTRGFTKL

-361 GTPFVATTPT
+361 GTPFVATVPT
-371 RHGYRFAGWDKL
+371 RHGYRFTGWDKL

-388 GDGKADNPLPTT
+388 GDGKADTPPST

-425 KKPESNSKL
+425 KNAAGTEYDYMGSQKRSAVAGEVVSGDASWLTADSYICGLTEDAGHTHNEGCKPEL
-434 TAECTAEDMTYI
+434 FRH
-446 TSVTVDA
+446 SVYE
-453 KAGDI
+453 KA
-458 VNPRN
+458 
-463 DPDHMGI
+463 
-470 YSPKLEES
+470 
-478 TYICDNRDHMADP
+478 
-491 NKHTDA
+491 
-497 CKLGSTLRHYV
+497 
-508 YDGTQMQVEVQGDGS
+508 DGNVTIEGDGS
-523 TVINTV
+523 TTV
-529 YSRREYTLRFYY
+529 NIYYTRKSYTLRFYY
-541 GCASN
+541 GHAWN
-546 DSGTPHYYVVGGSTY
+546 DSGTPRYYVVGGSTY
-561 NFGNKDEKTHPCP
+561 NFGNKDEKGHPCP
-574 DVSDYNDMTLLE
+574 DADSYNDMTLLE
-586 RVKSVWGEVQVPDG
+586 KVKGEWGEVQVPDG

-606 ISEEHRAAYKLGTL
+606 ISEEHKAAYTLGTL

-628 SQRKYY
+628 NQRKYY

-651 SEVFDNVPLTD
+651 SEVFDKVPLTD
-662 AEKVKHTSNG
+662 AEKATHTSNG

-720 YDESRISTYGDHSQ
+720 YDESRISTYGDHDR

-744 ANVKWSIPRQWI
+744 ANVRWSIPHQWT
-756 YKLYVEVLPGHEE
+756 YKLYVEVLPGHEKDE
-769 DAGVVP
+769 GVAA
-775 RTVDGVPRYY
+775 RTVDGVTRYY

-797 TTIGHQTDP
+797 KDIEHQTDP
-806 PLPGFTCMRDK
+806 PLPGFTCMRNK
-817 TGGSEP
+817 TGGSET
-823 ETNEPLADGR
+823 ETNGTLADGR

-910 STMPAHNVALY
+910 STMPEHDISLY
-921 AGWKPVQRTVKMF
+921 AKWEPVTYTVRLFKN
-934 LSLADMREYQA
+934 REAMETYQTTG
-945 KGDDAQVHYYT
+945 KEELVYYT

-969 DPTDPSGHEYTFG
+969 DPTDPSGHGYTFG

-1031 AEWKALLGHASLFSP
+1031 KEWKALLDEASLYSP

-1158 GELIESESTGTGSV
+1158 GKLIESESTGTGVV

-1200 VLAVVRGEDGTYVGS
+1200 VLAVVEDGSGGYVGS
-1215 PDNVVTFYYTKNI
+1215 PDNVVTFYYTKNTG
-1228 ENAYYAIHYMLQ
+1228 NAYYAIHYMLQ
-1240 NVDAATDVPQSEGS
+1240 NVDAVTDEPSLQPD
-1254 GTYSNYTESTVYT
+1254 GTYANYTESTVYT
-1267 EGIGQISA
+1267 EGIGEIGA
-1275 TISITPQKFSGFTMR
+1275 TLSITPQTFGGFTMR
-1290 DTAVVRWGN
+1290 STASVRWGD
-1299 SSNTVPV
+1299 SSDTVQV
-1306 NAGAFSLTVQ
+1306 NAGAFSLTMQ

-1327 RNTQNYVVRYLR
+1327 RNTQSYVVRYLR
-1339 YGSNP
+1339 YGSDP
-1344 HTTRP
+1344 HSTQPGDVLHEPVSGT
-1349 EDELAAS
+1349 
-1356 KTSSGK
+1356 GK
-1362 YGAVVSEKAA
+1362 YGAVVTAA
-1372 TIEGYNCVSNL
+1372 AESIDGYNCVSNL
-1383 SQSIVLRPDN
+1383 SQSIVLRPDDK
-1393 SQNEIIFYYEPLQY
+1393 QNYIIFYYEPLQY

-1422 NTLEVVEG
+1422 NTLEVVEE
-1430 KNSFKGATPAAKS
+1430 KNPFEGATPAAKS
-1443 GYTFD
+1443 GYTFV
-1448 GWYQNAECT
+1448 GWYQDAECT
-1457 IPVREKGTMDD
+1457 IPVGEKGTVDD
-1468 ATGKLTPKRSEL
+1468 ATDKLTPKRSEL

-1499 VTITREATEDESN
+1499 VTITREAREDESN
-1512 GVGTY
+1512 GDGTY

-1533 TVAKGGSTTVYD
+1533 TVPAGGSTTVYD

-1559 SWRYADGAQTVEI
+1559 SWRYADGAQTVTVKDGKTE
-1572 QQDKPKT
+1572 T
-1579 VTFDGAAVKEK
+1579 VTFDRDAVKEK

>member
-94 AATLTLTYAMVSPA
+94 AATLTLTYAMVSTA

-121 GESASDA
+121 DESVSDA

-137 EADSADLNRQKDEL
+137 EADSADLNRQKEAL

-168 LRSGAPEYINITVN
+168 LRSGAPEYINVTVN
-182 YLDAVTGLP
+182 YLDAVTSLP

-205 YSQTVLSPT
+205 YSQKVLSPT

-219 PYWNPGDPDTTD
+219 PYWNPTDPATTD
-231 PGAATESAQSLTLS
+231 PGTATESAQSLDLS

-289 RQSSDLTGTIIANDD
+289 RQDSALTGTIIANDD
-304 LKLDEDRARGFTKL
+304 LKLDEVRARGFTKL

-371 RHGYRFAGWDKL
+371 RHGYRFVGWDKL
-383 GEDGK
+383 NEKGE
-388 GDGKADNPLPTT
+388 GDGKTDELPTT

-425 KKPESNSKL
+425 KNAEGTEYDYMGSQKRSAVAGEVVSGDASWLTADSNICGLTEDAGHTHNEGCKPELFRHSQYEKADEN
-434 TAECTAEDMTYI
+434 
-446 TSVTVDA
+446 VT
-453 KAGDI
+453 I
-458 VNPRN
+458 
-463 DPDHMGI
+463 
-470 YSPKLEES
+470 E
-478 TYICDNRDHMADP
+478 
-491 NKHTDA
+491 
-497 CKLGSTLRHYV
+497 
-508 YDGTQMQVEVQGDGS
+508 GDGS
-523 TVINTV
+523 TTV
-529 YSRREYTLRFYY
+529 NIYYTRKSYTLRFYY
-541 GCASN
+541 GHAWN
-546 DSGTPHYYVVGGSTY
+546 DSGTPRYYVVGGSTY
-561 NFGNKDEKTHPCP
+561 NFGNIAHQCP

-586 RVKSVWGEVQVPDG
+586 RVKGEWGEVQVPDG

-606 ISEEHRAAYKLGTL
+606 ISEEHRAAYTLGTL

-628 SQRKYY
+628 NQHKYY

-651 SEVFDNVPLTD
+651 SEVFNKVPLTD
-662 AEKVKHTSNG
+662 AEKATHTSNG
-672 GSSHLDNDG
+672 GSGHLDNDG

-701 DHSNSTIKC
+701 DNSNSTIKC

-720 YDESRISTYGDHSQ
+720 YDESRISTYGDSDR
-734 VSFLAFFDNG
+734 VSFLGFFDNG
-744 ANVKWSIPRQWI
+744 ANVSWSIPRQWI

-769 DAGVVP
+769 DEGVVA

-833 ESYTANFYYNRNSYT
+833 ESYTANFYYNRNRYT

-885 EKYAYELGG
+885 EKYAYKLGG

-910 STMPAHNVALY
+910 STMPEHDISLY
-921 AGWKPVQRTVKMF
+921 AKWEPVTYTVRLFKNRK
-934 LSLADMREYQA
+934 DMETYQTTG
-945 KGDDAQVHYYT
+945 KEELVYHT

-982 GWFYEKSGKKV
+982 GWFYEKSGKKI

-1031 AEWKALLGHASLFSP
+1031 KEWKALLDEASLYSP

-1054 TNGSGESRTYI
+1054 TSTSGESRTYI
-1065 YYAGEGGGYHQQIA
+1065 YYAGEGGGYHRQIA

-1109 NTGHYPTL
+1109 NSGYYPTL

-1145 TVSYKVEYRYHDT
+1145 TVSYKVQYRYHDT
-1158 GELIESESTGTGSV
+1158 GKLIESDATGTGSV

-1189 DCVPDAFYKRL
+1189 DYVPDAFYKRL
-1200 VLAVVRGEDGTYVGS
+1200 VLAVVEDGKGGYVGS

-1240 NVDAATDVPQSEGS
+1240 NVDAATDELSLKQD
-1254 GTYSNYTESTVYT
+1254 GTYANYTESTVYT
-1267 EGIGQISA
+1267 EGIGAINA
-1275 TISITPQKFSGFTMR
+1275 DINVTPQKFSGFTMR
-1290 DTAVVRWGN
+1290 DTAVVRWGTDDAN
-1299 SSNTVPV
+1299 RREDTLKNGTFTFKVRD
-1306 NAGAFSLTVQ
+1306 
-1316 KEGTELYVFYT
+1316 EGTELFVFYT
-1327 RNTQNYVVRYLR
+1327 RNTQSYVVRYLR
-1339 YGSNP
+1339 YGSDP
-1344 HTTRP
+1344 HSTQPGDVLHEPVSGT
-1349 EDELAAS
+1349 
-1356 KTSSGK
+1356 GK
-1362 YGAVVSEKAA
+1362 YGAVVTAA
-1372 TIEGYNCVSNL
+1372 AEYIDGYNCVSNL

-1430 KNSFKGATPAAKS
+1430 KNSFEGTTPAAKS
-1443 GYTFD
+1443 GYTFV
-1448 GWYQNAECT
+1448 GWYQDAECT
-1457 IPVREKGTMDD
+1457 IPVGEKGTVDD

-1499 VTITREATEDESN
+1499 VTITRKATEDESN

-1523 EDNPAYVVEV
+1523 KDNPAYVVEV
-1533 TVAKGGSTTVYD
+1533 TVPAGGSTTVHD
-1545 LPCGSYKVEQVNSW
+1545 LPCGDYTVEQVKSW
-1559 SWRYADGAQTVEI
+1559 SWRYADGAQTVTVK
-1572 QQDKPKT
+1572 DGKTKT
-1579 VTFDGAAVKEK
+1579 VTFDRDAVKEK

-1602 REA
+1602 KGD

>member
-53 TQVTLPQ
+53 AQVTLPQ

-79 QIQLDGDWVNIYDAT
+79 QIQLDGAWVNIYDAT

-108 LEGGSAAVRCAVG
+108 LEKGSAMVRCAVG
-121 GESASDA
+121 GESVSDP
-128 VRVTVSYDV
+128 VKVTVSYDV
-137 EADSADLNRQKDEL
+137 EADSAALNRQRDEL
-151 AQGMSAAAAP
+151 TQETSAAAAAP
-161 RRTQRRS
+161 RRTQRRVS
-168 LRSGAPEYINITVN
+168 RSSAPEYINVTVN
-182 YLDAVTGLP
+182 YLDAVTSLP
-191 IYTGFSATINGGKP
+191 IYTGFSATIKSGEP
-205 YSQTVLSPT
+205 YSQKVLSPT

-219 PYWNPGDPDTTD
+219 PYWNPDDSATTD
-231 PGAATESAQSLTLS
+231 PGAATESAQSLALS
-245 VGADYT
+245 VGEGYT

-289 RQSSDLTGTIIANDD
+289 RQDRALTGTIIANEA
-304 LKLDEDRARGFTKL
+304 LGLGEEQTRGFTKL

-383 GEDGK
+383 DENGK
-388 GDGKADNPLPTT
+388 GDGKADTPPST

-425 KKPESNSKL
+425 KNAAGTEYDYMGSQKRSAVAGEVVSGDASWLTADSYICGLTEDAGHTHNEGCKPELFRHSVYEKADGN
-434 TAECTAEDMTYI
+434 
-446 TSVTVDA
+446 VTV
-453 KAGDI
+453 
-458 VNPRN
+458 
-463 DPDHMGI
+463 
-470 YSPKLEES
+470 E
-478 TYICDNRDHMADP
+478 
-491 NKHTDA
+491 
-497 CKLGSTLRHYV
+497 
-508 YDGTQMQVEVQGDGS
+508 GDGS
-523 TVINTV
+523 TTV
-529 YSRREYTLRFYY
+529 NIYYTRKSYTLRFYY
-541 GCASN
+541 AKEYVSAN
-546 DSGTPHYYVVGGSTY
+546 DTVNSPANPSDTPVYSVVGGSTRPFGFYQETGVCARPKKDGKTVNDVESLLY
-561 NFGNKDEKTHPCP
+561 NVQSGDWGVVAELPTIQQPTGTA
-574 DVSDYNDMTLLE
+574 YTYTL
-586 RVKSVWGEVQVPDG
+586 GTYPDG
-600 EDMSSL
+600 
-606 ISEEHRAAYKLGTL
+606 G
-620 PEDGSYNS
+620 GYNAKGD
-628 SQRKYY
+628 RFH
-634 YLEFTA
+634 YLEFTV
-640 PYGADISDLWP
+640 PYGTDLLHLWP
-651 SEVFDNVPLTD
+651 SEVFNKVPLTD
-662 AEKVKHTSNG
+662 AEKEKHKSNG
-672 GSSHLDNDG
+672 GSEHLDNNG

-688 AGWNGEFNIKYTQ
+688 AGWNGEYNVKYTQ
-701 DHSNSTIKC
+701 EKINSTIKC
-710 YYPLLDDTLL
+710 LYPVLNDDLL
-720 YDESRISTYGDHSQ
+720 YAEKLIGQWGDAST
-734 VSFLAFFDNG
+734 VNFLGFFDNG
-744 ANVKWSIPRQWI
+744 ANVRWSIPRQWI
-756 YKLYVEVLPGHEE
+756 YKLYVEVLPGHEKDE
-769 DAGVVP
+769 GVAE
-775 RTVDGVPRYY
+775 RTVDGVTRYY

-797 TTIGHQTDP
+797 TDIEHQTDP
-806 PLPGFTCMRDK
+806 PLPGFTCMRNK
-817 TGGSEP
+817 TGGSER
-823 ETNEPLADGR
+823 EPNGTLADGR

-848 LTAQNYDE
+848 LTAHNYDQ
-856 IIQYNDV
+856 IIPYNDV
-863 LYQADLDRRMYDLLL
+863 LYQDSLDRRMYDLLL
-878 MPYPKPL
+878 MPYPETL
-885 EKYAYELGG
+885 EKGAYTQGG

-910 STMPAHNVALY
+910 STMPEHDISLY
-921 AGWKPVQRTVKMF
+921 AKWEPKTYTVRLFKNREAMETYQTTGDEELVLWKRTVNHG
-934 LSLADMREYQA
+934 LALDEI
-945 KGDDAQVHYYT
+945 DDPI
-956 QVVDHGSTLGEIA
+956 D
-969 DPTDPSGHEYTFG
+969 DWSGHGYSFN
-982 GWFYEKSGKKV
+982 GWFYLKNGKKT
-993 ALTPTDTAV
+993 AFTPADTAV
-1002 KEDLL
+1002 KDDLL
-1007 VYAEWSHLTAQ
+1007 VYADWGSHKAQ

-1031 AEWKALLGHASLFSP
+1031 EEWRALLDDASLFSP

-1054 TNGSGESRTYI
+1054 TNGGGESRTYI
-1065 YYAGEGGGYHQQIA
+1065 YYAGEGGGYHRQIA

-1097 AGDPYNQLYSGF
+1097 AGDPYNQMYSGF
-1109 NTGHYPTL
+1109 NSGYYPTL
-1117 ASHSITMEE
+1117 ASHSITMGEE
-1126 DTPSNPTV
+1126 PNVAAPTV

-1172 EKETS
+1172 AKSTS

-1200 VLAVVRGEDGTYVGS
+1200 VLAVVEDGNGGYVGS

-1240 NVDAATDVPQSEGS
+1240 NVDAATDEPSLRTD
-1254 GTYSNYTESTVYT
+1254 GTYANYTESTVYT
-1267 EGIGQISA
+1267 EGIGQIGA
-1275 TISITPQKFSGFTMR
+1275 TISITPQTFGGFTMR
-1290 DTAVVRWGN
+1290 STASVRWGDN
-1299 SSNTVPV
+1299 SATVQV

-1339 YGSNP
+1339 YGSDPHNP
-1344 HTTRP
+1344 QPGDVLHAPVNGT
-1349 EDELAAS
+1349 
-1356 KTSSGK
+1356 GK
-1362 YGAVVSEKAA
+1362 YGAVVTAA
-1372 TIEGYNCVSNL
+1372 AESIDGYHCVSTV
-1383 SQSIVLRPDN
+1383 SQSIVLRPDDR
-1393 SQNEIIFYYEPLQY
+1393 QNEIIFYYEPLQY

-1422 NTLEVVEG
+1422 NTLEVVEE
-1430 KNSFKGATPAAKS
+1430 KNPFEGAMPTAKS

-1448 GWYQNAECT
+1448 GWYQDAACT
-1457 IPVREKGTMDD
+1457 IPVGEKGTVDD
-1468 ATGKLTPKRSEL
+1468 ATDKLTPKRSEL

-1499 VTITREATEDESN
+1499 VTIERKATEDESN

-1523 EDNPAYVVEV
+1523 QADPTYIVEV
-1533 TVAKGGSTTVYD
+1533 TVPKGGSTTVHD
-1545 LPCGSYKVEQVNSW
+1545 LPCGDYTVEQVKSW
-1559 SWRYADGAQTVEI
+1559 SWRYADGAQTVTVEDS
-1572 QQDKPKT
+1572 QTKT
-1579 VTFDGAAVKEK
+1579 VTFDRSAVKEK

>member
-1 MKKCTNNRTMSF
+1 MKKCINNRTMSF

-108 LEGGSAAVRCAVG
+108 LEGGSAAVRCAAG
-121 GESASDA
+121 DESVSDA

-137 EADSADLNRQKDEL
+137 EADSADLNRQKEAL

-168 LRSGAPEYINITVN
+168 PRSGAPEYINITVN
-182 YLDAVTGLP
+182 YLDAVIRLP

-205 YSQTVLSPT
+205 YSQKVLSPT

-219 PYWNPGDPDTTD
+219 PYWNPADPATTD
-231 PGAATESAQSLTLS
+231 PNTATVSAQSLDLS
-245 VGADYT
+245 VGAGYT
-251 GETYTVNVYYKAIA
+251 EATYTVNVYYKAIA

-282 TENVDYY
+282 SENVDYY
-289 RQSSDLTGTIIANDD
+289 GRGRALTGTIIANDD
-304 LKLDEDRARGFTKL
+304 LKLGEDQARGFTKL

-371 RHGYRFAGWDKL
+371 RHGYRFTGWDKL
-383 GEDGK
+383 NEKGE
-388 GDGKADNPLPTT
+388 GDGKTDALPTT

-434 TAECTAEDMTYI
+434 TEDCTAEDMTYI

-458 VNPRN
+458 VNPRS
-463 DPDHMGI
+463 DPDHTGN

-508 YDGTQMQVEVQGDGS
+508 YDNTQMQVEVQGDGS

-541 GCASN
+541 GYASN
-546 DSGTPHYYVVGGSTY
+546 DSGTPRYYVVGGSTY

-600 EDMSSL
+600 ADMSSL
-606 ISEEHRAAYKLGTL
+606 ISEEHRAAYRLGTL

-628 SQRKYY
+628 NQRKYY

-651 SEVFDNVPLTD
+651 SEVFNKVPLTD
-662 AEKVKHTSNG
+662 AEKATHTLNG
-672 GSSHLDNDG
+672 GSSHLDNNG

-744 ANVKWSIPRQWI
+744 ANVKWSIPIAWHYELYLPTLDNKETEGSVLKNGVYYTR
-756 YKLYVEVLPGHEE
+756 YKTVE
-769 DAGVVP
+769 
-775 RTVDGVPRYY
+775 
-785 MLYDTVFANDDN
+785 ANDNNED
-797 TTIGHQTDP
+797 IGQQTCP
-806 PLPGFTCMRDK
+806 PLPGFTAPASKDGTKIVHAEGM
-817 TGGSEP
+817 S
-823 ETNEPLADGR
+823 DGR
-833 ESYTANFYYNRNSYT
+833 PSI
-848 LTAQNYDE
+848 TAQYYYTRNEYKLTLQNHNQIETETVPYRD
-856 IIQYNDV
+856 
-863 LYQADLDRRMYDLLL
+863 DLDGRVDSTRVQ
-878 MPYPKPL
+878 YPDTL
-885 EKYAYELGG
+885 ERDAYTFSG
-894 WYTSPGC
+894 WYTSSGHYE
-901 FPGSEYVPG
+901 GSEYVPG

-934 LSLADMREYQA
+934 RSLADMRAYQST
-945 KGDDAQVHYYT
+945 GDETLVHYT

-1031 AEWKALLGHASLFSP
+1031 EEWRALLGEASLYSP

-1065 YYAGEGGGYHQQIA
+1065 YYAGEDGGYHRQIA

-1097 AGDPYNQLYSGF
+1097 AGDPYNQMYSGF

-1145 TVSYKVEYRYHDT
+1145 KVSYKVQYRYHDT
-1158 GELIESESTGTGSV
+1158 GKLIESDATGTGSV

-1189 DCVPDAFYKRL
+1189 DYVPDAFYKRL
-1200 VLAVVRGEDGTYVGS
+1200 VLAVVEDGNGGYMGS
-1215 PDNVVTFYYTKNI
+1215 PDNVVTFYYTKNTG
-1228 ENAYYAIHYMLQ
+1228 NAYYAIHYMLQ
-1240 NVDAATDVPQSEGS
+1240 NVDAATDEPQSEGS

-1267 EGIGQISA
+1267 EGIGEIGA
-1275 TISITPQKFSGFTMR
+1275 DINVTPQKFSGFTMR
-1290 DTAVVRWGN
+1290 STASVRCGG
-1299 SSNTVPV
+1299 SSGTVQV
-1306 NAGAFSLTVQ
+1306 NDAGAFSLTVQ

-1327 RNTQNYVVRYLR
+1327 RNTQSYTTYYLR
-1339 YGSNP
+1339 YGADINKL
-1344 HTTRP
+1344 TAG
-1349 EDELAAS
+1349 DELADS
-1356 KTSSGK
+1356 KTDSGK
-1362 YGAVVSEKAA
+1362 YGAVVTA
-1372 TIEGYNCVSNL
+1372 TAESIDGYNCVSNL
-1383 SQSIVLRPDN
+1383 SQSIVLRPDDK
-1393 SQNEIIFYYEPLQY
+1393 QNYIIFYYEPLQY
-1407 TVEYRVWAYGGGTLN
+1407 TVEYRVWAYNGGTLD

-1443 GYTFD
+1443 GYTFV
-1448 GWYQNAECT
+1448 GWYQDAECT
-1457 IPVREKGTMDD
+1457 IPVGEKGTVDD
-1468 ATGKLTPKRSEL
+1468 ATGKLTPERSEL
-1480 LPAPQTNV
+1480 LPAPRTNV

-1499 VTITREATEDESN
+1499 VTIERKATEDESN

-1523 EDNPAYVVEV
+1523 KDNPAYVVEV
-1533 TVAKGGSTTVYD
+1533 TVPAGDSTTVYD
-1545 LPCGSYKVEQVNSW
+1545 LPCGDYTVEQVNSW
-1559 SWRYADGAQTVEI
+1559 SWRYADGAQTVTVEDS
-1572 QQDKPKT
+1572 QTKT
-1579 VTFDGAAVKEK
+1579 VTFAGAAVKEK
-1590 WLTGSSDAVVNR
+1590 WLTGSSDTVVNR

>member
-79 QIQLDGDWVNIYDAT
+79 QIQLDGDWVSIYNAT

-121 GESASDA
+121 DESVSDA

-137 EADSADLNRQKDEL
+137 EADAAALNRQRDEL
-151 AQGMSAAAAP
+151 TQETSAAAAAP
-161 RRTQRRS
+161 RRTPRRVS
-168 LRSGAPEYINITVN
+168 RSSAPEYINITVN
-182 YLDAVTGLP
+182 YLDAVTSLP

-205 YSQTVLSPT
+205 YSQKVLSPT

-219 PYWNPGDPDTTD
+219 PYWNPADPATTD
-231 PGAATESAQSLTLS
+231 PNTATVSAQSLALS
-245 VGADYT
+245 VREDYT

-289 RQSSDLTGTIIANDD
+289 RRGSALTGTIIANDD
-304 LKLDEDRARGFTKL
+304 LKLDEDRASGFTKL

-383 GEDGK
+383 NEKGE
-388 GDGKADNPLPTT
+388 GDGKVDELPTT

-411 WESADTTYTVVYWL
+411 WKSADTTYTVVYWL

-434 TAECTAEDMTYI
+434 TEDCTAEDMTYI
-446 TSVTVDA
+446 TNVTVAA

-463 DPDHMGI
+463 DPDHTGI

-491 NKHTDA
+491 SKHTDA

-508 YDGTQMQVEVQGDGS
+508 YDNTQMQVEVQGDGS

-541 GCASN
+541 GYASN

-574 DVSDYNDMTLLE
+574 DAGSYSDMTLLE
-586 RVKSVWGEVQVPDG
+586 RVKDVWGEVQVPEG
-600 EDMSSL
+600 ADMSSL
-606 ISEEHRAAYKLGTL
+606 ISEEHKKAYTLGTL
-620 PEDGSYNS
+620 QAEGDSYNS
-628 SQRKYY
+628 NQRKYY

-651 SEVFDNVPLTD
+651 SEVFDKVPLTD
-662 AEKVKHTSNG
+662 AEKATHTLNG
-672 GSSHLDNDG
+672 GSSHLDNNG

-720 YDESRISTYGDHSQ
+720 YDESRISTYGDHDR

-744 ANVKWSIPRQWI
+744 ANVKWSIPIAWHYELYLPTLDNKETEGSVQENGVYYTL
-756 YKLYVEVLPGHEE
+756 YKTVE
-769 DAGVVP
+769 
-775 RTVDGVPRYY
+775 
-785 MLYDTVFANDDN
+785 ANDNNYD
-797 TTIGHQTDP
+797 IDQQTCP
-806 PLPGFTCMRDK
+806 PLPGFTAPASKDGTKIVHAEGM
-817 TGGSEP
+817 S
-823 ETNEPLADGR
+823 DGR
-833 ESYTANFYYNRNSYT
+833 PSI
-848 LTAQNYDE
+848 TAQYYYTRNEYKLTLQNHNQIETETVPYGD
-856 IIQYNDV
+856 
-863 LYQADLDRRMYDLLL
+863 DLDGRVDSTRVQ
-878 MPYPKPL
+878 YPDTL
-885 EKYAYELGG
+885 ERDAYTFSG
-894 WYTSPGC
+894 WYTSSGHYE
-901 FPGSEYVPG
+901 GSEYVPG

-934 LSLADMREYQA
+934 RSLADMREYQST
-945 KGDDAQVHYYT
+945 GDEALVHHT

-1031 AEWKALLGHASLFSP
+1031 AEWKALLDDASLFSP

-1065 YYAGEGGGYHQQIA
+1065 YSGKDGGYHRQIA

-1109 NTGHYPTL
+1109 NSGYYPTL

-1172 EKETS
+1172 AKSTS
-1177 KAVVTERFAVVK
+1177 KAVVTERFAVVE
-1189 DCVPDAFYKRL
+1189 DYVPDAFYKRL
-1200 VLAVVRGEDGTYVGS
+1200 VLAVVEDGNGGYMGS
-1215 PDNVVTFYYTKNI
+1215 PDNVVTFYYTKNTK
-1228 ENAYYAIHYMLQ
+1228 NTYYAIHYMLQ
-1240 NVDAATDVPQSEGS
+1240 NVDAATDELSLQPD
-1254 GTYSNYTESTVYT
+1254 GTYANYTESTVYT
-1267 EGIGQISA
+1267 EGISEIGAYINV
-1275 TISITPQKFSGFTMR
+1275 TPQKFSGFTMR
-1290 DTAVVRWGN
+1290 DTAVVRWGTDDAN
-1299 SSNTVPV
+1299 RREDTLENDTFTFKVRD
-1306 NAGAFSLTVQ
+1306 
-1316 KEGTELYVFYT
+1316 EGTELFVFYT

-1407 TVEYRVWAYGGGTLN
+1407 TVEYRVWAYNGGTLN

-1430 KNSFKGATPAAKS
+1430 NNAFRGSVPTAKS

-1457 IPVREKGTMDD
+1457 IPVGEKGTMD
-1468 ATGKLTPKRSEL
+1468 ATGKLTPERSKL

-1488 FYARFKAVYGN
+1488 FYARFKAVYGS
-1499 VTITREATEDESN
+1499 VTIERKATEDESN
-1512 GVGTY
+1512 GDGTY

-1523 EDNPAYVVEV
+1523 KDNPAYVVEV
-1533 TVAKGGSTTVYD
+1533 TVPKGGSTTVHD
-1545 LPCGSYKVEQVNSW
+1545 LPCGDYTVEQVNSW
-1559 SWRYADGAQTVEI
+1559 SWRYSDREQTVEI
-1572 QQDKPKT
+1572 EKDKTKT
-1579 VTFDGAAVKEK
+1579 VTFDGAAVKKK
-1590 WLTGSSDAVVNR
+1590 WLTGSSAAVVNR
-1602 REA
+1602 KGD

>member
-38 DASDAVTVTVDGAKT
+38 DASDAVTVTVDGTKT
-53 TQVTLPQ
+53 AQVTLPQ
-60 SGRVTLEAAS
+60 SGRVTMEAAS
-70 ETGDTDYQW
+70 ETGETDYQW
-79 QIQLDGDWVNIYDAT
+79 QILLDGAWVSIYDAT
-94 AATLTLTYAMVSPA
+94 AASLTLTYAMVSPA
-108 LEGGSAAVRCAVG
+108 LEKGSAMVRCAVG
-121 GESASDA
+121 GESASDP
-128 VRVTVSYDV
+128 VKVTVSYDV
-137 EADSADLNRQKDEL
+137 EADAAALNRQRDEL
-151 AQGMSAAAAP
+151 TQETSAAAAAP
-161 RRTQRRS
+161 RRTPRRAS
-168 LRSGAPEYINITVN
+168 RSSAPEYINVTVN
-182 YLDAVTGLP
+182 YLDAVTKLP
-191 IYTGFSATINGGKP
+191 IYTGFSATIKSGEP

-219 PYWNPGDPDTTD
+219 PYWYPDDPDTTD
-231 PGAATESAQSLTLS
+231 PDAATESAQSLALS
-245 VGADYT
+245 VGAGYT

-265 VPYAVR
+265 VSYAVR

-289 RQSSDLTGTIIANDD
+289 RRGSALTGTIIANEA
-304 LKLDEDRARGFTKL
+304 LGLDEKQTRGFTKL

-371 RHGYRFAGWDKL
+371 RHGYLFAGWDKL
-383 GEDGK
+383 DENGV
-388 GDGKADNPLPTT
+388 GDGKAETTLPTT

-411 WESADTTYTVVYWL
+411 WKSADTTYTVVYWL

-434 TAECTAEDMTYI
+434 TAECTAKDMTYI
-446 TSVTVDA
+446 ANVTVAA

-458 VNPRN
+458 VNPRS
-463 DPDHMGI
+463 DPNHSGI
-470 YSPKLEES
+470 YSPKLDES

-491 NKHTDA
+491 SQHTDA

-508 YDGTQMQVEVQGDGS
+508 YDSTQMQVEVQGDGS

-541 GCASN
+541 GHAWN
-546 DSGTPHYYVVGGSTY
+546 DKGTPRYYVVGGSTY
-561 NFGNKDEKTHPCP
+561 NFGNKDEKGHPCP
-574 DVSDYNDMTLLE
+574 DAGDYSDMTLLE
-586 RVKSVWGEVQVPDG
+586 KVKGEWGEVQVPDG

-606 ISEEHRAAYKLGTL
+606 ISEEHKKAYTLGTL
-620 PEDGSYNS
+620 PEDGSYNNN
-628 SQRKYY
+628 QHKYY

-651 SEVFDNVPLTD
+651 SEVFDRVPLTE
-662 AEKVKHTSNG
+662 AEKATHTLNG

-720 YDESRISTYGDHSQ
+720 YDESCISTYGDPAR

-744 ANVKWSIPRQWI
+744 ANVKWSIPIAWHYELYLPTLHNENTEGSVVKNGVYYTL
-756 YKLYVEVLPGHEE
+756 YKTVE
-769 DAGVVP
+769 
-775 RTVDGVPRYY
+775 
-785 MLYDTVFANDDN
+785 ANDNNEGID
-797 TTIGHQTDP
+797 HQTCP
-806 PLPGFTCMRDK
+806 PLPGFTAPASKDGTKIVHEEGM
-817 TGGSEP
+817 S
-823 ETNEPLADGR
+823 DGR
-833 ESYTANFYYNRNSYT
+833 PSI
-848 LTAQNYDE
+848 TAQYYYTRNEYKLTLQNHNQIETETVPYGD
-856 IIQYNDV
+856 
-863 LYQADLDRRMYDLLL
+863 DLDGRVDSTRVQ
-878 MPYPKPL
+878 YPDTL
-885 EKYAYELGG
+885 ERDAYTFSG
-894 WYTSPGC
+894 WYTSSGHYE
-901 FPGSEYVPG
+901 GSEYVPG

-934 LSLADMREYQA
+934 LSLADMREYQDN
-945 KGDDAQVHYYT
+945 GDEALVHYT

-969 DPTDPSGHEYTFG
+969 DPTDPSGHGYTFG

-1002 KEDLL
+1002 KDNLL
-1007 VYAEWSHLTAQ
+1007 VYADWGSHKAQ

-1031 AEWKALLGHASLFSP
+1031 EEWRPLLHEASLYSP

-1065 YYAGEGGGYHQQIA
+1065 YYAGEGGGYHRQIA
-1079 ADSRGYANQ
+1079 GDTRGYANQ

-1097 AGDPYNQLYSGF
+1097 AGDPYNQLYSDF
-1109 NTGHYPTL
+1109 NSGYYPTL
-1117 ASHSITMEE
+1117 ASHSITMGEE
-1126 DTPSNPTV
+1126 PNVAAPTV

-1145 TVSYKVEYRYHDT
+1145 EVSYKVEYRYHGT

-1172 EKETS
+1172 AKSTS

-1189 DCVPDAFYKRL
+1189 DHVPDAFYKRL
-1200 VLAVVRGEDGTYVGS
+1200 VLAVVEDGNGGYVGS
-1215 PDNVVTFYYTKNI
+1215 PDNVVTFYYTNNTG
-1228 ENAYYAIHYMLQ
+1228 NAYYAVHYMLQ
-1240 NVDAATDVPQSEGS
+1240 NVDAATDEPSLQPD
-1254 GTYSNYTESTVYT
+1254 GTYANYTESTVYT
-1267 EGIGQISA
+1267 EGIGEIG
-1275 TISITPQKFSGFTMR
+1275 TTLSITPQTFGGFTMR
-1290 DTAVVRWGN
+1290 STASVCWGD
-1299 SSNTVPV
+1299 SSNTVQV
-1306 NAGAFSLTVQ
+1306 NDAGAFSLTVQ
-1316 KEGTELYVFYT
+1316 KEGAELYVFYT
-1327 RNTQNYVVRYLR
+1327 RNTQRYVVRYLR
-1339 YGSNP
+1339 YGSAP
-1344 HTTRP
+1344 HSTQQGDVLHAP
-1349 EDELAAS
+1349 VNG
-1356 KTSSGK
+1356 KGK
-1362 YGAVVSEKAA
+1362 YGAVVTAA
-1372 TIEGYNCVSNL
+1372 AESIDGYHCVSTV
-1383 SQSIVLRPDN
+1383 SQSIVLRPDDR
-1393 SQNEIIFYYEPLQY
+1393 QNEIIFYYEPLQY
-1407 TVEYRVWAYGGGTLN
+1407 TVEYRVWAYNGGTLD

-1430 KNSFKGATPAAKS
+1430 NNAFRGSVPTAKS
-1443 GYTFD
+1443 GYTFV
-1448 GWYQNAECT
+1448 GWYQDAECT
-1457 IPVREKGTMDD
+1457 IPVGEKGTVDD
-1468 ATGKLTPKRSEL
+1468 ATDKLTPKHSKL

-1499 VTITREATEDESN
+1499 VTIERKATEDESN

-1523 EDNPAYVVEV
+1523 KDNPAYVVEV
-1533 TVAKGGSTTVYD
+1533 TVPKGGSTTVYD
-1545 LPCGSYKVEQVNSW
+1545 LPCGSYMVEQVNSW
-1559 SWRYADGAQTVEI
+1559 SWRYADGAQTVTVKES
-1572 QQDKPKT
+1572 QTET
-1579 VTFDGAAVKEK
+1579 VTFDGVAVKEK